1 MARKYTTSTELN
13 PTEYLLDQAKHSRF
27 YSPDKYSQL
36 VAAGDPEAIELY
48 VKEQAIF
55 ASQKPINSW
64 DESFYDDLRG
74 DEFAQEV
81 YRNAQY
87 FETDENEYAVTM
99 EALTEARAAA
109 VAERAYQAQT
119 GAKKFFTTIGY
130 ALGESLGVFAAAM
143 TDFVKSLVD
152 VGYYIGT
159 AISNGGEGEW
169 NSLADVEGYGE
180 NFSFTNYIMET
191 FEEKGRGKSPT
202 SMKWSG
208 LAEGYTVRSQTVEF
222 FQSLF
227 DNVAKMVPAIVGRAV
242 GSPGLVMMYAGEMF
256 GTIYESTIT
265 DPEFIK
271 LGEEGRTGE
280 QWALIAERLATE
292 YVPEMLFGGGA
303 YGVGFFDLAT
313 RVSNKILA
321 SGAITAGRKFAAG
334 AAKVILDAA
343 QEGTEE
349 AITEWLQCGLDS
361 VIIDGKWENV
371 DREDALMAFAVGA
384 LSSFLISGAQI
395 AAQQQITV
403 GDIKLNKFESWLAGD
418 GLNNLFRDTAVSKAA
433 AAANVTVDQFLTDTQ
448 YAKQAEKAKKQ
459 DDMAYRSTIAATAL
473 LESYI
478 SKSSPESYGTITEM
492 VSNSYEYRAR
502 KVREYITQKQN
513 QANWDA
519 VSQAVNKADPNLTF
533 TPVGP
538 SEHSQAIVSNISAVL
553 GMQTIVGEF
562 GAINM
567 ADGGAPF
574 KILTLDIADEN
585 GKVMPHQVCL
595 IDAQQIKDSRP
606 TQLLQHALSEQAFA
620 AGVAKMLPNLTV
632 RDRLSLENTL
642 RVVGRIGKAPWNRGY
657 KLETDIELAS
667 VALYSDVAMRAIARA
682 DRKVMTELSR
692 AVRKHVTDPNAEVL
706 KRTNFLTDQ
715 MLQDMYLTLSKYN
728 DLMYSELVRNGYDV
742 DAANLDG
749 KSVVEKNE
757 ILSEAYAEIPYSE
770 SVWSY
775 INELIDSYVSENGL
789 DVSDKDTQEFI
800 ADAFCDVQWDEKSK
814 KFVPLPQI
822 DPVTN
827 DQFIRTKIDL
837 RKDAL
842 VALGKSKADA
852 EAQVNSATT
861 VRFGASDIISNA
873 GMYACNGENAASVS
887 VVLNADPTATD
898 TTGKSTV
905 IKAGSTIA
913 NRFIKAFER
922 NLTDE
927 VMAEKYGK
935 FFPVLKTAEGPSLHT
950 ALTEI
955 YNKLS
960 SGQAYREITIT
971 SNGTSVSALNDVT
984 LIPVIYH
991 EFRHQVAD
999 IFGMDAGT
1007 NINVVRSIVAKM
1019 NETQVRTMMRNIYEH
1034 RKELLDAGVFGEDG
1048 KLVKKIEAQYD
1059 STNNFETVTK
1069 EVRGLLSQCIY
1080 QMNYGE
1086 IYARSGRA
1094 VLQENVPLWTTA
1106 KKSETGV
1113 NEFVANQTMKDL
1125 GFTDDMVEVQNTT
1138 SQYLPEDVK
1147 GLWEN
1152 IDTTDSDT
1160 QREIQAMD
1168 QMMKLFENDYARSI
1182 LGKLYTEIMGFDFDS
1197 QYAASAKN
1205 GTTVVDW
1212 FFIAFEGSNRA
1223 TQTFLK
1229 ALFVT
1234 DPQLFAEYT
1243 SILAR
1248 SSREQLR
1255 TLVPKNAIQNIFI
1268 DPLMRETYGDAFLE
1282 KFLDLGNRYPGY
1294 GFKST
1299 IEETIKSYSVEPPKA
1314 QQEAVPKFEN
1324 ILQWNAYLRERAKK
1338 NAAIVADA
1346 VKYGNDLTKPTD
1358 VDDPLATVGAF
1369 SGTQARQVAS
1379 YSFALKSTIRAAN
1392 ENIAGFLKDGDLNGI
1407 FDINAYSLEGID
1419 EIRSVLADKTNP
1431 KLHHEYNIT
1440 EDYFSGDT
1448 WSRTV
1453 NWYLMKRY
1461 SVMYDPVTKSFV
1473 PMFSMPTKLFDGV
1486 KTAYTTDGQKI
1497 EVNLAKNVEPTFG
1510 NILNLYGGEKSTP
1523 PFKYTNYLGNE
1534 IINKGDKLAE
1544 RAAIVLKAEDV
1555 IDLSKLPKELQVRYQ
1570 NMPVV
1575 FTTDIFHSFTIDGR
1589 PFGLRPNIP
1598 IDHGDFSYCDGEVIV
1613 VRVDSGE
1620 VNSYIPA
1627 LIAAHEFG
1635 HLITDIGDKAFT
1647 VDSMEEQIKL
1657 LVPEGPTRTALAEAV
1672 AAALGTPDD
1681 VKFYTDA
1688 HELAY
1693 AFYRVLYSERV
1704 TRSPYRVIT
1713 ERFPTRLETDLN
1725 TGKLTRVG
1733 KFADPLLDHFFNVML
1748 PSFTVGKI
1756 YFYTAKTN
1764 AQKATDV
1771 AYQVETDLGLSTSE
1785 TDSLRAYGFSDEF
1798 IDIYSTG
1805 RMTNNDV
1812 RRLIYSDNI
1821 GNADAWNFVTTVL
1834 YPNEHV
1840 SEALSGTIQRNLK
1853 DIPELLLIIY
1863 SMGDKKG
1870 TFKSSQDVMDAFN
1883 DVLAADPNV
1892 YTKYS
1897 KLVDKLLT
1905 NTNVASGTANVW
1917 LLSYD
1922 GPILTYDCA
1931 KAYVDQAK
1939 YGFTPDLKTTAIEV
1953 TTSEGKDVLITD
1965 INGKGVTES
1974 TEDIAIRN
1982 LEEQGVDDVIP
1993 STELG
1998 IPKDEFMKRYKEGIA
2013 RMSDKE
2019 RIHAWDVLE
2028 LRQAKADLKAKFGDE
2043 WNDVRKEMQQLLQPQ
2058 DPKYKLSTVHQHILN
2073 RIRAQISKARMA
2085 NIDVSGLPQKG
2096 VDYNLYTDTETLM
2109 LIEET
2114 YANYVKDRINAKE
2127 VAEVRSTLN
2136 IKPENEGVKAIK
2148 ESARKKAKK
2157 GAPDTQQTP
2166 IDNMEDVPVKDGVIP
2181 VVIPE
2186 DTDTDVDTK
2195 SESDTETKKV
2205 KKPKKP
2211 KPVSPF
2217 DLPPEWKKVFEP
2229 KPWKWGE
2236 EYDYVSPLRAMGFSD
2251 DFIEHL
2257 ETPVTSEGTVINK
2270 FWVEER
2276 INSYNGTNPEVI
2288 GNATAWAVVLQWLYP
2303 NSPFKTL
2310 DQLQQALYWLPRFA
2324 SLDTTSTGV
2333 RDMALDGSTVNEY
2346 FDEAQWTQMQTT
2358 IEGLIKDPSNKIP
2371 YHLINEMKLPLTVQN
2386 VYAFLLKLT
2395 RNLGH
2400 YSPLAAAIEIQQA
2413 TNKLTP
2419 EQRRQVY
2426 DQILLK
2432 TGKDA
2437 HDVEAMDQTAKRV
2450 AQKEVSE
2457 IEKRKEAYKL
2467 QQETNLANAV
2477 ENAKIR
2483 NAALAEAEEAYEANK
2498 NIKVE
2503 KSKKG
2508 GRLIEATNLTTGG
2521 PDVKSN
2527 RKPKDYVLSP
2537 NTKER
2542 FNKLKSWRPS
2552 RNLRPITDIE
2562 QFNNA
2567 FKAQLMEW
2575 SNESIVD
2582 FMDMVRAKYQNLS
2595 DYQRLAMFYTLATL
2609 YEFNKNMSLTT
2620 RDLVGQFRKRL
2631 SSSSGTLLA
2640 AQSHVENTQA
2650 DADRYREAARKMG
2663 IIADEELLAAF
2674 VDARRSG
2681 DYKKAM
2687 EVQQQLLLDMANKIP
2702 KIRELLKQKRYHEA
2716 LKIITR
2722 RINSFRYTAMLSNP
2736 ATHVR
2741 NLTSNIALSGINEI
2755 SERLAQRLAAK
2766 INEKLGIK
2774 GEFVLTA
2781 KRRKFKDIPSDVRS
2795 YIDQKL
2801 INNGRLEAILSGSKF
2816 NPTSDNVI
2824 ENITNAYPFFG
2835 DDVVNK
2841 ALQKWYTFTFDML
2854 SKGDAIFLGREIQIR
2869 LAQYLESLNKPLKD
2883 ISKDDFEMLLNMA
2896 LDDAQQLYLRKSNN
2910 FTKWYAK
2917 MSYEFPVLGLLFTSF
2932 LPFAK
2937 VTANITSFLIRF
2949 SPFNWVKV
2957 LADAAAYKY
2966 QTQTLFI
2973 ETVETR
2979 VDPITGKTYE
2989 ALIQKKVMRGGDAD
3003 KARQRGSQ
3011 LYDIVPQF
3019 ANIIG
3024 RDISSATIGTVLFA
3038 MGIAAGLSGVLDWDE
3053 DTYGNLVVRVGDYA
3067 ITIDLLSPGISA
3079 LLLGASITSK
3089 TKMNDK
3095 TWDTFADVLS
3105 NLTLLGTFDDIL
3117 RYNDNV
3123 GDVVASAWGTYLL
3136 QYVPAL
3142 FKSVARVIDPSLKKT
3157 GSKWYYR
3164 LAAALPGFTYLVPNR
3179 VDPYTGEYINDDGT
3193 HRWLNLMQIVLPTRI
3208 IKESTNYLELEAI
3221 RLGSTTTGPSG
3232 KLKFNDDE
3240 IKLTGKEK
3248 EHYEQRRGAYV
3259 RSLGNKM
3266 VSSKEYL
3273 EAPDELS
3280 TMMKKA
3286 TGKRDRKDM
3295 LEWVYSKA
3303 SKYAKIE
3310 YWLNKGNTYTT
3321 SDVNEYQELV
3331 AIFGPDKIKLR
3342 RGGKLLTKFTK

>member
-48 VKEQAIF
+48 VKEQAVF

-74 DEFAQEV
+74 DEFAQDV

-99 EALTEARAAA
+99 EALTEARSAAI
-109 VAERAYQAQT
+109 AERAYQAQS

-130 ALGESLGVFAAAM
+130 ALGEALGVFAAAM

-159 AISNGGEGEW
+159 AIMNEGEGEW
-169 NSLADVEGYGE
+169 NILSDVEGYGE

-208 LAEGYTVRSQTVEF
+208 LAEGYTVRSEAVEF

-227 DNVAKMVPAIVGRAV
+227 DNVAKMVPATVGRAV
-242 GSPGLVMMYAGEMF
+242 GSPSLVMLYAGEMF

-265 DPEFIK
+265 DPDFIK
-271 LGEEGRTGE
+271 LGDEGRTAE

-292 YVPEMLFGGGA
+292 YGPELLFGGGA

-321 SGAITAGRKFAAG
+321 SGAMTAGRKFAAA

-361 VIIDGKWENV
+361 VIVDGKWEKV
-371 DREDALMAFAVGA
+371 DPNDAFMAFAIGA

-395 AAQQQITV
+395 AVQQQITV

-448 YAKQAEKAKKQ
+448 YAKQAAKAQKQ
-459 DDMAYRSTIAATAL
+459 DAMVYRTTIAATAL

-478 SKSSPESYGTITEM
+478 SKSSPESYGTVTEM

-519 VSQAVNKADPNLTF
+519 ISQEVNKADPNLTF

-682 DRKVMTELSR
+682 DRKVMTELAR
-692 AVRKHVTDPNAEVL
+692 AIRKHVTDPNAEVL

-728 DLMYSELVRNGYDV
+728 DLMYSELVRNGYEV
-742 DAANLDG
+742 DTDQLDG
-749 KSVVEKNE
+749 KSVIEKSE

-775 INELIDSYVSENGL
+775 INELIDSYVSQNGL
-789 DVSDKDTQEFI
+789 DVSDKDTQELI

-827 DQFIRTKIDL
+827 DKFIRTKIDL
-837 RKDAL
+837 RTDAL
-842 VALGKSKADA
+842 KALGKSKADA
-852 EAQVNSATT
+852 EAQVNSTT
-861 VRFGASDIISNA
+861 TMRFGANDIISNA

-887 VVLNADPTATD
+887 VVLNADPAATA

-913 NRFIKAFER
+913 NRFVKAFER

-927 VMAEKYGK
+927 VMAEKYSK

-955 YNKLS
+955 YNQLS

-971 SNGTSVSALNDVT
+971 SNGASVSAFNDVT

-1019 NETQVRTMMRNIYEH
+1019 NETQVRTMMRNIYEN
-1034 RKELLDAGVFGEDG
+1034 RKALLDAGIFAEDG
-1048 KLVKKIEAQYD
+1048 KLVKKIEAQYE

-1094 VLQENVPLWTTA
+1094 VLQESVPLWTFA

-1125 GFTDDMVEVQNTT
+1125 GFTEDTVNVQNTT
-1138 SQYLPEDVK
+1138 AQYLPEDVK

-1160 QREIQAMD
+1160 QRDLQAMD
-1168 QMMKLFENDYARSI
+1168 QMAKLFENDYARSI
-1182 LGKLYTEIMGFDFDS
+1182 LGKLYTEIMGFDFNA

-1205 GTTVVDW
+1205 GASVVDW
-1212 FFIAFEGSNRA
+1212 FFTAFEGSTRA
-1223 TQTFLK
+1223 TQAFLK
-1229 ALFVT
+1229 TLFVT
-1234 DPQLFAEYT
+1234 DPELFAEYT
-1243 SILAR
+1243 SILSK
-1248 SSREQLR
+1248 SSRAQMR
-1255 TLVPKNAIQNIFI
+1255 ILVPKTAIQNIFV

-1299 IEETIKSYSVEPPKA
+1299 IEETLKDYSAYPTYGRVLTDPTFVE
-1314 QQEAVPKFEN
+1314 
-1324 ILQWNAYLRERAKK
+1324 
-1338 NAAIVADA
+1338 DA
-1346 VKYGNDLTKPTD
+1346 LTMT
-1358 VDDPLATVGAF
+1358 GAF
-1369 SGTQARQVAS
+1369 SGTQGKEVAAH
-1379 YSFALKSTIRAAN
+1379 SFALKTAIRMAS

-1431 KLHHEYNIT
+1431 KFHHEYNIT
-1440 EDYFSGDT
+1440 DAYFSKDT

-1453 NWYLMKRY
+1453 NWYLLKRY
-1461 SVMYDPVTKSFV
+1461 SVMYDPTMKAFT
-1473 PMFSMPTKLFDGV
+1473 PMFLMPTKLFSGV
-1486 KTAYTTDGQKI
+1486 KTAYTVDGKAIDVDLVQ
-1497 EVNLAKNVEPTFG
+1497 NVEPTFA
-1510 NILNLYGGEKSTP
+1510 NILNLFGDEDSIP
-1523 PFKYTNYLGNE
+1523 PFKYSNYFGNE
-1534 IINKGDKLAE
+1534 IIDQGNKRANQ
-1544 RAAIVLKAEDV
+1544 AAIVLKASDV
-1555 IDLSKLPKELQVRYQ
+1555 IDLSTLPKELQVRYE
-1570 NMPVV
+1570 NIPVV
-1575 FTTDIFHSFTIDGR
+1575 FTTEEVYEFTIDGR
-1589 PFGLRPNIP
+1589 PFGLRAKIP
-1598 IDHGDFSYCDGEVIV
+1598 IEPGKYSYYNGEVIV
-1613 VRVDSGE
+1613 VRVDAGE
-1620 VNSYIPA
+1620 KSDYVPA
-1627 LIAAHEFG
+1627 AAAAHEFG
-1635 HLITDIGDKAFT
+1635 HFITDIGDSSINIDIFEHYIDLFLPA
-1647 VDSMEEQIKL
+1647 
-1657 LVPEGPTRTALAEAV
+1657 GPARTALAEAV
-1672 AAALGTPDD
+1672 AAALGTPND
-1681 VKFYTDA
+1681 VNKFSTA
-1688 HELAY
+1688 HALAY
-1693 AFYRVLYSERV
+1693 AFYRVLYCERV
-1704 TRSPYRVIT
+1704 TRAPYRIIT

-1725 TGKLTRVG
+1725 TGKTTRVG
-1733 KFADPLLDHFFNVML
+1733 KFADPVLDPFFNLIL
-1748 PSFTVGKI
+1748 PQFTKSRI
-1756 YFYTAKTN
+1756 YFYTAKSN

-1771 AYQVETDLGLSTSE
+1771 AYQVETDLGLDVND

-1870 TFKSSQDVMDAFN
+1870 TFKSTQDVMDAFN

-1922 GPILTYDCA
+1922 GPILNYDCA

-1953 TTSEGKDVLITD
+1953 TTSEGKNVLVTD
-1965 INGKGVTES
+1965 ITGKGVTES

-1998 IPKDEFMKRYKEGIA
+1998 ITKEDFMKRYKEGIE
-2013 RMSDKE
+2013 RMSDKQ

-2058 DPKYKLSTVHQHILN
+2058 DPKYKLSTIHQHILN
-2073 RIRAQISKARMA
+2073 RIRGWISKARMK
-2085 NIDVSGLPQKG
+2085 NIDVTGLPQKG
-2096 VDYNLYTDTETLM
+2096 VDYNLYTDTDTLM

-2136 IKPENEGVKAIK
+2136 IKPENDKARAIK
-2148 ESARKKAKK
+2148 ESASKKAKK
-2157 GAPDTQQTP
+2157 GSPDTQQTP

-2236 EYDYVSPLRAMGFSD
+2236 EYDYASNLRAMGFSD

-2257 ETPVTSEGTVINK
+2257 ETPVTSDGTVINK

-2346 FDEAQWTQMQTT
+2346 FDEAQWKQMRTT
-2358 IEGLIKDPSNKIP
+2358 IEGLIKDPSNRMP
-2371 YHLINEMKLPLTVQN
+2371 ERLIDEMKLPLTVQN
-2386 VYAFLLKLT
+2386 VYAFLLKLV
-2395 RNLGH
+2395 RNMGH
-2400 YSPLAAAIEIQQA
+2400 HGPLAAAIEIQQA

-2457 IEKRKEAYKL
+2457 IEKRKDAYKL

-2477 ENAKIR
+2477 ENAKVR
-2483 NAALAEAEEAYEANK
+2483 NAALAEAQEAYEANK

-2552 RNLRPITDIE
+2552 KNLRPVTDIE

-2595 DYQRLAMFYTLATL
+2595 DYQRLAIFYTLATL
-2609 YEFNKNMSLTT
+2609 YEFNQNMSLTT
-2620 RDLVGQFRKRL
+2620 RDIVGRFRKQL

-2650 DADRYREAARKMG
+2650 DADRYRDAARKMG
-2663 IIADEELLAAF
+2663 IVADEELLAAF

-2741 NLTSNIALSGINEI
+2741 NLTSNIALSGINEV
-2755 SERLAQRLAAK
+2755 SERFAQYLATK

-2781 KRRKFKDIPSDVRS
+2781 KRRKFKDIPSDVRA
-2795 YIDQKL
+2795 YIDQKI
-2801 INNGRLEAILSGSKF
+2801 INNGRLDAILKGSKF

-2824 ENITNAYPFFG
+2824 ENISNAYPFFG

-2841 ALQKWYTFTFDML
+2841 ALQKWYSFTFDML
-2854 SKGDAIFLGREIQIR
+2854 EKGDVIFVGREIQIR
-2869 LAQYLESLNKPLKD
+2869 LAQYLESLNKDLKD
-2883 ISKDDFEMLLNMA
+2883 ITKDDFEMVFNMA
-2896 LDDAQQLYLRKSNN
+2896 VADSWELYLRKSNN

-2957 LADAAAYKY
+2957 LADLAAYKY

-2979 VDPITGKTYE
+2979 VDPMTGKTYE

-3053 DTYGNLVVRVGDYA
+3053 DTYGNLVIRVGDYA

-3123 GDVVASAWGTYLL
+3123 GDVIASAWGTYLL

-3179 VDPYTGEYINDDGT
+3179 VDPYTGEYVNDDGT

-3221 RLGSTTTGPSG
+3221 RLGTTTTGPSG
-3232 KLKFNDDE
+3232 RLQYNDDV
-3240 IKLTGKEK
+3240 IVLTGKEK
-3248 EHYEQRRGAYV
+3248 EQYEQRRGAYV

-3273 EAPDELS
+3273 DAPDELS
-3280 TMMKKA
+3280 KETKKA

-3321 SDVNEYQELV
+3321 SSAEEYQELV
-3331 AIFGPDKIKLR
+3331 AIFGPDKIKFR
-3342 RGGKLLTKFTK
+3342 KGGKLLTKFTK

>member
-99 EALTEARAAA
+99 EALTEARSAAI
-109 VAERAYQAQT
+109 AERAYQAQT
-119 GAKKFFTTIGY
+119 GAKKFFTAIGY
-130 ALGESLGVFAAAM
+130 ALGEALGVLAASM

-159 AISNGGEGEW
+159 AIMNDGEGEW
-169 NSLADVEGYGE
+169 NILADVEGYGE

-227 DNVAKMVPAIVGRAV
+227 DNVAKMVPAIVGHAV
-242 GSPGLVMMYAGEMF
+242 GSPGLVMLYAGEMF

-280 QWALIAERLATE
+280 QWALIAERLVTE
-292 YVPEMLFGGGA
+292 YGPELLFGGGA

-321 SGAITAGRKFAAG
+321 SGATTAGRKFAAG

-361 VIIDGKWENV
+361 VIIDGKWEKV

-448 YAKQAEKAKKQ
+448 YAEQAAKAQKQ
-459 DDMAYRSTIAATAL
+459 DAMAYRSTIAATAL

-502 KVREYITQKQN
+502 KVRQYITQKQN

-519 VSQAVNKADPNLTF
+519 ISEAVNKADPNLTF

-742 DAANLDG
+742 DTANLDG

-837 RKDAL
+837 HKDAL

-887 VVLNADPTATD
+887 VVLNADPAATA
-898 TTGKSTV
+898 TTGKSTI

-913 NRFIKAFER
+913 NRFVKAFER

-971 SNGTSVSALNDVT
+971 SNGTSVSAFNDVT

-1034 RKELLDAGVFGEDG
+1034 RKELLDAGVFAEDG

-1094 VLQENVPLWTTA
+1094 VLQESVPLWTFA

-1125 GFTDDMVEVQNTT
+1125 GFTDDTVEVQNTT

-1160 QREIQAMD
+1160 QRELQAME
-1168 QMMKLFENDYARSI
+1168 QMTKLFENDYARSI
-1182 LGKLYTEIMGFDFDS
+1182 LGKLYTEITGINFDAA
-1197 QYAASAKN
+1197 YAEGVKL
-1205 GTTVVDW
+1205 GTQVTDW
-1212 FFIAFEGSNRA
+1212 FFQVFGTNGSPL
-1223 TQTFLK
+1223 TLTFLK
-1229 ALFVT
+1229 SLFII
-1234 DPQLFAEYT
+1234 DPQLFSEYT
-1243 SILAR
+1243 SIL
-1248 SSREQLR
+1248 SKSE
-1255 TLVPKNAIQNIFI
+1255 TLCRHYLPRRAIQNIFV

-1282 KFLDLGNRYPGY
+1282 KHLGFDGRYPWYY
-1294 GFKST
+1294 GFKDTIKET
-1299 IEETIKSYSVEPPKA
+1299 IESYGDSDKL
-1314 QQEAVPKFEN
+1314 FGFDD
-1324 ILQWNAYLRERAKK
+1324 I
-1338 NAAIVADA
+1338 
-1346 VKYGNDLTKPTD
+1346 TD
-1358 VDDPLATVGAF
+1358 PSAVDDPLVTVGAF
-1369 SGTQARQVAS
+1369 SGTRARKVAASS
-1379 YSFALKSTIRAAN
+1379 YTLQSAMREASK
-1392 ENIAGFLKDGDLNGI
+1392 NISGFLKDGDLNGI
-1407 FDINAYSLEGID
+1407 FDINAYSSEGID
-1419 EIRSVLADKTNP
+1419 TIREVLADKTNP

-1473 PMFSMPTKLFDGV
+1473 PMFSMPTKLFSGV
-1486 KTAYTTDGQKI
+1486 KKVYTVDGQ
-1497 EVNLAKNVEPTFG
+1497 EVEIDLSKTVTPTWSNIMNLF
-1510 NILNLYGGEKSTP
+1510 GGEGSIP
-1523 PFKYTNYLGNE
+1523 PFRHSNRLGHT
-1534 IINKGDKLAE
+1534 IINKGDKTVDN
-1544 RAAIVLKAEDV
+1544 AAIILKAGDV
-1555 IDLSKLPKELQVRYQ
+1555 IDLSKLPQELRVKYE
-1570 NMPVV
+1570 NIPMV
-1575 FTTDIFHSFTIDGR
+1575 FTTDTTHKFTFDGR
-1589 PFGLRPNIP
+1589 PFGLSANMKV
-1598 IDHGDFSYCDGEVIV
+1598 DSVEGSYYDGQICVI
-1613 VRVDSGE
+1613 RVDWSE
-1620 VNSYIPA
+1620 TDINFVPA
-1627 LIAAHEFG
+1627 MVAAHEFG
-1635 HLITDIGDKAFT
+1635 HAITDIGDA
-1647 VDSMEEQIKL
+1647 SINIKNL
-1657 LVPEGPTRTALAEAV
+1657 AGSIENRVPEGPARTALTEAI
-1672 AAALGTPDD
+1672 AAALGTPNDI
-1681 VKFYTDA
+1681 KRYKDA
-1688 HELAY
+1688 YDLAY
-1693 AFYRVLYSERV
+1693 AFYRVVYSERT
-1704 TRSPYRVIT
+1704 TRAPYRIIT

-1725 TGKLTRVG
+1725 TGKTVRVG
-1733 KFADPLLDHFFNVML
+1733 KFADPLLDDFFNWFI
-1748 PSFTVGKI
+1748 PKAEKAKI
-1756 YFYTAKTN
+1756 CFYTAKSN

-1771 AYQVETDLGLSTSE
+1771 AYQVETDLGLGVNE

-1870 TFKSSQDVMDAFN
+1870 TFKSTQDVMDAFN

-1892 YTKYS
+1892 YTRYS

-1922 GPILTYDCA
+1922 GPILNYDCA

-1953 TTSEGKDVLITD
+1953 TTSEGKNVIVTD
-1965 INGKGVTES
+1965 ITGKGVTES

-1998 IPKDEFMKRYKEGIA
+1998 ITKEEFMKRYKEGIE
-2013 RMSDKE
+2013 RMSDKQ

-2073 RIRAQISKARMA
+2073 RIRAQASKARM
-2085 NIDVSGLPQKG
+2085 NDIDVSGLPQKG

-2127 VAEVRSTLN
+2127 VAEVRSTLK
-2136 IKPENEGVKAIK
+2136 IKPENEGARAIK

-2186 DTDTDVDTK
+2186 DTDTTVDTT
-2195 SESDTETKKV
+2195 EGETKKV

-2236 EYDYVSPLRAMGFSD
+2236 EYDYASNLRAMGFSD

-2257 ETPVTSEGTVINK
+2257 ETPVTSDGTVINK

-2276 INSYNGTNPEVI
+2276 INLYNGTNPEVI

-2346 FDEAQWTQMQTT
+2346 FDEAQWKQMQTT
-2358 IEGLIKDPSNKIP
+2358 IEGLIKDPSNRIP
-2371 YHLINEMKLPLTVQN
+2371 HHLIEDMKLPLTVQN
-2386 VYAFLLKLT
+2386 VYAFLLKLV
-2395 RNLGH
+2395 RNTGHHGPLG
-2400 YSPLAAAIEIQQA
+2400 AAIEIQQA

-2467 QQETNLANAV
+2467 QQETNLANAA

-2552 RNLRPITDIE
+2552 KKLRPVTDIE

-2595 DYQRLAMFYTLATL
+2595 DYQRLAIFYTLATL
-2609 YEFNKNMSLTT
+2609 YEFNQNMSLTT
-2620 RDLVGQFRKRL
+2620 RDLVGRFRKQL

-2650 DADRYREAARKMG
+2650 DADRYRDAARKMG
-2663 IIADEELLAAF
+2663 IVADEELLAAF

-2741 NLTSNIALSGINEI
+2741 NLTSNIALSGINEV
-2755 SERLAQRLAAK
+2755 SERFAQYLATK

-2781 KRRKFKDIPSDVRS
+2781 KRRKFKDIPSDVRA
-2795 YIDQKL
+2795 YIDQKI
-2801 INNGRLEAILSGSKF
+2801 INNGRLDAILKGSKF
-2816 NPTSDNVI
+2816 NPTSDNII
-2824 ENITNAYPFFG
+2824 ENISNAYPFFG

-2841 ALQKWYTFTFDML
+2841 ALQKWYSFTFDML
-2854 SKGDAIFLGREIQIR
+2854 EKGDVIFVGREIQIR
-2869 LAQYLESLNKPLKD
+2869 LAQYLESLNKDLKD
-2883 ISKDDFEMLLNMA
+2883 ITKDDFEMVFNMA
-2896 LDDAQQLYLRKSNN
+2896 VADSWELYLRKSNN

-2957 LADAAAYKY
+2957 LADLAAYKY

-2979 VDPITGKTYE
+2979 VDPVTGKTYE

-3038 MGIAAGLSGVLDWDE
+3038 MGIAAGLSGALDWDE
-3053 DTYGNLVVRVGDYA
+3053 NTYGNLVIRVGDYA

-3179 VDPYTGEYINDDGT
+3179 VDPYTGEYVNDDGT

-3221 RLGSTTTGPSG
+3221 RLGTTTTGPSG
-3232 KLKFNDDE
+3232 RLQYNDDV
-3240 IKLTGKEK
+3240 IVLTGKDK
-3248 EHYEQRRGAYV
+3248 EQYEQRRGAYV

-3280 TMMKKA
+3280 KETKKA

>member
-1 MARKYTTSTELN
+1 
-13 PTEYLLDQAKHSRF
+13 
-27 YSPDKYSQL
+27 
-36 VAAGDPEAIELY
+36 
-48 VKEQAIF
+48 
-55 ASQKPINSW
+55 
-64 DESFYDDLRG
+64 
-74 DEFAQEV
+74 
-81 YRNAQY
+81 
-87 FETDENEYAVTM
+87 
-99 EALTEARAAA
+99 
-109 VAERAYQAQT
+109 
-119 GAKKFFTTIGY
+119 
-130 ALGESLGVFAAAM
+130 
-143 TDFVKSLVD
+143 
-152 VGYYIGT
+152 
-159 AISNGGEGEW
+159 
-169 NSLADVEGYGE
+169 
-180 NFSFTNYIMET
+180 
-191 FEEKGRGKSPT
+191 
-202 SMKWSG
+202 
-208 LAEGYTVRSQTVEF
+208 
-222 FQSLF
+222 
-227 DNVAKMVPAIVGRAV
+227 
-242 GSPGLVMMYAGEMF
+242 
-256 GTIYESTIT
+256 
-265 DPEFIK
+265 
-271 LGEEGRTGE
+271 
-280 QWALIAERLATE
+280 
-292 YVPEMLFGGGA
+292 
-303 YGVGFFDLAT
+303 
-313 RVSNKILA
+313 
-321 SGAITAGRKFAAG
+321 
-334 AAKVILDAA
+334 
-343 QEGTEE
+343 
-349 AITEWLQCGLDS
+349 
-361 VIIDGKWENV
+361 
-371 DREDALMAFAVGA
+371 
-384 LSSFLISGAQI
+384 
-395 AAQQQITV
+395 
-403 GDIKLNKFESWLAGD
+403 
-418 GLNNLFRDTAVSKAA
+418 
-433 AAANVTVDQFLTDTQ
+433 
-448 YAKQAEKAKKQ
+448 
-459 DDMAYRSTIAATAL
+459 
-473 LESYI
+473 
-478 SKSSPESYGTITEM
+478 
-492 VSNSYEYRAR
+492 
-502 KVREYITQKQN
+502 
-513 QANWDA
+513 
-519 VSQAVNKADPNLTF
+519 
-533 TPVGP
+533 
-538 SEHSQAIVSNISAVL
+538 
-553 GMQTIVGEF
+553 
-562 GAINM
+562 
-567 ADGGAPF
+567 
-574 KILTLDIADEN
+574 
-585 GKVMPHQVCL
+585 
-595 IDAQQIKDSRP
+595 
-606 TQLLQHALSEQAFA
+606 
-620 AGVAKMLPNLTV
+620 
-632 RDRLSLENTL
+632 
-642 RVVGRIGKAPWNRGY
+642 
-657 KLETDIELAS
+657 
-667 VALYSDVAMRAIARA
+667 
-682 DRKVMTELSR
+682 
-692 AVRKHVTDPNAEVL
+692 
-706 KRTNFLTDQ
+706 
-715 MLQDMYLTLSKYN
+715 
-728 DLMYSELVRNGYDV
+728 
-742 DAANLDG
+742 
-749 KSVVEKNE
+749 
-757 ILSEAYAEIPYSE
+757 
-770 SVWSY
+770 
-775 INELIDSYVSENGL
+775 
-789 DVSDKDTQEFI
+789 
-800 ADAFCDVQWDEKSK
+800 
-814 KFVPLPQI
+814 
-822 DPVTN
+822 
-827 DQFIRTKIDL
+827 
-837 RKDAL
+837 
-842 VALGKSKADA
+842 
-852 EAQVNSATT
+852 
-861 VRFGASDIISNA
+861 
-873 GMYACNGENAASVS
+873 
-887 VVLNADPTATD
+887 
-898 TTGKSTV
+898 
-905 IKAGSTIA
+905 
-913 NRFIKAFER
+913 
-922 NLTDE
+922 
-927 VMAEKYGK
+927 MAEKYGK

-971 SNGTSVSALNDVT
+971 SNGNSVSELNDVT

-999 IFGMDAGT
+999 IYGIASGT

-1019 NETQVRTMMRNIYEH
+1019 NETQVRTMMRNIYER

-1094 VLQENVPLWTTA
+1094 VLQENVPLWTFA

-1125 GFTDDMVEVQNTT
+1125 GFTEDTVEVQNTT

-1160 QREIQAMD
+1160 QRELQAVA
-1168 QMMKLFENDYARSI
+1168 QLEKLFENDYARSI
-1182 LGKLYTEIMGFDFDS
+1182 LGKLYTEITGINFDTA
-1197 QYAASAKN
+1197 YAEGVKL
-1205 GTTVVDW
+1205 GTPVTDW
-1212 FFIAFEGSNRA
+1212 FFQVFETNGSPL
-1223 TQTFLK
+1223 TLTFLK
-1229 ALFVT
+1229 SLFII
-1234 DPQLFAEYT
+1234 DPQLFSEYT
-1243 SILAR
+1243 SIL
-1248 SSREQLR
+1248 SKSE
-1255 TLVPKNAIQNIFI
+1255 TLCRYYLPRRAIQNIFM

-1282 KFLDLGNRYPGY
+1282 KHLGFDGRYPWYY
-1294 GFKST
+1294 GFKDT
-1299 IEETIKSYSVEPPKA
+1299 IKETIDSYGDSDKL
-1314 QQEAVPKFEN
+1314 FGFDD
-1324 ILQWNAYLRERAKK
+1324 IT
-1338 NAAIVADA
+1338 D
-1346 VKYGNDLTKPTD
+1346 PTA
-1358 VDDPLATVGAF
+1358 VDDPLVTVGAF
-1369 SGTQARQVAS
+1369 SGTKAKEVAAHS
-1379 YSFALKSTIRAAN
+1379 YTLQSTIREAGK
-1392 ENIAGFLKDGDLNGI
+1392 NIAGFLKNGDLNGI
-1407 FDINAYSLEGID
+1407 FDINAYSSEGI
-1419 EIRSVLADKTNP
+1419 ETIREVLADKTNP

-1473 PMFSMPTKLFDGV
+1473 PMFSMPTKLFSGV
-1486 KTAYTTDGQKI
+1486 KKVYTVDGQ
-1497 EVNLAKNVEPTFG
+1497 EVEIDLSKTVTPTWSNIMNLF
-1510 NILNLYGGEKSTP
+1510 GGEGSIP
-1523 PFKYTNYLGNE
+1523 PFKHSNRLGHT
-1534 IINKGDKLAE
+1534 IINKGNKTVDN
-1544 RAAIVLKAEDV
+1544 AAIILKAGDV
-1555 IDLSKLPKELQVRYQ
+1555 IDLSELPQELRVRYE
-1570 NMPVV
+1570 NIPMV
-1575 FTTDIFHSFTIDGR
+1575 FTTDTTHTFTFDGR
-1589 PFGLRPNIP
+1589 PFGLSANTKVDPVE
-1598 IDHGDFSYCDGEVIV
+1598 GSYYNGEICVI
-1613 VRVDSGE
+1613 RVDWSE
-1620 VNSYIPA
+1620 TDINFVPA
-1627 LIAAHEFG
+1627 MVAAHEFG
-1635 HLITDIGDKAFT
+1635 HAITDIGDA
-1647 VDSMEEQIKL
+1647 SIKIKYL
-1657 LVPEGPTRTALAEAV
+1657 AGSIETRVPEGPARTALTEAI
-1672 AAALGTPDD
+1672 AAALGTPNDI
-1681 VKFYTDA
+1681 KRYKDA
-1688 HELAY
+1688 YDLAY
-1693 AFYRVLYSERV
+1693 AFYRVVYSERT
-1704 TRSPYRVIT
+1704 TRSPYRIIT

-1725 TGKLTRVG
+1725 TGKTVRVG
-1733 KFADPLLDHFFNVML
+1733 KFADPLLDDFFNWFI
-1748 PSFTVGKI
+1748 PKAEKANI
-1756 YFYTAKTN
+1756 CFYTAKSN

-1771 AYQVETDLGLSTSE
+1771 AYQVETDLGLGVNE

-1834 YPNEHV
+1834 YPNEQV
-1840 SEALSGTIQRNLK
+1840 SAALPGTIQRNLK

-1870 TFKSSQDVMDAFN
+1870 TFKSTQDVMDAFN

-1993 STELG
+1993 STQLG
-1998 IPKDEFMKRYKEGIA
+1998 VTKDEFMKRYKEGIA

-2073 RIRAQISKARMA
+2073 RIRAQISKARMY

-2127 VAEVRSTLN
+2127 VAEVRATLN
-2136 IKPENEGVKAIK
+2136 IKPENDKARTIK

-2166 IDNMEDVPVKDGVIP
+2166 VDNMEDVPVKDGVIP

-2186 DTDTDVDTK
+2186 DTETDVDTK

-2236 EYDYVSPLRAMGFSD
+2236 EYDYASNLRAMGFSD

-2358 IEGLIKDPSNKIP
+2358 IEGLIKDPSNRIP
-2371 YHLINEMKLPLTVQN
+2371 WHLINEMKLPLTVQN

-2395 RNLGH
+2395 RDMGRH
-2400 YSPLAAAIEIQQA
+2400 GPLAAAIEIQQA

-2419 EQRRQVY
+2419 EQRQQVY

-2467 QQETNLANAV
+2467 QQETNLANAA

-2508 GRLIEATNLTTGG
+2508 GRLIEATNLTTGQA
-2521 PDVKSN
+2521 DVKSN

-2595 DYQRLAMFYTLATL
+2595 DYQRLAIFYTLATL

-2620 RDLVGQFRKRL
+2620 RDLVGRFRKQL

-2650 DADRYREAARKMG
+2650 DADRYRDAARKMG

-2755 SERLAQRLAAK
+2755 SERLAQRLAVK

-2781 KRRKFKDIPSDVRS
+2781 KRRKFKDIPSDVRA

-2801 INNGRLEAILSGSKF
+2801 INNGRLDAILQGSKF
-2816 NPTSDNVI
+2816 NPTSDNII

-2841 ALQKWYTFTFDML
+2841 ALQKWYSFTFDML

-3053 DTYGNLVVRVGDYA
+3053 DTYGNLVIRVGDYA

-3123 GDVVASAWGTYLL
+3123 ADVAASAWGTYLL

-3142 FKSVARVIDPSLKKT
+3142 FKSIARVIDPSLKKT

-3179 VDPYTGEYINDDGT
+3179 VDPYTGEYVNDDGT

-3221 RLGSTTTGPSG
+3221 RLGTTTTGPSG
-3232 KLKFNDDE
+3232 RLQYNDDV
-3240 IKLTGKEK
+3240 IVLTGKDK
-3248 EHYEQRRGAYV
+3248 EQYEQRRGAYV

-3273 EAPDELS
+3273 DAPDELS
-3280 TMMKKA
+3280 KETKKL

>member
-55 ASQKPINSW
+55 ASQEPINSW

-130 ALGESLGVFAAAM
+130 GLGEALGVFAASM

-208 LAEGYTVRSQTVEF
+208 LAEGYTVRSNTVEF

-242 GSPGLVMMYAGEMF
+242 GSPGLVMLYAGEMF

-271 LGEEGRTGE
+271 LGEEGRTAA
-280 QWALIAERLATE
+280 QWALLAERLATE
-292 YVPEMLFGGGA
+292 YGPEMLFGGGA

-361 VIIDGKWENV
+361 VIIDGKWEKV
-371 DREDALMAFAVGA
+371 DREDALMAFAIGA

-448 YAKQAEKAKKQ
+448 YAKQAEKAQKQ
-459 DDMAYRSTIAATAL
+459 DAMAYRSTIAATAL

-620 AGVAKMLPNLTV
+620 AGIAKMLPNLSV

-742 DAANLDG
+742 DTANLDG

-789 DVSDKDTQEFI
+789 DVSDKDTQELI

-887 VVLNADPTATD
+887 VVLNADPTATA

-913 NRFIKAFER
+913 NRFVKAFER

-999 IFGMDAGT
+999 IFGMGAGT
-1007 NINVVRSIVAKM
+1007 NISVVRSIVAKM

-1034 RKELLDAGVFGEDG
+1034 RKELLDAGVFAEDG

-1094 VLQENVPLWTTA
+1094 VLQESVPLWTTA

-1125 GFTDDMVEVQNTT
+1125 GFTEDTVEVQNTT

-1152 IDTTDSDT
+1152 IDTTYPDT
-1160 QREIQAMD
+1160 YRELNAME
-1168 QMMKLFENDYARSI
+1168 QLNKLFEDDYARSV
-1182 LGKLYTEIMGFDFDS
+1182 LGKLYTEIMGFDFDA
-1197 QYAASAKN
+1197 QYAASAN
-1205 GTTVVDW
+1205 DEFVTISDW
-1212 FFIAFEGSNRA
+1212 FLRAFEGSTRA
-1223 TQTFLK
+1223 TNTFLK
-1229 ALFVT
+1229 TLFVT
-1234 DPQLFAEYT
+1234 DPELFAEYT
-1243 SILAR
+1243 SIL
-1248 SSREQLR
+1248 SRGSTEQRRILIPR
-1255 TLVPKNAIQNIFI
+1255 DGIQNIFM

-1299 IEETIKSYSVEPPKA
+1299 IKETLASYADSQYRPQYDSATFKD
-1314 QQEAVPKFEN
+1314 
-1324 ILQWNAYLRERAKK
+1324 ILQWNAHLREQAEANKF
-1338 NAAIVADA
+1338 
-1346 VKYGNDLTKPTD
+1346 GEDLGGATD
-1358 VDDPLATVGAF
+1358 VDDPVATIGAF
-1369 SGTQARQVAS
+1369 SGTQARQVAA
-1379 YSFALKSTIRAAN
+1379 YSFTLRSTLRAARK
-1392 ENIAGFLKDGDLNGI
+1392 NISSFLKNGDLSGI
-1407 FDINAYSLEGID
+1407 FDINSYSLEGID

-1440 EDYFSGDT
+1440 EGYFSGET

-1453 NWYLMKRY
+1453 NWYLLKRF

-1473 PMFSMPTKLFDGV
+1473 PMFSTPTQMFSGV
-1486 KTAYTTDGQKI
+1486 KKAYTVDGKEI
-1497 EVNLAKNVEPTFG
+1497 EVNFVKNVKPTFETLM
-1510 NILNLYGGEKSTP
+1510 NQNSVDVSVPSLQYD
-1523 PFKYTNYLGNE
+1523 NYVGDE
-1534 IINKGDKLAE
+1534 IINGGDKLAS
-1544 RAAIVLKAEDV
+1544 RAAIILKAGDV
-1555 IDLSKLPKELQVRYQ
+1555 IDLSTLPKELRVKYQ
-1570 NMPVV
+1570 DTPIV
-1575 FTTDIFHSFTIDGR
+1575 FTTEIFNSFTFDGR
-1589 PFGLRPNIP
+1589 PFGLRPNVP
-1598 IDHGDFSYCDGEVIV
+1598 VKAGNFSYCNGEMCV
-1613 VRVDSGE
+1613 VRVDTG
-1620 VNSYIPA
+1620 VFNNYIPA
-1627 LIAAHEFG
+1627 SIAAHEFG
-1635 HLITDIGDKAFT
+1635 HLITDIGDKMFNMDTLQKYIDDFAP
-1647 VDSMEEQIKL
+1647 K
-1657 LVPEGPTRTALAEAV
+1657 GPVRTALAEAV
-1672 AAALGTPDD
+1672 AAALGTPED
-1681 VKFYTDA
+1681 VKSFRNADQLT
-1688 HELAY
+1688 Y
-1693 AFYRVLYSERV
+1693 AFYRMLYSERT

-1725 TGKLTRVG
+1725 TGETIRVG
-1733 KFADPLLDHFFNVML
+1733 KFADPILDDFFRAFIAQA
-1748 PSFTVGKI
+1748 PAARIF
-1756 YFYTAKTN
+1756 FYTAKSN

-1771 AYQVETDLGLSTSE
+1771 AYQVETDLGLSVNE

-1834 YPNEHV
+1834 YPNEQV
-1840 SEALSGTIQRNLK
+1840 SAALPGTIQRNLK

-1870 TFKSSQDVMDAFN
+1870 TFKSTQDVMDAFN

-1982 LEEQGVDDVIP
+1982 LEEQGIDDVIP
-1993 STELG
+1993 STQLG
-1998 IPKDEFMKRYKEGIA
+1998 VTKEEFMKRYKEGIA

-2073 RIRAQISKARMA
+2073 RIRAQISKARMN

-2127 VAEVRSTLN
+2127 VAEVRATLN
-2136 IKPENEGVKAIK
+2136 IKPENDKARTIK
-2148 ESARKKAKK
+2148 ESARNKAKK
-2157 GAPDTQQTP
+2157 GSPDTQQTP
-2166 IDNMEDVPVKDGVIP
+2166 VDNMEDVPVKDGVIP

-2186 DTDTDVDTK
+2186 DTETDVDTK

-2395 RNLGH
+2395 RDLGR

-2477 ENAKIR
+2477 DNAKIR
-2483 NAALAEAEEAYEANK
+2483 NAALAEAQEAYEANK

-2567 FKAQLMEW
+2567 FKAQLVEW
-2575 SNESIVD
+2575 SNESIID

-2609 YEFNKNMSLTT
+2609 YEFNQNMSLTT
-2620 RDLVGQFRKRL
+2620 RDLVGQFKKRL

-2722 RINSFRYTAMLSNP
+2722 RVNSFRYTAMLSNP

-2741 NLTSNIALSGINEI
+2741 NLTSNIALSGINEV
-2755 SERLAQRLAAK
+2755 SERLAQRLAVK

-2781 KRRKFKDIPSDVRS
+2781 KRRNFKDIPSDIRS

-2816 NPTSDNVI
+2816 NPTSDNII

-3003 KARQRGSQ
+3003 KAHQRGSQ

-3019 ANIIG
+3019 TNIIG

-3142 FKSVARVIDPSLKKT
+3142 FKSIARVIDPSLKKT

-3221 RLGSTTTGPSG
+3221 RLGTTTTGPSG
-3232 KLKFNDDE
+3232 RLQYNDDV
-3240 IKLTGKEK
+3240 IVLTGKDK
-3248 EHYEQRRGAYV
+3248 EQYEQRRGAYV

-3273 EAPDELS
+3273 DAPDELS
-3280 TMMKKA
+3280 KETKKA

-3321 SDVNEYQELV
+3321 SDANEYQELV
-3331 AIFGPDKIKLR
+3331 AIFGPDKIKFR
-3342 RGGKLLTKFTK
+3342 KSGKLLTKFTK

>member
-99 EALTEARAAA
+99 EALTEARSAA

-119 GAKKFFTTIGY
+119 GAKKFFSTIGY
-130 ALGESLGVFAAAM
+130 GLGEALGVFAASM

-152 VGYYIGT
+152 IGYYIGT
-159 AISNGGEGEW
+159 AITNEGEGEW

-208 LAEGYTVRSQTVEF
+208 LAEGYTVRSKTVEF

-227 DNVAKMVPAIVGRAV
+227 DNVAKMAPAIVGRAV
-242 GSPGLVMMYAGEMF
+242 GSPGLVALYAGEMF

-271 LGEEGRTGE
+271 LGEEGRTAE

-292 YVPEMLFGGGA
+292 YGPEMLFGGGA
-303 YGVGFFDLAT
+303 YGVGFFDIAT

-321 SGAITAGRKFAAG
+321 SGAITAGRKFVAG
-334 AAKVILDAA
+334 AAKVILDTA

-361 VIIDGKWENV
+361 VIVDGKWEKV
-371 DREDALMAFAVGA
+371 DREDVLMAFTIGA

-395 AAQQQITV
+395 AVQQQITV

-448 YAKQAEKAKKQ
+448 YAKQAEKAQKQ
-459 DDMAYRSTIAATAL
+459 DAMAYRSTIAATAL

-742 DAANLDG
+742 DTANLDG

-837 RKDAL
+837 HKDAL

-887 VVLNADPTATD
+887 VVLNADPAATA
-898 TTGKSTV
+898 TTGKSTI

-913 NRFIKAFER
+913 NRFVKAFER

-927 VMAEKYGK
+927 AMAEKYGK

-971 SNGTSVSALNDVT
+971 SNGNSVSALNDVT

-1007 NINVVRSIVAKM
+1007 NISVVRSIVAKM

-1094 VLQENVPLWTTA
+1094 VLQESVPLWTTA

-1125 GFTDDMVEVQNTT
+1125 GFTGDTVEVQNTT

-1147 GLWEN
+1147 GLWED

-1160 QREIQAMD
+1160 QRERQAVA
-1168 QMMKLFENDYARSI
+1168 QLEKLFENDYARSI
-1182 LGKLYTEIMGFDFDS
+1182 LGKLYTEIIGFDFDT
-1197 QYAASAKN
+1197 QYAEGVKN
-1205 GTTVVDW
+1205 GVPVMSWFIPGFTVNPT
-1212 FFIAFEGSNRA
+1212 ISL
-1223 TQTFLK
+1223 TFLK
-1229 ALFVT
+1229 SLFIA
-1234 DPQLFAEYT
+1234 DPELFAEYT
-1243 SILAR
+1243 SIVAR
-1248 SSREQLR
+1248 GSTDLIR
-1255 TLVPKNAIQNIFI
+1255 TLIQKQAIQNIFA

-1282 KFLDLGNRYPGY
+1282 KFLDLENRYPASY

-1299 IEETIKSYSVEPPKA
+1299 IKETLAESNGV
-1314 QQEAVPKFEN
+1314 
-1324 ILQWNAYLRERAKK
+1324 
-1338 NAAIVADA
+1338 
-1346 VKYGNDLTKPTD
+1346 NDLTAAE
-1358 VDDPLATVGAF
+1358 VDDPLVTIGAF
-1369 SGTQARQVAS
+1369 SGTQAREVAK
-1379 YSFALKSTIRAAN
+1379 YSFTLGVTIREASK
-1392 ENIAGFLKDGDLNGI
+1392 NIAGFLKDGDLNGI

-1473 PMFSMPTKLFDGV
+1473 PMFSVPTQMFSGV
-1486 KTAYTTDGQKI
+1486 KKAYTIDGK
-1497 EVNLAKNVEPTFG
+1497 EVEIDFTQHVTPTAKNTMKPFG
-1510 NILNLYGGEKSTP
+1510 KS
-1523 PFKYTNYLGNE
+1523 PFEYTNYVGNDAVD
-1534 IINKGDKLAE
+1534 NFGQAVVV
-1544 RAAIVLKAEDV
+1544 RAEDI
-1555 IDLSKLPKELQVRYQ
+1555 IDLSNLPKELRVRYKDI
-1570 NMPVV
+1570 PIV
-1575 FTTDIFHSFTIDGR
+1575 FAKNDAKPFTIDGR
-1589 PFGLRPNIP
+1589 PFGLRANIP
-1598 IDHGDFSYCDGEVIV
+1598 IRTRESYYDGEVIV
-1613 VRVDSGE
+1613 VAVDTWFDEAG
-1620 VNSYIPA
+1620 NPA
-1627 LIAAHEFG
+1627 TTAAHEFG
-1635 HLITDIGDKAFT
+1635 HAITDIGSRSINITKFAERIDKY
-1647 VDSMEEQIKL
+1647 L
-1657 LVPEGPTRTALAEAV
+1657 PEGTSARTALAEAL
-1672 AAALGTPDD
+1672 AAALGTPDNVESYMD
-1681 VKFYTDA
+1681 SWQA
-1688 HELAY
+1688 AY
-1693 AFYRVLYSERV
+1693 AFYRILQCERT
-1704 TRSPYRVIT
+1704 TRAPYRIIA
-1713 ERFPTRLETDLN
+1713 ERFPTRLETDLS
-1725 TGKLTRVG
+1725 TGKITRVG
-1733 KFADPLLDHFFNVML
+1733 KFADPSLNMFFLGIL
-1748 PSFTVGKI
+1748 PAFTASGV
-1756 YFYTAKTN
+1756 YFYTAKSN

-1771 AYQVETDLGLSTSE
+1771 AYQVETDLGLNVNDM
-1785 TDSLRAYGFSDEF
+1785 DSLRAYGFSDEF

-1834 YPNEHV
+1834 YPNEQV
-1840 SEALSGTIQRNLK
+1840 SAALSGTIQRNLK

-1883 DVLAADPNV
+1883 DTLAADPNI

-2166 IDNMEDVPVKDGVIP
+2166 VDNMEDVPVKDGVIP

-2186 DTDTDVDTK
+2186 ETDTDVDTK

-2236 EYDYVSPLRAMGFSD
+2236 EYDYASNLRAMGFSD

-2333 RDMALDGSTVNEY
+2333 RDMALDESTVNEY

-2371 YHLINEMKLPLTVQN
+2371 YHLIEDMKLPLTVQN
-2386 VYAFLLKLT
+2386 VYAFLLKLV
-2395 RNLGH
+2395 RNTGH
-2400 YSPLAAAIEIQQA
+2400 HGPLAAAIEIQQA

-2508 GRLIEATNLTTGG
+2508 GRLIEATNLTTGQA
-2521 PDVKSN
+2521 DVKSN

-2595 DYQRLAMFYTLATL
+2595 DYQRLAIFYTLATL

-2650 DADRYREAARKMG
+2650 DADRYRDAARKMG
-2663 IIADEELLAAF
+2663 IVADEELLAAF

-2736 ATHVR
+2736 STHVR

-2755 SERLAQRLAAK
+2755 SERLAQRLAVK

-2781 KRRKFKDIPSDVRS
+2781 KRRKFKDIPSDVRA

-2801 INNGRLEAILSGSKF
+2801 INNGRLDAILNGSKF
-2816 NPTSDNVI
+2816 NPTSDNII

-2835 DDVVNK
+2835 DGVVNK
-2841 ALQKWYTFTFDML
+2841 ALQKWYSFTFDML

-2869 LAQYLESLNKPLKD
+2869 LAQYLESLNMELNKIDKD
-2883 ISKDDFEMLLNMA
+2883 TFEMVLNMA

-3179 VDPYTGEYINDDGT
+3179 VDPYTGEYVNDDGT

-3221 RLGSTTTGPSG
+3221 RLGTTTTGPSG
-3232 KLKFNDDE
+3232 RLQYNDDV
-3240 IKLTGKEK
+3240 IVLTGKDK
-3248 EHYEQRRGAYV
+3248 EQYEQRRGAYV

-3273 EAPDELS
+3273 DAPDELS
-3280 TMMKKA
+3280 KETKKA

-3331 AIFGPDKIKLR
+3331 AIFGPDKIKFR
-3342 RGGKLLTKFTK
+3342 KSGKLLTKFTK

>member
-130 ALGESLGVFAAAM
+130 GLGEALGVFAAAM

-152 VGYYIGT
+152 VGYYVGT

-208 LAEGYTVRSQTVEF
+208 LAEGYTVRSKTVEF

-242 GSPGLVMMYAGEMF
+242 GSPGLVMLYAGEMF

-271 LGEEGRTGE
+271 LGEEGRTAA
-280 QWALIAERLATE
+280 QWALLAERLATE
-292 YVPEMLFGGGA
+292 YGPEMLFGGGA

-361 VIIDGKWENV
+361 VIIDGNWEKV
-371 DREDALMAFAVGA
+371 DPDDALLAFAVGA
-384 LSSFLISGAQI
+384 LSSFIISGAQI
-395 AAQQQITV
+395 AAQPQITV

-433 AAANVTVDQFLTDTQ
+433 AAANVTVDTFLTDSKYSEQ
-448 YAKQAEKAKKQ
+448 AAKAQKQ
-459 DDMAYRSTIAATAL
+459 DNQAYRATIAATAL

-478 SKSSPESYGTITEM
+478 SKSSPESFGTIAEM
-492 VSNSYEYRAR
+492 VSNSYEHRAR

-519 VSQAVNKADPNLTF
+519 VSKAVNETYPLLTF
-533 TPVGP
+533 RPVTP
-538 SEHSQAIVSNISAVL
+538 SEHSQVIINNVSGVL
-553 GMQTIVGEF
+553 GMQVIVGEF
-562 GAINM
+562 GAVNM
-567 ADGGAPF
+567 TDAGRPF
-574 KILTLDIADEN
+574 KIVTIADEN
-585 GKVMPHQVCL
+585 GKVASRQVCL
-595 IDAQQIKDSRP
+595 IDAQQLKNDRP
-606 TQLLQHALSEQAFA
+606 TEFLQRSLSEQAFA
-620 AGVAKMLPNLTV
+620 AGVAKMLPSLTV
-632 RDRLSLENTL
+632 RERLSLENTL

-667 VALYSDVAMRAIARA
+667 VMLYSDVALGALARA
-682 DRKVMTELSR
+682 DRKIMVKLQR
-692 AVRKHVTDPNAEVL
+692 ATRKQVADVNAYVL
-706 KRTNFLTDQ
+706 KHTNFLTDQ
-715 MLQDMYLTLSKYN
+715 MLRDMYATLSKCN
-728 DLMYSELVRNGYDV
+728 DLMWSELVRNGYDV
-742 DAANLDG
+742 DADRLKG

-775 INELIDSYVSENGL
+775 ISDFIDAYIAELGL
-789 DVSDKDTQEFI
+789 DVTDKDAQELI

-822 DPVTN
+822 DPITN

-837 RKDAL
+837 SKRAL
-842 VALGKSKADA
+842 TALGKSKTDA

-887 VVLNADPTATD
+887 VVLNADPAARS

-905 IKAGSTIA
+905 VRAESTIA
-913 NRFIKAFER
+913 KRFVKAFER
-922 NLTDE
+922 NLPDE

-971 SNGTSVSALNDVT
+971 SNGNSVSELNDVT

-999 IFGMDAGT
+999 IYGIASGT

-1094 VLQENVPLWTTA
+1094 VLQENVPLWTFA

-1125 GFTDDMVEVQNTT
+1125 GFTEDTVEVQNTT

-1160 QREIQAMD
+1160 QRELQAVA
-1168 QMMKLFENDYARSI
+1168 QLEKLFENDYARSI
-1182 LGKLYTEIMGFDFDS
+1182 LGKLYTEITGINFDTA
-1197 QYAASAKN
+1197 YAEGVKL
-1205 GTTVVDW
+1205 GTPVTDW
-1212 FFIAFEGSNRA
+1212 FFQVFETNGSPL
-1223 TQTFLK
+1223 TLTFLK
-1229 ALFVT
+1229 SLFII
-1234 DPQLFAEYT
+1234 DPQLFSEYT
-1243 SILAR
+1243 SIL
-1248 SSREQLR
+1248 SKSE
-1255 TLVPKNAIQNIFI
+1255 TLCRNYLPRRAIQNIFM
-1268 DPLMRETYGDAFLE
+1268 DPLMRNTYGDAFLE
-1282 KFLDLGNRYPGY
+1282 KHLGFDGRYPWYY
-1294 GFKST
+1294 GFKDTIKET
-1299 IEETIKSYSVEPPKA
+1299 IESYGDSDKL
-1314 QQEAVPKFEN
+1314 FGFDD
-1324 ILQWNAYLRERAKK
+1324 IT
-1338 NAAIVADA
+1338 D
-1346 VKYGNDLTKPTD
+1346 PTA
-1358 VDDPLATVGAF
+1358 VDDPLVTVGAF
-1369 SGTQARQVAS
+1369 SGTKAKEVAAHS
-1379 YSFALKSTIRAAN
+1379 YTLQSTIREAGK
-1392 ENIAGFLKDGDLNGI
+1392 NIAGFLKNGDLSGI

-1431 KLHHEYNIT
+1431 KFHHEYNIT

-1473 PMFSMPTKLFDGV
+1473 PMFSMPTKLFSGV
-1486 KTAYTTDGQKI
+1486 KKVYTVDGQ
-1497 EVNLAKNVEPTFG
+1497 EVEIDLSKTVTPTWSNIMNLF
-1510 NILNLYGGEKSTP
+1510 GGEGSIP
-1523 PFKYTNYLGNE
+1523 PFKHSNRLGHT
-1534 IINKGDKLAE
+1534 IINKGDKTLDN
-1544 RAAIVLKAEDV
+1544 AAIILKAGDV
-1555 IDLSKLPKELQVRYQ
+1555 IDLSKLPQELRVRYE
-1570 NMPVV
+1570 NIPMV
-1575 FTTDIFHSFTIDGR
+1575 FTTDTTHTFTFDGR
-1589 PFGLRPNIP
+1589 PFGLSANMKVEPVE
-1598 IDHGDFSYCDGEVIV
+1598 GSYYNGEICVI
-1613 VRVDSGE
+1613 RVDWSE
-1620 VNSYIPA
+1620 TDINFVPA
-1627 LIAAHEFG
+1627 MVAAHEFG
-1635 HLITDIGDKAFT
+1635 HAITDIGDAAINVK
-1647 VDSMEEQIKL
+1647 KL
-1657 LVPEGPTRTALAEAV
+1657 AGSIENRVPEGPARTAFAEAV
-1672 AAALGTPDD
+1672 AAALGTPND
-1681 VKFYTDA
+1681 VKKYLGSY
-1688 HELAY
+1688 ELAY
-1693 AFYRVLYSERV
+1693 ALYRVLYSERT
-1704 TRSPYRVIT
+1704 TRSPYRVIM

-1725 TGKLTRVG
+1725 TGKTVRVG
-1733 KFADPLLDHFFNVML
+1733 KFADPLLDEFFNWFIPKVEK
-1748 PSFTVGKI
+1748 SKI
-1756 YFYTAKTN
+1756 YFYTAKSN

-1771 AYQVETDLGLSTSE
+1771 AYQVETDLGLNVND

-1834 YPNEHV
+1834 YPNEQV
-1840 SEALSGTIQRNLK
+1840 SAALPGTIQRNLK

-1870 TFKSSQDVMDAFN
+1870 TFKSTQDVMDAFN

-1993 STELG
+1993 STQLG
-1998 IPKDEFMKRYKEGIA
+1998 VTKDEFMKRYKEGIA

-2073 RIRAQISKARMA
+2073 RIRAQISKARMY

-2127 VAEVRSTLN
+2127 VAEVRATLN
-2136 IKPENEGVKAIK
+2136 IKPENDKARTIK

-2157 GAPDTQQTP
+2157 GSPDTQQTP

-2186 DTDTDVDTK
+2186 DTETDVDTK

-2217 DLPPEWKKVFEP
+2217 DLPPEWRKVFAP
-2229 KPWKWGE
+2229 KPWVYGKS
-2236 EYDYVSPLRAMGFSD
+2236 YDYASELRPMGFSD

-2257 ETPVTSEGTVINK
+2257 ETPMTDEGTVINRY
-2270 FWVEER
+2270 WVEER
-2276 INSYNGTNPEVI
+2276 VAMYNGTNPEVI
-2288 GNATAWAVVLQWLYP
+2288 GNATAWAVVLEWLY
-2303 NSPFKTL
+2303 STSQFKTL
-2310 DQLQQALYWLPRFA
+2310 DQIQQALYWLPRFA

-2333 RDMALDGSTVNEY
+2333 RDMALDESTVNEY
-2346 FDEAQWTQMQTT
+2346 FDEAQWKQMQTAV
-2358 IEGLIKDPSNKIP
+2358 EGLINDPKSNIVP
-2371 YHLINEMKLPLTVQN
+2371 WLINRMKLPFTVQN
-2386 VYAFLLKLT
+2386 VYAFLLEYT
-2395 RNLGH
+2395 RNTKNKAL
-2400 YSPLAAAIEIQQA
+2400 SAAIEIQQA

-2419 EQRRQVY
+2419 EQRQQVY
-2426 DQILLK
+2426 AKILLE
-2432 TGKDA
+2432 TGKAA
-2437 HDVEAMDQTAKRV
+2437 HDVEAMDMAAKRV

-2508 GRLIEATNLTTGG
+2508 GRLIEATNLTTGQA
-2521 PDVKSN
+2521 DVKSN

-2595 DYQRLAMFYTLATL
+2595 DYQRLAIFYTLATL

-2620 RDLVGQFRKRL
+2620 RDLVGRFRKQL

-2650 DADRYREAARKMG
+2650 DADRYRDAARKMG

-2755 SERLAQRLAAK
+2755 SERLAQRLAVK

-2781 KRRKFKDIPSDVRS
+2781 KRRKFKDIPSDVRA

-2801 INNGRLEAILSGSKF
+2801 INNGRLDAILQGSKF
-2816 NPTSDNVI
+2816 NPTSDNII

-2841 ALQKWYTFTFDML
+2841 ALQKWYSFTFDML

-3053 DTYGNLVVRVGDYA
+3053 DTYGNLVIRVGDYA

-3179 VDPYTGEYINDDGT
+3179 VDPYTGEYVNDDGT

-3221 RLGSTTTGPSG
+3221 RLGTTTTGPSG
-3232 KLKFNDDE
+3232 RLQYNDDV
-3240 IKLTGKEK
+3240 IVLTGKEK
-3248 EHYEQRRGAYV
+3248 EQYEQRRGAYV

-3273 EAPDELS
+3273 DAPDELS
-3280 TMMKKA
+3280 KEIKKA

>member
-130 ALGESLGVFAAAM
+130 GLGEALGVFAASM

-159 AISNGGEGEW
+159 AITNGGEGEW

-242 GSPGLVMMYAGEMF
+242 GSPGLVMLYAGEMF

-271 LGEEGRTGE
+271 LGEEGRTGA
-280 QWALIAERLATE
+280 QWALLAERLATE
-292 YVPEMLFGGGA
+292 YGPEMLFGGGA

-361 VIIDGKWENV
+361 VIIDGEWEKV
-371 DREDALMAFAVGA
+371 DREDALLAFAVGA
-384 LSSFLISGAQI
+384 LSSFIISGAQI
-395 AAQQQITV
+395 AAQPQITV
-403 GDIKLNKFESWLAGD
+403 GDIKLSKFESWLAGD
-418 GLNNLFRDTAVSKAA
+418 GLNNLFHDTAVSKAA
-433 AAANVTVDQFLTDTQ
+433 AAANVTVETFLTDEK
-448 YAKQAEKAKKQ
+448 YSKQAAKAQKQ
-459 DDMAYRSTIAATAL
+459 DAMAYRSTIAATAL

-478 SKSSPESYGTITEM
+478 SKSSPESFGTIAEM

-519 VSQAVNKADPNLTF
+519 ISKAVNETYPLLTF
-533 TPVGP
+533 RPVTP
-538 SEHSQAIVSNISAVL
+538 SEHSQVIINNVSGVL
-553 GMQTIVGEF
+553 GMQVIVGEF
-562 GAINM
+562 GAVNM
-567 ADGGAPF
+567 TDAGRPF
-574 KILTLDIADEN
+574 KIVTIADEN
-585 GKVMPHQVCL
+585 GKVASRKVCL
-595 IDAQQIKDSRP
+595 IDAQQLKNDRP
-606 TQLLQHALSEQAFA
+606 TEFLQRALSEQAFA
-620 AGVAKMLPNLTV
+620 AGIAKMLPSLTV
-632 RDRLSLENTL
+632 RERLSLENTL

-667 VALYSDVAMRAIARA
+667 VMLYSDVALGALARA
-682 DRKVMTELSR
+682 DRKIMVKLQR
-692 AVRKHVTDPNAEVL
+692 ATRKQVADVNEYVL
-706 KRTNFLTDQ
+706 KHTNFLTDQ
-715 MLQDMYLTLSKYN
+715 MLKDMYATLSKCN
-728 DLMYSELVRNGYDV
+728 DLMWSELVRNGYDV
-742 DAANLDG
+742 DADRLKG
-749 KSVVEKNE
+749 KSVIEKNE

-775 INELIDSYVSENGL
+775 ISDFIDAYIAELGL
-789 DVSDKDTQEFI
+789 DVTDKDAQELI

-837 RKDAL
+837 SKRAL
-842 VALGKSKADA
+842 TALGKSKTDA

-887 VVLNADPTATD
+887 VVLNADPAATA

-905 IKAGSTIA
+905 VRAESTIA
-913 NRFIKAFER
+913 KRFVKAFER
-922 NLTDE
+922 NLPDE

-999 IFGMDAGT
+999 IFGIASGT

-1034 RKELLDAGVFGEDG
+1034 RKELLDAGIFAEDG
-1048 KLVKKIEAQYD
+1048 KLVKKIEAQYN

-1125 GFTDDMVEVQNTT
+1125 GFTDDTVEVQNTT

-1160 QREIQAMD
+1160 QRELQAME
-1168 QMMKLFENDYARSI
+1168 QMTKLFENDYARSI
-1182 LGKLYTEIMGFDFDS
+1182 LGKLYTEITGINFDAA
-1197 QYAASAKN
+1197 YAEGVKL
-1205 GTTVVDW
+1205 GTQVTDW
-1212 FFIAFEGSNRA
+1212 FFQVFDTNGSPLML
-1223 TQTFLK
+1223 TFLK
-1229 ALFVT
+1229 SLFII
-1234 DPQLFAEYT
+1234 DPQLFSEYT
-1243 SILAR
+1243 SIL
-1248 SSREQLR
+1248 SKSE
-1255 TLVPKNAIQNIFI
+1255 TLCRHYLPRRAIQNIFM
-1268 DPLMRETYGDAFLE
+1268 DPLMRNTYGDAFLE
-1282 KFLDLGNRYPGY
+1282 KHLGFDGRYPWYY
-1294 GFKST
+1294 GFKDT
-1299 IEETIKSYSVEPPKA
+1299 IEETIESYSDSDKL
-1314 QQEAVPKFEN
+1314 FGFDD
-1324 ILQWNAYLRERAKK
+1324 I
-1338 NAAIVADA
+1338 
-1346 VKYGNDLTKPTD
+1346 TD
-1358 VDDPLATVGAF
+1358 PSAVDDPLVTVGAF
-1369 SGTQARQVAS
+1369 SGTKAKEVAAHS
-1379 YSFALKSTIRAAN
+1379 YTLQSTIREAGK
-1392 ENIAGFLKDGDLNGI
+1392 NIAGFLKDGDLNGI

-1419 EIRSVLADKTNP
+1419 TIREVLADKTNP

-1473 PMFSMPTKLFDGV
+1473 PMFSMPTNLFSGV
-1486 KTAYTTDGQKI
+1486 KKVYTVDGQ
-1497 EVNLAKNVEPTFG
+1497 EVEIDLSKTVTPTWANIMNLF
-1510 NILNLYGGEKSTP
+1510 GGEGSIP
-1523 PFKYTNYLGNE
+1523 PFKHSNRLGHT
-1534 IINKGDKLAE
+1534 IINKGNKTADN
-1544 RAAIVLKAEDV
+1544 AAIILKAGDV
-1555 IDLSKLPKELQVRYQ
+1555 IDLSKLPQELRVRYE
-1570 NMPVV
+1570 NIPMV
-1575 FTTDIFHSFTIDGR
+1575 FTTDTTHKFTFDGR
-1589 PFGLRPNIP
+1589 PFGLSANMQV
-1598 IDHGDFSYCDGEVIV
+1598 DSVEGSYYDGQICVI
-1613 VRVDSGE
+1613 RVDWSE
-1620 VNSYIPA
+1620 TDINFVPA
-1627 LIAAHEFG
+1627 MVAAHEFG
-1635 HLITDIGDKAFT
+1635 HAITDIGDKGINVKNLT
-1647 VDSMEEQIKL
+1647 GSIENR
-1657 LVPEGPTRTALAEAV
+1657 VPEGPARTAFAEAV
-1672 AAALGTPDD
+1672 AAALGTPND
-1681 VKFYTDA
+1681 VKKYLGSY
-1688 HELAY
+1688 ELAY
-1693 AFYRVLYSERV
+1693 ALYRVLYSERT

-1725 TGKLTRVG
+1725 TGKTVRVG
-1733 KFADPLLDHFFNVML
+1733 KFADPLLDDFFNWFIPKVE
-1748 PSFTVGKI
+1748 KANI
-1756 YFYTAKTN
+1756 CFYTAKSN

-1771 AYQVETDLGLSTSE
+1771 AYQVETDLGLSVNE

-1834 YPNEHV
+1834 YPNEQV
-1840 SEALSGTIQRNLK
+1840 SAALPGTIQRNLK

-1870 TFKSSQDVMDAFN
+1870 TFKSTQDVMDAFN
-1883 DVLAADPNV
+1883 DTLAADPNV

-1998 IPKDEFMKRYKEGIA
+1998 ITKDEFMKRYKEGIA

-2157 GAPDTQQTP
+2157 GSPDTQQTP
-2166 IDNMEDVPVKDGVIP
+2166 VDNMEDVPVKDGVIP

-2186 DTDTDVDTK
+2186 ETDTDVDTK
-2195 SESDTETKKV
+2195 SESETETEKV

-2217 DLPPEWKKVFEP
+2217 DLPPEWRKVFAP
-2229 KPWKWGE
+2229 KPWVYGKS
-2236 EYDYVSPLRAMGFSD
+2236 YDYASELRPMGFSD

-2257 ETPVTSEGTVINK
+2257 ETPMTDEGTVINRY
-2270 FWVEER
+2270 WVEER
-2276 INSYNGTNPEVI
+2276 VAMYNGTNPEVI
-2288 GNATAWAVVLQWLYP
+2288 GNATAWAVVLEWLYP
-2303 NSPFKTL
+2303 TSQFKTL
-2310 DQLQQALYWLPRFA
+2310 DQIQQALYWLPRFA

-2333 RDMALDGSTVNEY
+2333 RDMALDESTANEY
-2346 FDEAQWTQMQTT
+2346 FDEAQWKQMQTAV
-2358 IEGLIKDPSNKIP
+2358 EGLINDPKSKIVP
-2371 YHLINEMKLPLTVQN
+2371 WLIIRMKLPFTVQN
-2386 VYAFLLKLT
+2386 VYAFLLDYTKNTKNKAL
-2395 RNLGH
+2395 
-2400 YSPLAAAIEIQQA
+2400 SAAIEIQQA

-2419 EQRRQVY
+2419 EQRQQVY
-2426 DQILLK
+2426 AKILLE
-2432 TGKDA
+2432 TGKAA
-2437 HDVEAMDQTAKRV
+2437 HDVEAMDMAAKRI
-2450 AQKEVSE
+2450 AQKEVTE

-2477 ENAKIR
+2477 DNAKIR

-2595 DYQRLAMFYTLATL
+2595 DYQRLAIFYTLATL

-2650 DADRYREAARKMG
+2650 DADRYRDAARKMG
-2663 IIADEELLAAF
+2663 IVADEELLAAF

-2755 SERLAQRLAAK
+2755 SERLAQRLAVK

-2781 KRRKFKDIPSDVRS
+2781 KRHKFKDIPSDVRA

-2801 INNGRLEAILSGSKF
+2801 INNGRLDAILQGSKF
-2816 NPTSDNVI
+2816 NPTSDNII
-2824 ENITNAYPFFG
+2824 ENITNAYPFFS

-2917 MSYEFPVLGLLFTSF
+2917 MSYEFPMLGLLFTSF

-2937 VTANITSFLIRF
+2937 VTANITSYLIRF

-3123 GDVVASAWGTYLL
+3123 ADVAASAWGTYLL

-3142 FKSVARVIDPSLKKT
+3142 FKSIARVIDPSLKKT

-3179 VDPYTGEYINDDGT
+3179 VDPYTGEYVNDDGT

-3221 RLGSTTTGPSG
+3221 RLGTTTTGPSG
-3232 KLKFNDDE
+3232 KLQFNDDE

-3273 EAPDELS
+3273 DAPDELS
-3280 TMMKKA
+3280 KETKKL

-3321 SDVNEYQELV
+3321 SSAEEYQELV
-3331 AIFGPDKIKLR
+3331 AIFGPDKIKFR
-3342 RGGKLLTKFTK
+3342 KGGKLLTKFTK

>member
-130 ALGESLGVFAAAM
+130 GLGEALGVFAASM

-242 GSPGLVMMYAGEMF
+242 GSPGLVMLYAGEMF

-271 LGEEGRTGE
+271 LGEEGRTGA
-280 QWALIAERLATE
+280 QWALLAERLATE
-292 YVPEMLFGGGA
+292 YGPEMLFGGGA

-361 VIIDGKWENV
+361 VIIDGEWEKV
-371 DREDALMAFAVGA
+371 DREDALLAFAVGA
-384 LSSFLISGAQI
+384 LSSFIISGAQI
-395 AAQQQITV
+395 AAQPQITV
-403 GDIKLNKFESWLAGD
+403 GDIKLSKFESWLAGD
-418 GLNNLFRDTAVSKAA
+418 GLNNLFHDTAVSKAA
-433 AAANVTVDQFLTDTQ
+433 AAANVTVETFLTDEK
-448 YAKQAEKAKKQ
+448 YSKQAAKAQKQ
-459 DDMAYRSTIAATAL
+459 DAMAYRSTIAATAL

-478 SKSSPESYGTITEM
+478 SKSSPESFGTIAEM

-519 VSQAVNKADPNLTF
+519 ISKAVNETYPLLTF
-533 TPVGP
+533 RPVTP
-538 SEHSQAIVSNISAVL
+538 SEHSQVIINNVSGVL
-553 GMQTIVGEF
+553 GMQVIVGEF
-562 GAINM
+562 GAVNM
-567 ADGGAPF
+567 TDAGRPF
-574 KILTLDIADEN
+574 KIVTIADEN
-585 GKVMPHQVCL
+585 GKVASRKVCL
-595 IDAQQIKDSRP
+595 IDAQQLKNDRP
-606 TQLLQHALSEQAFA
+606 TEFLQRSLSEQAFA
-620 AGVAKMLPNLTV
+620 AGVAKMLPSLTV
-632 RDRLSLENTL
+632 RERLSLENTL

-667 VALYSDVAMRAIARA
+667 VMLYSDVALGALARA
-682 DRKVMTELSR
+682 DRKIMVKLQKAT
-692 AVRKHVTDPNAEVL
+692 RKQVADVNEYVL
-706 KRTNFLTDQ
+706 EHTNFLTDQ
-715 MLQDMYLTLSKYN
+715 MLRDMYATLSKCN
-728 DLMYSELVRNGYDV
+728 DLMWSELVRNGYDV
-742 DAANLDG
+742 DADRLKG

-775 INELIDSYVSENGL
+775 ISDFIDAYIAELGL
-789 DVSDKDTQEFI
+789 DVTDKDAQELI

-837 RKDAL
+837 SKRAL
-842 VALGKSKADA
+842 TALGKSKTDA

-887 VVLNADPTATD
+887 VVLNADPAATA

-905 IKAGSTIA
+905 VRAESTIA
-913 NRFIKAFER
+913 KRFVKAFER
-922 NLTDE
+922 NLPDE

-1094 VLQENVPLWTTA
+1094 VLQESVPLWTFA

-1125 GFTDDMVEVQNTT
+1125 GFTDDTVEVQNTT

-1147 GLWEN
+1147 GLWED

-1160 QREIQAMD
+1160 QRESQAMN
-1168 QMMKLFENDYARSI
+1168 QMLKLFENDYARSV

-1234 DPQLFAEYT
+1234 DQQLFVEYT

-1299 IEETIKSYSVEPPKA
+1299 IEETIKSYSVEPTKA

-1324 ILQWNAYLRERAKK
+1324 ILQWNAYLREKAKK
-1338 NAAIVADA
+1338 DAAIVADA

-1379 YSFALKSTIRAAN
+1379 YSFALKSTIRAAS
-1392 ENIAGFLKDGDLNGI
+1392 ENITGFLKDGDLNGI

-1419 EIRSVLADKTNP
+1419 MIREVLADKTNP
-1431 KLHHEYNIT
+1431 TLHHEYNIT

-1486 KTAYTTDGQKI
+1486 KTAYTPDGQKI

-1544 RAAIVLKAEDV
+1544 RAAIVLKAGDV

-1598 IDHGDFSYCDGEVIV
+1598 IDYGDFSYCDGEVIV

-1647 VDSMEEQIKL
+1647 VESMEEQIKL

-1748 PSFTVGKI
+1748 PTFTAGKI
-1756 YFYTAKTN
+1756 YFYTAKSN

-1870 TFKSSQDVMDAFN
+1870 TFKSLQDVMDAFN

-2073 RIRAQISKARMA
+2073 RIRAQISKARMN

-2096 VDYNLYTDTETLM
+2096 VDYNLYTDTDTLM

-2186 DTDTDVDTK
+2186 ETDADVDTK
-2195 SESDTETKKV
+2195 PESDTETKKV

-2333 RDMALDGSTVNEY
+2333 RDMALDESTVNEY

-2395 RNLGH
+2395 RDLGR

-2419 EQRRQVY
+2419 EQRQQVY

-2508 GRLIEATNLTTGG
+2508 GRLIEATNLTTGQA
-2521 PDVKSN
+2521 DVKSN

-2537 NTKER
+2537 STKER

-2595 DYQRLAMFYTLATL
+2595 DYQRLAIFYTLATL

-2650 DADRYREAARKMG
+2650 DADRYRDAARKMG

-2736 ATHVR
+2736 STHVR

-2755 SERLAQRLAAK
+2755 SERLAQRLAVK

-2781 KRRKFKDIPSDVRS
+2781 KRHKFKDIPSDVRA

-2801 INNGRLEAILSGSKF
+2801 INNGRLDAILQGSKF
-2816 NPTSDNVI
+2816 NPTSDNII
-2824 ENITNAYPFFG
+2824 ENITNAYPFFS

-2883 ISKDDFEMLLNMA
+2883 VSKDDFEMLLNMA

-2937 VTANITSFLIRF
+2937 VTANITSYLIRF

-3179 VDPYTGEYINDDGT
+3179 VDPYTGEYVNDDGT

-3221 RLGSTTTGPSG
+3221 RLGTTTTGPSG
-3232 KLKFNDDE
+3232 RLQYNDDV
-3240 IKLTGKEK
+3240 IVLTGKEK
-3248 EHYEQRRGAYV
+3248 EQYEQRRGAYV

-3273 EAPDELS
+3273 DAPDELS
-3280 TMMKKA
+3280 KETKKA

>member
-99 EALTEARAAA
+99 EALTEARSAA
-109 VAERAYQAQT
+109 VAERAYQAQSWS
-119 GAKKFFTTIGY
+119 KKFWSTIGY
-130 ALGESLGVFAAAM
+130 GLGESLGVFAAAM
-143 TDFVKSLVD
+143 TDFVKSLAD
-152 VGYYIGT
+152 IGYYIGT
-159 AISNGGEGEW
+159 AITNEGEGEW

-208 LAEGYTVRSQTVEF
+208 LAEGYTVRSKAVEF

-227 DNVAKMVPAIVGRAV
+227 DNVAKMTPAIVGRAV

-265 DPEFIK
+265 DPDFIK
-271 LGEEGRTGE
+271 LGEEGRTAA
-280 QWALIAERLATE
+280 QWALLAERLATE
-292 YVPEMLFGGGA
+292 YGPEMLFGGGA

-321 SGAITAGRKFAAG
+321 SGAITAGRKFVAG

-361 VIIDGKWENV
+361 VIIDGDWEKV
-371 DREDALMAFAVGA
+371 DPSDVLMAFAVGA
-384 LSSFLISGAQI
+384 LSSFIISGAQI
-395 AAQQQITV
+395 AAQPQITV

-433 AAANVTVDQFLTDTQ
+433 AAANVTVDTFLTDSK
-448 YAKQAEKAKKQ
+448 YSEQAAKAKKQ

-478 SKSSPESYGTITEM
+478 SKSSPESFGTIAEM

-519 VSQAVNKADPNLTF
+519 ISKVVNETYPLLTF
-533 TPVGP
+533 RPVTP
-538 SEHSQAIVSNISAVL
+538 SEHSQVIINNVSGVL
-553 GMQTIVGEF
+553 GMQVIVGEF
-562 GAINM
+562 GAVNM
-567 ADGGAPF
+567 TDAGRPF
-574 KILTLDIADEN
+574 KIVTIADEN
-585 GKVMPHQVCL
+585 GKVASRKVCL
-595 IDAQQIKDSRP
+595 IDAQQLKNDRP
-606 TQLLQHALSEQAFA
+606 TEFLQRSLSEQAFA
-620 AGVAKMLPNLTV
+620 AGVAKMLPSLTV
-632 RDRLSLENTL
+632 RERLSLENTL

-667 VALYSDVAMRAIARA
+667 VMLYSDVALGALARA
-682 DRKVMTELSR
+682 DRKIMVKLQKAT
-692 AVRKHVTDPNAEVL
+692 RKQVADVNEYVL
-706 KRTNFLTDQ
+706 KHTNFLTDQ
-715 MLQDMYLTLSKYN
+715 MLRDMYSTLSKCN
-728 DLMYSELVRNGYDV
+728 DLMWSELVRNGYDV
-742 DAANLDG
+742 DADRLKG

-775 INELIDSYVSENGL
+775 ISDFIDAYIAELGL
-789 DVSDKDTQEFI
+789 DVTDKDAQELI

-837 RKDAL
+837 SKRAL
-842 VALGKSKADA
+842 IALGKSKADT

-887 VVLNADPTATD
+887 VVLNADPTATA

-913 NRFIKAFER
+913 NRFVKAFER
-922 NLTDE
+922 NLPDE

-960 SGQAYREITIT
+960 TGQTYREITIT
-971 SNGTSVSALNDVT
+971 SNGNSVSALNDVT

-999 IFGMDAGT
+999 IFGIASGT

-1113 NEFVANQTMKDL
+1113 NEFIANQTMKDL
-1125 GFTDDMVEVQNTT
+1125 GFTDDTVEVQNTT

-1160 QREIQAMD
+1160 QRELQAME
-1168 QMMKLFENDYARSI
+1168 QMTKLFENDYARSI
-1182 LGKLYTEIMGFDFDS
+1182 LGKLYTEITGINFDAA
-1197 QYAASAKN
+1197 YAEGVKL
-1205 GTTVVDW
+1205 GTQVTDW
-1212 FFIAFEGSNRA
+1212 FFQVFETNGSPL
-1223 TQTFLK
+1223 TLTFLK
-1229 ALFVT
+1229 SLFII
-1234 DPQLFAEYT
+1234 DPQLFSEYT
-1243 SILAR
+1243 SIL
-1248 SSREQLR
+1248 SKSE
-1255 TLVPKNAIQNIFI
+1255 TLCRNYLPRRAIQNIFM
-1268 DPLMRETYGDAFLE
+1268 DPLMRNTYGDAFLE
-1282 KFLDLGNRYPGY
+1282 KHLGFDGRYPWYY
-1294 GFKST
+1294 GFKDTIKET
-1299 IEETIKSYSVEPPKA
+1299 IESYGDSDKL
-1314 QQEAVPKFEN
+1314 FSFDD
-1324 ILQWNAYLRERAKK
+1324 I
-1338 NAAIVADA
+1338 
-1346 VKYGNDLTKPTD
+1346 TD
-1358 VDDPLATVGAF
+1358 PSAVDDPLVTVGAF
-1369 SGTQARQVAS
+1369 SGTRARKVAASS
-1379 YSFALKSTIRAAN
+1379 YALQSAMREASK
-1392 ENIAGFLKDGDLNGI
+1392 NISGFLKDGDLSGI
-1407 FDINAYSLEGID
+1407 FDINAYSSEGID
-1419 EIRSVLADKTNP
+1419 TIREVLADKTNP

-1473 PMFSMPTKLFDGV
+1473 PMFSMPTNLFSGV
-1486 KTAYTTDGQKI
+1486 KKVYTVDGQ
-1497 EVNLAKNVEPTFG
+1497 EVEIDLSKTVTPTWANIMNLF
-1510 NILNLYGGEKSTP
+1510 GGEGSIP
-1523 PFKYTNYLGNE
+1523 PFKHSNRLGHT
-1534 IINKGDKLAE
+1534 IINKGNKTADN
-1544 RAAIVLKAEDV
+1544 AAIILKAGDV
-1555 IDLSKLPKELQVRYQ
+1555 IDLSKLPQELRVNYE
-1570 NMPVV
+1570 NIPMV
-1575 FTTDIFHSFTIDGR
+1575 FTTDLTHSFTFDGR
-1589 PFGLRPNIP
+1589 PFGLSANMKVDPVE
-1598 IDHGDFSYCDGEVIV
+1598 GSYYDGQICVI
-1613 VRVDSGE
+1613 RVDWSE
-1620 VNSYIPA
+1620 TDINFVPA
-1627 LIAAHEFG
+1627 MVAAHEFG
-1635 HLITDIGDKAFT
+1635 HAITDIGDA
-1647 VDSMEEQIKL
+1647 SIKIKSL
-1657 LVPEGPTRTALAEAV
+1657 AGSIENRVPEGPARTALTEAI
-1672 AAALGTPDD
+1672 AAALGTPND
-1681 VKFYTDA
+1681 VKRYKDA
-1688 HELAY
+1688 YDLAY
-1693 AFYRVLYSERV
+1693 AFYRIVYSERT
-1704 TRSPYRVIT
+1704 TRSPYRIIM

-1725 TGKLTRVG
+1725 TGKTVRVG
-1733 KFADPLLDHFFNVML
+1733 KFADPLLDDFFNWFI
-1748 PSFTVGKI
+1748 PKAEKANI
-1756 YFYTAKTN
+1756 CFYTAKSN

-1771 AYQVETDLGLSTSE
+1771 AYQVETDLGLNVND

-1834 YPNEHV
+1834 YPNEQV
-1840 SEALSGTIQRNLK
+1840 SAALPGTIQRNLK

-1870 TFKSSQDVMDAFN
+1870 TFKSTQDVMDAFN

-1993 STELG
+1993 STQLG
-1998 IPKDEFMKRYKEGIA
+1998 VTKEEFMKRYKEGIA

-2157 GAPDTQQTP
+2157 GAPETQQTP
-2166 IDNMEDVPVKDGVIP
+2166 VDNMEDVPVKDGVIP

-2195 SESDTETKKV
+2195 SESDTETEKV

-2217 DLPPEWKKVFEP
+2217 DLPPEWRKVFAP
-2229 KPWKWGE
+2229 KPWVYGKS
-2236 EYDYVSPLRAMGFSD
+2236 YDYASELRPMGFSD

-2257 ETPVTSEGTVINK
+2257 ETPMTDEGTVINRY
-2270 FWVEER
+2270 WVEER
-2276 INSYNGTNPEVI
+2276 VAMYNGTNPEVI
-2288 GNATAWAVVLQWLYP
+2288 GNATAWAVVLEWLYP
-2303 NSPFKTL
+2303 TSQFKTL
-2310 DQLQQALYWLPRFA
+2310 DQIQQALYWLPRFA

-2333 RDMALDGSTVNEY
+2333 RDMALDESTVNEY
-2346 FDEAQWTQMQTT
+2346 FDEAQWKQMQTAV
-2358 IEGLIKDPSNKIP
+2358 EGLINDPKSKIVP
-2371 YHLINEMKLPLTVQN
+2371 WLIHKMKLPFTVQN
-2386 VYAFLLKLT
+2386 VYAFLLDYTKNTKNKALST
-2395 RNLGH
+2395 
-2400 YSPLAAAIEIQQA
+2400 AIEIQQA

-2419 EQRRQVY
+2419 EQRQQVY
-2426 DQILLK
+2426 AKILLE
-2432 TGKDA
+2432 TGKAA
-2437 HDVEAMDQTAKRV
+2437 HDVEAMDMAAKRI
-2450 AQKEVSE
+2450 AQKEVTE

-2595 DYQRLAMFYTLATL
+2595 DYQRLAIFYTLATL

-2650 DADRYREAARKMG
+2650 DADRYRDAARKMG
-2663 IIADEELLAAF
+2663 IVADEELLAAF

-2687 EVQQQLLLDMANKIP
+2687 EIQQQLLLDMANKIP

-2755 SERLAQRLAAK
+2755 SERLAQRLAVK

-2781 KRRKFKDIPSDVRS
+2781 KRRKFKDIPSDVRA
-2795 YIDQKL
+2795 YIDQKI
-2801 INNGRLEAILSGSKF
+2801 INNGRLDAVLKGSKF
-2816 NPTSDNVI
+2816 NPTSDNII

-2841 ALQKWYTFTFDML
+2841 ALQKWYSFTFDML
-2854 SKGDAIFLGREIQIR
+2854 EKGDVIFVGREIQIR
-2869 LAQYLESLNKPLKD
+2869 LAQYLESLNMELNKIDKD
-2883 ISKDDFEMLLNMA
+2883 TFEMVFNMA
-2896 LDDAQQLYLRKSNN
+2896 IADSWELYLRKSNN

-2917 MSYEFPVLGLLFTSF
+2917 MSYEFPMLGLLFTSF

-2937 VTANITSFLIRF
+2937 VTANITSYLIRF

-3280 TMMKKA
+3280 TMTKKA

-3331 AIFGPDKIKLR
+3331 AIFGPDKIKLK

>member
-13 PTEYLLDQAKHSRF
+13 PTEYLLDQAKQSRF

-48 VKEQAIF
+48 VKEQAVF
-55 ASQKPINSW
+55 ANQKPINAW

-99 EALTEARAAA
+99 EALTEARSAA
-109 VAERAYQAQT
+109 VAERAYQEQSD
-119 GAKKFFTTIGY
+119 AKKFFTAVGY
-130 ALGESLGVFAAAM
+130 GLGEALGVFAAAM

-159 AISNGGEGEW
+159 AIMNEGEGEW

-191 FEEKGRGKSPT
+191 FEEIGRGKSPT

-208 LAEGYTVRSQTVEF
+208 LAEGYTVRSNTIEF

-227 DNVAKMVPAIVGRAV
+227 DNVAKMVPAIVGQAI
-242 GSPGLVMMYAGEMF
+242 GAPGLTMLYAGEMF

-271 LGEEGRTGE
+271 LGEEGKTGE
-280 QWALIAERLATE
+280 QWALIAERLVTE
-292 YVPEMLFGGGA
+292 YGPELLFGGGA

-334 AAKVILDAA
+334 VAKVILDAA

-361 VIIDGKWENV
+361 VIIDGKWEKV
-371 DREDALMAFAVGA
+371 DPNDALMAFTIGA

-433 AAANVTVDQFLTDTQ
+433 AAANVTVDQFLTDSK
-448 YAKQAEKAKKQ
+448 YSEQAAKAKKQ
-459 DDMAYRSTIAATAL
+459 DDRAYRSTIAATAL

-478 SKSSPESYGTITEM
+478 SKSSPESFGTIAEM

-595 IDAQQIKDSRP
+595 VDAQQIKDSRP

-620 AGVAKMLPNLTV
+620 AGIAKMLPNLSV

-682 DRKVMTELSR
+682 DRKVMTELAR

-742 DAANLDG
+742 DTANLDG

-775 INELIDSYVSENGL
+775 INELIDAYVSQNGL
-789 DVSDKDTQEFI
+789 DVTDKDTQELI

-822 DPVTN
+822 DPITN

-837 RKDAL
+837 SKNAL

-887 VVLNADPTATD
+887 VVLIADPAARS

-905 IKAGSTIA
+905 VRAESTIA
-913 NRFIKAFER
+913 KRFVKAFER
-922 NLTDE
+922 NLPDE

-960 SGQAYREITIT
+960 SGQTYREITIT
-971 SNGTSVSALNDVT
+971 SNGDSVSALNDVT

-991 EFRHQVAD
+991 EFRHQIAD
-999 IFGMDAGT
+999 IFGIASGT

-1019 NETQVRTMMRNIYEH
+1019 NETQVRTMMRNIYER
-1034 RKELLDAGVFGEDG
+1034 RKELLDAGVFAEDG

-1094 VLQENVPLWTTA
+1094 VLQENVPLWTFA
-1106 KKSETGV
+1106 KKSETGT

-1125 GFTDDMVEVQNTT
+1125 GFTDDTVEVQNTT

-1147 GLWEN
+1147 GLWED

-1160 QREIQAMD
+1160 QRERQAVA
-1168 QMMKLFENDYARSI
+1168 QLEKLFENDYARSI
-1182 LGKLYTEIMGFDFDS
+1182 LGKLYTEIIGFDFDT
-1197 QYAASAKN
+1197 QYAEGAKN
-1205 GTTVVDW
+1205 GVPVMSW
-1212 FFIAFEGSNRA
+1212 FIPGFTANPTISL
-1223 TQTFLK
+1223 TFLK
-1229 ALFVT
+1229 SLFIA
-1234 DPQLFAEYT
+1234 DPELFAEYT
-1243 SILAR
+1243 SIVAR
-1248 SSREQLR
+1248 GSKALIR
-1255 TLVPKNAIQNIFI
+1255 TLIQKQAIQNIFT

-1282 KFLDLGNRYPGY
+1282 KFLDLENRYPASY
-1294 GFKST
+1294 GFKR
-1299 IEETIKSYSVEPPKA
+1299 TIKETLAESNDV
-1314 QQEAVPKFEN
+1314 
-1324 ILQWNAYLRERAKK
+1324 
-1338 NAAIVADA
+1338 
-1346 VKYGNDLTKPTD
+1346 NDLTAAE
-1358 VDDPLATVGAF
+1358 VDDPLITIGAF
-1369 SGTQARQVAS
+1369 SGTQAREVAK
-1379 YSFALKSTIRAAN
+1379 YSFTLGVTIREASK
-1392 ENIAGFLKDGDLNGI
+1392 NISGFLKDGDLNGI
-1407 FDINAYSLEGID
+1407 FDINAYSSEGID
-1419 EIRSVLADKTNP
+1419 TIREVLADKTNP

-1473 PMFSMPTKLFDGV
+1473 PMFSMPTQMFSGV
-1486 KTAYTTDGQKI
+1486 KKAYTVDGK
-1497 EVNLAKNVEPTFG
+1497 EVEINFTQHVTPTAKNTAKPFG
-1510 NILNLYGGEKSTP
+1510 ES
-1523 PFKYTNYLGNE
+1523 PFEYTNYVGNDAVD
-1534 IINKGDKLAE
+1534 NFGQAVVV
-1544 RAAIVLKAEDV
+1544 RAEDI
-1555 IDLSKLPKELQVRYQ
+1555 IDLSNLPKELRVRYKDI
-1570 NMPVV
+1570 PVV
-1575 FTTDIFHSFTIDGR
+1575 FAKNDAKPFTIDGR
-1589 PFGLRPNIP
+1589 PFGLRANIP
-1598 IDHGDFSYCDGEVIV
+1598 IRTRESYYDGEVIV
-1613 VRVDSGE
+1613 VAVDTWFDEAG
-1620 VNSYIPA
+1620 NPA
-1627 LIAAHEFG
+1627 TTAAHEFG
-1635 HLITDIGDKAFT
+1635 HAITDIGSRSINIKEFAKRIDKY
-1647 VDSMEEQIKL
+1647 
-1657 LVPEGPTRTALAEAV
+1657 VPEGTSTRTVLAEAL
-1672 AAALGTPDD
+1672 AAALGTPND
-1681 VKFYTDA
+1681 VDSYMDSWQA
-1688 HELAY
+1688 AN
-1693 AFYRVLYSERV
+1693 AFYRILQCERT
-1704 TRSPYRVIT
+1704 TRAPYRVIT
-1713 ERFPTRLETDLN
+1713 ERFPTRLETDLS
-1725 TGKLTRVG
+1725 TGKITRVG
-1733 KFADPLLDHFFNVML
+1733 KFADPSLNMFFLGTL
-1748 PSFTVGKI
+1748 PAFTAAGV

-1771 AYQVETDLGLSTSE
+1771 AYQVETDLGLDVND

-1798 IDIYSTG
+1798 VDIYSTG

-1840 SEALSGTIQRNLK
+1840 SEALPGTIQRNLK
-1853 DIPELLLIIY
+1853 DIPELLLVIY

-1883 DVLAADPNV
+1883 DTLAADPNV

-1905 NTNVASGTANVW
+1905 YTNVASGTANVW

-1922 GPILTYDCA
+1922 GPILNYECA
-1931 KAYVDQAK
+1931 KAYVDQAR

-1953 TTSEGKDVLITD
+1953 TTSDGKDVLITD
-1965 INGKGVTES
+1965 ITEKGVTES

-1993 STELG
+1993 SAQLG
-1998 IPKDEFMKRYKEGIA
+1998 ITKEDFMKTFKDGVE
-2013 RMSDKE
+2013 RMSE
-2019 RIHAWDVLE
+2019 QQRIHAWDVLE

-2043 WNDVRKEMQQLLQPQ
+2043 WNDVRKEMQRLLQPQ

-2073 RIRAQISKARMA
+2073 RIRAWISKARTN
-2085 NIDVSGLPQKG
+2085 NIDISGLPQKG

-2109 LIEET
+2109 LIEDT

-2136 IKPENEGVKAIK
+2136 IKSENDKARNIK

-2166 IDNMEDVPVKDGVIP
+2166 VDNMEDVPVKDGVVP

-2186 DTDTDVDTK
+2186 EIDTDTEVIPET
-2195 SESDTETKKV
+2195 DTETKKT

-2211 KPVSPF
+2211 KTVSPF
-2217 DLPPEWKKVFEP
+2217 DLPPEWKSVFAP
-2229 KPWKWGE
+2229 KPWTSDGP
-2236 EYDYVSPLRAMGFSD
+2236 YDYASALRPMGFSE

-2257 ETPVTSEGTVINK
+2257 ETPTTDVGTVINQY
-2270 FWVEER
+2270 WIEER
-2276 INSYNGTNPEVI
+2276 IAMYNGTNPEVI
-2288 GNATAWAVVLQWLYP
+2288 GNATAWAVVLQLLYP
-2303 NSPFKTL
+2303 RSQFKTL
-2310 DQLQQALYWLPRFA
+2310 DQIQQALYWLPRFA

-2333 RDMALDGSTVNEY
+2333 RDMALDESTVNEY
-2346 FDEAQWTQMQTT
+2346 FDEAQWKQMQTAV
-2358 IEGLIKDPSNKIP
+2358 EGLINDPKSKIVLW
-2371 YHLINEMKLPLTVQN
+2371 LIEKMSLPFTIQN
-2386 VYAFLLKLT
+2386 VYAFLLDYT
-2395 RNLGH
+2395 RNTKN
-2400 YSPLAAAIEIQQA
+2400 AALSAAFEIQQA
-2413 TNKLTP
+2413 TNQLTP
-2419 EQRRQVY
+2419 EQRQQVY
-2426 DQILLK
+2426 AKILLE
-2432 TGKDA
+2432 TGKAA
-2437 HDVEAMDQTAKRV
+2437 HDVEAMDMAAKRV
-2450 AQKEVSE
+2450 AQKEVTE

-2467 QQETNLANAV
+2467 QQEQNLANAV
-2477 ENAKIR
+2477 DKAKIR
-2483 NAALAEAEEAYEANK
+2483 NAALAEAEEAYQANK

-2503 KSKKG
+2503 KPKKG
-2508 GRLIEATNLTTGG
+2508 GLLIEATNLTTGQA
-2521 PDVKSN
+2521 DVKSN

-2552 RNLRPITDIE
+2552 KNLRPITDIE

-2575 SNESIVD
+2575 SNESIID
-2582 FMDMVRAKYQNLS
+2582 FMDMVRANYQKLS
-2595 DYQRLAMFYTLATL
+2595 DYQRLAIFYTLATL
-2609 YEFNKNMSLTT
+2609 YEFNQNMSLAV
-2620 RDLVGQFRKRL
+2620 RDIVGRFRKQL

-2650 DADRYREAARKMG
+2650 DADRYRDAARKMG
-2663 IIADEELLAAF
+2663 IVADEELLAAF

-2736 ATHVR
+2736 STHVR
-2741 NLTSNIALSGINEI
+2741 NLTSNIALSGINEL
-2755 SERLAQRLAAK
+2755 SERLAQRLAVK
-2766 INEKLGIK
+2766 INEKIGVK

-2781 KRRKFKDIPSDVRS
+2781 KRRKFKDIPSDVRA

-2801 INNGRLEAILSGSKF
+2801 INNGRLDAILQGNKF
-2816 NPTSDNVI
+2816 NPTSDNII

-2835 DDVVNK
+2835 DSIVNR
-2841 ALQKWYTFTFDML
+2841 ALQKWYSFTFSML

-2869 LAQYLESLNKPLKD
+2869 LAQYLESLNMELNKIDKD
-2883 ISKDDFEMLLNMA
+2883 TFEMVLNMA

-2917 MSYEFPVLGLLFTSF
+2917 MSYEFPMLGLLFTSF

-2957 LADAAAYKY
+2957 LADFAAYKY

-3003 KARQRGSQ
+3003 KAHKRGSQ

-3067 ITIDLLSPGISA
+3067 ITIDLLSPAISA

-3123 GDVVASAWGTYLL
+3123 ADVAASAWGTYLL

-3142 FKSVARVIDPSLKKT
+3142 FKSIARVIDPSLKKT

-3221 RLGSTTTGPSG
+3221 RLGTTTTGPSG
-3232 KLKFNDDE
+3232 RLQYNDDV
-3240 IKLTGKEK
+3240 IVLTGKEK
-3248 EHYEQRRGAYV
+3248 EQYEQRRGAYV

-3273 EAPDELS
+3273 EAPDDLS
-3280 TMMKKA
+3280 KETKKA

-3321 SDVNEYQELV
+3321 SSVEEYQELV
-3331 AIFGPDKIKLR
+3331 AIFGPDKIKLKR
-3342 RGGKLLTKFTK
+3342 TGKLLTKFTK

>member
-152 VGYYIGT
+152 VGYYVGT

-242 GSPGLVMMYAGEMF
+242 GSPGLVMLYAGEMF

-271 LGEEGRTGE
+271 LGEEGRTAE

-292 YVPEMLFGGGA
+292 YGPELLFGGGA

-361 VIIDGKWENV
+361 VIIDGKWEKV
-371 DREDALMAFAVGA
+371 DREDALMAFTIGA

-448 YAKQAEKAKKQ
+448 YAKQAEKAQKQ
-459 DDMAYRSTIAATAL
+459 DAMAYRSTIAATAL

-620 AGVAKMLPNLTV
+620 AGIAKMLPSLTV
-632 RDRLSLENTL
+632 RERLSLENTL

-742 DAANLDG
+742 DTANLDG

-775 INELIDSYVSENGL
+775 INELIGSYVSENGL

-842 VALGKSKADA
+842 VALGKSKAEA

-887 VVLNADPTATD
+887 VILNADPATTA

-913 NRFIKAFER
+913 NRFVKAFER

-960 SGQAYREITIT
+960 SGQAYREINIT
-971 SNGTSVSALNDVT
+971 SNGTSVSAFNDVT

-1094 VLQENVPLWTTA
+1094 VLQESVPLWTNA

-1125 GFTDDMVEVQNTT
+1125 GFTDDTVEVQNTT
-1138 SQYLPEDVK
+1138 SQYLSEDAK

-1152 IDTTDSDT
+1152 IDETDSDIY
-1160 QREIQAMD
+1160 RELDAME
-1168 QMMKLFENDYARSI
+1168 QLNKLFEDDYARSV
-1182 LGKLYTEIMGFDFDS
+1182 LGKLYTEIMGFDFDA
-1197 QYAASAKN
+1197 QYAASAN
-1205 GTTVVDW
+1205 NEYITISDW
-1212 FFIAFEGSNRA
+1212 FLRAFEGSTRA
-1223 TQTFLK
+1223 THTFLK
-1229 ALFVT
+1229 TLFVT
-1234 DPQLFAEYT
+1234 DPELFAEYT
-1243 SILAR
+1243 SILSR
-1248 SSREQLR
+1248 SSTAQRR
-1255 TLVPKNAIQNIFI
+1255 TLIPKDGIQNIFM

-1299 IEETIKSYSVEPPKA
+1299 IEETLASYSDSQYRPQDDSTV
-1314 QQEAVPKFEN
+1314 FEN
-1324 ILQWNAYLRERAKK
+1324 MLQWNAHLREQAEANKFGDSLEG
-1338 NAAIVADA
+1338 VS
-1346 VKYGNDLTKPTD
+1346 Y
-1358 VDDPLATVGAF
+1358 VDDPLVTVGAF
-1369 SGTQARQVAS
+1369 SGKQARQIAS
-1379 YSFALKSTIRAAN
+1379 YSFTLRLTLRAARK
-1392 ENIAGFLKDGDLNGI
+1392 NISSFLKDGDLNGI

-1440 EDYFSGDT
+1440 EGYFSGET

-1453 NWYLMKRY
+1453 NWYLLKRY

-1473 PMFSMPTKLFDGV
+1473 PMFSTPTQMFSGV
-1486 KTAYTTDGQKI
+1486 KKAYTVDGKEI
-1497 EVNLAKNVEPTFG
+1497 EVNFVKNVKPTVETLM
-1510 NILNLYGGEKSTP
+1510 NQNSVDVSVPSLQYD
-1523 PFKYTNYLGNE
+1523 NYVGDE
-1534 IINKGDKLAE
+1534 IINGGDKLAR
-1544 RAAIVLKAEDV
+1544 RAAIILKAGDV
-1555 IDLSKLPKELQVRYQ
+1555 IDLSNLPKELRVRYQ
-1570 NMPVV
+1570 DTPIV
-1575 FTTDIFHSFTIDGR
+1575 FTTEIFNTFTFDGR
-1589 PFGLRPNIP
+1589 PFGLRPNVP
-1598 IDHGDFSYCDGEVIV
+1598 VSRGDFSYYNGEIIV
-1613 VRVDSGE
+1613 VRVDSGTT
-1620 VNSYIPA
+1620 SRYIPA
-1627 LIAAHEFG
+1627 AIAAHEFG
-1635 HLITDIGDKAFT
+1635 HLITDIGDRIFKMDALERYIET
-1647 VDSMEEQIKL
+1647 HA
-1657 LVPEGPTRTALAEAV
+1657 PEGPVRTALSEAV

-1681 VKFYTDA
+1681 VKSFRNADQLT
-1688 HELAY
+1688 Y
-1693 AFYRVLYSERV
+1693 AFYRMLWSERT
-1704 TRSPYRVIT
+1704 TRSPYRVIA
-1713 ERFPTRLETDLN
+1713 ERFPTRLESDLN
-1725 TGKLTRVG
+1725 TAKLTRVG
-1733 KFADPLLDHFFNVML
+1733 KFADPLLDDFFDTFEKRVEA
-1748 PSFTVGKI
+1748 SRIF
-1756 YFYTAKTN
+1756 FYTAKSN

-1771 AYQVETDLGLSTSE
+1771 AYQVETDLGLGVNE

-1834 YPNEHV
+1834 YPNEQV
-1840 SEALSGTIQRNLK
+1840 SAALPGTIQRNLK

-1870 TFKSSQDVMDAFN
+1870 TFKSTQDVMDAFN

-1974 TEDIAIRN
+1974 TEDVAIRN

-2073 RIRAQISKARMA
+2073 RIRAQISKARMY

-2127 VAEVRSTLN
+2127 VAEVRATLN
-2136 IKPENEGVKAIK
+2136 IKPENDKTRTIK
-2148 ESARKKAKK
+2148 ESAHKKAKK

-2166 IDNMEDVPVKDGVIP
+2166 VDNMEDVPVKDGVIP

-2186 DTDTDVDTK
+2186 ETDTDVDTK

-2236 EYDYVSPLRAMGFSD
+2236 EYDYASNLRAMGFSD

-2270 FWVEER
+2270 FWIEER

-2358 IEGLIKDPSNKIP
+2358 IEGLIKDPSNRMP
-2371 YHLINEMKLPLTVQN
+2371 WHLINEMKLPLTVQN

-2395 RNLGH
+2395 RDMGRH
-2400 YSPLAAAIEIQQA
+2400 GPLAAAIEIQQA

-2508 GRLIEATNLTTGG
+2508 GRLIEATNLTTGQA
-2521 PDVKSN
+2521 DVKSN

-2595 DYQRLAMFYTLATL
+2595 DYQRLAIFYTLATL

-2620 RDLVGQFRKRL
+2620 RDLVGRFRKQL

-2650 DADRYREAARKMG
+2650 DADRYRDAARKMG

-2755 SERLAQRLAAK
+2755 SERLAQRLAVK

-2781 KRRKFKDIPSDVRS
+2781 KRRKFKDIPSDVRA

-2801 INNGRLEAILSGSKF
+2801 INNGRLDAILQGSKF
-2816 NPTSDNVI
+2816 NPTSDNII

-2841 ALQKWYTFTFDML
+2841 ALQKWYSFTFDML

-3053 DTYGNLVVRVGDYA
+3053 DTYGNLVIRVGDYA

-3123 GDVVASAWGTYLL
+3123 ADVAASAWGTYLL

-3142 FKSVARVIDPSLKKT
+3142 FKSIARVIDPSLKKT

-3179 VDPYTGEYINDDGT
+3179 VDPYTGEYVNDDGT

-3221 RLGSTTTGPSG
+3221 RLGTTTTGPSG
-3232 KLKFNDDE
+3232 RLQYNDDV
-3240 IKLTGKEK
+3240 IVLTGKEK
-3248 EHYEQRRGAYV
+3248 EQYEQRRGAYV

-3273 EAPDELS
+3273 DAPDELS
-3280 TMMKKA
+3280 KETKKA

>member
-130 ALGESLGVFAAAM
+130 GLGEALGVFAASM

-208 LAEGYTVRSQTVEF
+208 LAEGYTVRSNTVEF

-242 GSPGLVMMYAGEMF
+242 GSPGLVMLYAGEMF

-265 DPEFIK
+265 DPKFIK

-280 QWALIAERLATE
+280 QWALLAERLATE
-292 YVPEMLFGGGA
+292 YGPEMLFGGGA

-361 VIIDGKWENV
+361 VIIDGEWEKV
-371 DREDALMAFAVGA
+371 DREDALLAFAVGA
-384 LSSFLISGAQI
+384 LSSFIISGAQI
-395 AAQQQITV
+395 AAQPQITV
-403 GDIKLNKFESWLAGD
+403 GDIKLSKFESWLAGD
-418 GLNNLFRDTAVSKAA
+418 GLNNLFHDTAVSKAA
-433 AAANVTVDQFLTDTQ
+433 AAANVTVDTFLTDSKYSEQ
-448 YAKQAEKAKKQ
+448 AAKAQKQ
-459 DDMAYRSTIAATAL
+459 DNQAYRATIAATAL

-478 SKSSPESYGTITEM
+478 SKSSPESFGTIAEM

-519 VSQAVNKADPNLTF
+519 VSKAVNETYPLLTF
-533 TPVGP
+533 RPVTP
-538 SEHSQAIVSNISAVL
+538 SEHSQVIINNISGVL
-553 GMQTIVGEF
+553 GMQVIVGEF
-562 GAINM
+562 GAVNM
-567 ADGGAPF
+567 TDAGRPF
-574 KILTLDIADEN
+574 KIVTIADEN
-585 GKVMPHQVCL
+585 GKVASRKVCL
-595 IDAQQIKDSRP
+595 IDAQQLKNDRP
-606 TQLLQHALSEQAFA
+606 TEFLQRSLSEQAFA
-620 AGVAKMLPNLTV
+620 AGVAKMLPSLTV
-632 RDRLSLENTL
+632 RERLSLENTL

-667 VALYSDVAMRAIARA
+667 VMLYSDVALGALARA
-682 DRKVMTELSR
+682 DRKIMVKLQR
-692 AVRKHVTDPNAEVL
+692 ATRKQVADVNEYVL
-706 KRTNFLTDQ
+706 KHTNFLTDQ
-715 MLQDMYLTLSKYN
+715 MFKDMYATLSKCN
-728 DLMYSELVRNGYDV
+728 DLMWSELVRNGYDV
-742 DAANLDG
+742 DADRLKG

-775 INELIDSYVSENGL
+775 ISDFIDTYVAELGL
-789 DVSDKDTQEFI
+789 DVTDKDAQELI

-827 DQFIRTKIDL
+827 DRFIRTKIDL
-837 RKDAL
+837 IKRAL
-842 VALGKSKADA
+842 TALGKSKTDA

-887 VVLNADPTATD
+887 VVLNADPTATT
-898 TTGKSTV
+898 TTGKSTI

-913 NRFIKAFER
+913 NRFVKAFER
-922 NLTDE
+922 NLPDE

-1034 RKELLDAGVFGEDG
+1034 RKELLDAGVFAEDG

-1094 VLQENVPLWTTA
+1094 VLQENVPLWTSA

-1125 GFTDDMVEVQNTT
+1125 GFTEDTVEVQNTT

-1147 GLWEN
+1147 GLWED

-1160 QREIQAMD
+1160 QRERQAVT
-1168 QMMKLFENDYARSI
+1168 QLEKLFENDYARSI
-1182 LGKLYTEIMGFDFDS
+1182 LGKLYTEIIGFDFDT
-1197 QYAASAKN
+1197 QYAEGVKN
-1205 GTTVVDW
+1205 GVPVMSWFIPGFTVNPT
-1212 FFIAFEGSNRA
+1212 ISL
-1223 TQTFLK
+1223 TFLK
-1229 ALFVT
+1229 SLFIT
-1234 DPQLFAEYT
+1234 DPELFAEYT
-1243 SILAR
+1243 SIVAR
-1248 SSREQLR
+1248 GSTDLIR
-1255 TLVPKNAIQNIFI
+1255 TLLQKQAIQNIFA
-1268 DPLMRETYGDAFLE
+1268 DPLMRETYGDTFLE
-1282 KFLDLGNRYPGY
+1282 KFLDLENRYPASY

-1299 IEETIKSYSVEPPKA
+1299 IKETLAESNGV
-1314 QQEAVPKFEN
+1314 
-1324 ILQWNAYLRERAKK
+1324 
-1338 NAAIVADA
+1338 
-1346 VKYGNDLTKPTD
+1346 NDLTAAE
-1358 VDDPLATVGAF
+1358 VDDPLVTIGAF
-1369 SGTQARQVAS
+1369 SGTQAREVAK
-1379 YSFALKSTIRAAN
+1379 YSFTLGVTIREASK
-1392 ENIAGFLKDGDLNGI
+1392 NIAGFLKDGDLNGI

-1473 PMFSMPTKLFDGV
+1473 PMFSMPTQMFSGV
-1486 KTAYTTDGQKI
+1486 KKAYTVDGK
-1497 EVNLAKNVEPTFG
+1497 EVEIDFTQHVTPTAKNTMKPFS
-1510 NILNLYGGEKSTP
+1510 KS
-1523 PFKYTNYLGNE
+1523 PFEYTNYVGNDAVD
-1534 IINKGDKLAE
+1534 NFGQAVVV
-1544 RAAIVLKAEDV
+1544 RAEDI
-1555 IDLSKLPKELQVRYQ
+1555 IDLSNLPKELRVRYKDI
-1570 NMPVV
+1570 PIV
-1575 FTTDIFHSFTIDGR
+1575 FAKNDAKPFTIDGR
-1589 PFGLRPNIP
+1589 PFGLRANIP
-1598 IDHGDFSYCDGEVIV
+1598 IRTRESYYDGEVIV
-1613 VRVDSGE
+1613 VAVDTWFDEAG
-1620 VNSYIPA
+1620 NPA
-1627 LIAAHEFG
+1627 ATAAHEFG
-1635 HLITDIGDKAFT
+1635 HAITDIGSRSINITKFAERIDKY
-1647 VDSMEEQIKL
+1647 L
-1657 LVPEGPTRTALAEAV
+1657 PEGTSARTALAEAL
-1672 AAALGTPDD
+1672 AAALGTPDNVESYMD
-1681 VKFYTDA
+1681 SWQA
-1688 HELAY
+1688 AY
-1693 AFYRVLYSERV
+1693 AFYRILQCERT
-1704 TRSPYRVIT
+1704 TRAPYRIIA
-1713 ERFPTRLETDLN
+1713 ERFPTRLETDLS
-1725 TGKLTRVG
+1725 TGKITRAG
-1733 KFADPLLDHFFNVML
+1733 KFADPSLNMFFLGIL
-1748 PSFTVGKI
+1748 PAFTASGV
-1756 YFYTAKTN
+1756 YFYTAKSN

-1771 AYQVETDLGLSTSE
+1771 AYQVETDLGLGVNE

-1805 RMTNNDV
+1805 RMTNNDI

-1834 YPNEHV
+1834 YPNEQV
-1840 SEALSGTIQRNLK
+1840 SAALSGTIQRNLK

-1998 IPKDEFMKRYKEGIA
+1998 ITKEEFMKRYKEGIA

-2127 VAEVRSTLN
+2127 VAEVRATLN
-2136 IKPENEGVKAIK
+2136 IKPENEGVKVIK

-2157 GAPDTQQTP
+2157 GSPDTQQTP
-2166 IDNMEDVPVKDGVIP
+2166 VDNMEDVPVKDGVIP

-2186 DTDTDVDTK
+2186 ETDTDVDTK

-2395 RNLGH
+2395 RDLGR

-2457 IEKRKEAYKL
+2457 IEKRKEAHKL

-2477 ENAKIR
+2477 DNAKIR

-2508 GRLIEATNLTTGG
+2508 GRLIEATNLTTGQA
-2521 PDVKSN
+2521 DVKSN

-2575 SNESIVD
+2575 SNESIID

-2609 YEFNKNMSLTT
+2609 YEFNQNMSLTT
-2620 RDLVGQFRKRL
+2620 RDLVGQFKKRL

-2650 DADRYREAARKMG
+2650 DADRYRDAARKMG

-2736 ATHVR
+2736 STHVR
-2741 NLTSNIALSGINEI
+2741 NLTSNIALSGINEV
-2755 SERLAQRLAAK
+2755 SERLAQRLAVK

-2781 KRRKFKDIPSDVRS
+2781 KRRSFKDIPSDIRA

-2816 NPTSDNVI
+2816 NPTSDNII

-3142 FKSVARVIDPSLKKT
+3142 FKSIARVIDPSLKKT

-3179 VDPYTGEYINDDGT
+3179 VDPYTGEYVNDDGT

-3221 RLGSTTTGPSG
+3221 RLGTTTTGPSG
-3232 KLKFNDDE
+3232 RLQYNDDV
-3240 IKLTGKEK
+3240 IVLTGKDK
-3248 EHYEQRRGAYV
+3248 EQYEQRRGAYV

-3273 EAPDELS
+3273 DAPDELS
-3280 TMMKKA
+3280 KETKKA

-3321 SDVNEYQELV
+3321 SDANEYQELV
-3331 AIFGPDKIKLR
+3331 AIFGPDKIKFR
-3342 RGGKLLTKFTK
+3342 KSGKLLTKFTK

>member
-13 PTEYLLDQAKHSRF
+13 PTEYLLDQAKQSRF

-48 VKEQAIF
+48 VKEQAVF
-55 ASQKPINSW
+55 ANQKPINSW

-130 ALGESLGVFAAAM
+130 GLGEALGVFAASM

-208 LAEGYTVRSQTVEF
+208 LAEGYTVRSKTVEF

-242 GSPGLVMMYAGEMF
+242 GSPGLVMLYAGEMF

-271 LGEEGRTGE
+271 LGEEGRTAA
-280 QWALIAERLATE
+280 QWALLAERLATE
-292 YVPEMLFGGGA
+292 YGPEMLFGGGA

-361 VIIDGKWENV
+361 VIIDGNWEKV
-371 DREDALMAFAVGA
+371 DPDDALLAFAVGA
-384 LSSFLISGAQI
+384 LSSFIISGAQI
-395 AAQQQITV
+395 AAQPQITV

-433 AAANVTVDQFLTDTQ
+433 AAANVTVDTFLTDSKYSEQ
-448 YAKQAEKAKKQ
+448 AAKAQKQ
-459 DDMAYRSTIAATAL
+459 DNQAYRATIAATAL

-478 SKSSPESYGTITEM
+478 SKSSPESFGTIAEM

-519 VSQAVNKADPNLTF
+519 VSKAVNETYPLLTF
-533 TPVGP
+533 RPVTP
-538 SEHSQAIVSNISAVL
+538 SEHSQVIINNVSGVL
-553 GMQTIVGEF
+553 GMQVIVGEF
-562 GAINM
+562 GAVNM
-567 ADGGAPF
+567 TDAGRPF
-574 KILTLDIADEN
+574 KIVTIADEN
-585 GKVMPHQVCL
+585 GKVASRKVCL
-595 IDAQQIKDSRP
+595 IDAQQLKNDRP
-606 TQLLQHALSEQAFA
+606 TEFLQRSLSEQAFA
-620 AGVAKMLPNLTV
+620 AGIAKMLPSLTV
-632 RDRLSLENTL
+632 RERLSLENTL

-667 VALYSDVAMRAIARA
+667 VMLYSDVALGALARA
-682 DRKVMTELSR
+682 DRKIMVKLQR
-692 AVRKHVTDPNAEVL
+692 ATRKQVADVNKYVL
-706 KRTNFLTDQ
+706 KHTNFLTDQ
-715 MLQDMYLTLSKYN
+715 MLRDMYATLSKCN
-728 DLMYSELVRNGYDV
+728 DLMWSELVRNGYDV
-742 DAANLDG
+742 DADRLKG

-770 SVWSY
+770 SIWSY
-775 INELIDSYVSENGL
+775 ISDFIDAYIAELGL
-789 DVSDKDTQEFI
+789 DVTDKDAQELI

-837 RKDAL
+837 SKNAL

-887 VVLNADPTATD
+887 VVLIADPAARS

-905 IKAGSTIA
+905 VRAESTIA
-913 NRFIKAFER
+913 KRFVKAFER

-927 VMAEKYGK
+927 AMAEKYGK
-935 FFPVLKTAEGPSLHT
+935 FFPVLKTAKGPSLHT

-960 SGQAYREITIT
+960 SGQTYREITIT
-971 SNGTSVSALNDVT
+971 SNGNSVSALNDVT

-999 IFGMDAGT
+999 IFGIASGT

-1019 NETQVRTMMRNIYEH
+1019 NETQVRTMMRNIYEN
-1034 RKELLDAGVFGEDG
+1034 RKALLDAGVFGEDG
-1048 KLVKKIEAQYD
+1048 KLVKKIEVQYD

-1094 VLQENVPLWTTA
+1094 VLQESVPLWTFA

-1125 GFTDDMVEVQNTT
+1125 GFTDDIVEVQNTT

-1147 GLWEN
+1147 GLWED

-1160 QREIQAMD
+1160 QRESQAMD
-1168 QMMKLFENDYARSI
+1168 QMLKLFENDYARSV

-1234 DPQLFAEYT
+1234 DPQLFVEYT

-1282 KFLDLGNRYPGY
+1282 KFLDLENRYPGY

-1324 ILQWNAYLRERAKK
+1324 ILQWNAYLREKAKK
-1338 NAAIVADA
+1338 DAAIVADA

-1431 KLHHEYNIT
+1431 NFHHEYNIT

-1544 RAAIVLKAEDV
+1544 RAAIVLKAGDV

-1613 VRVDSGE
+1613 VRVGSGE

-1647 VDSMEEQIKL
+1647 VESMEEQIKL

-1713 ERFPTRLETDLN
+1713 ERFQTRLETDLN

-1748 PSFTVGKI
+1748 PTFTAGKI
-1756 YFYTAKTN
+1756 YFYTAKSN

-1870 TFKSSQDVMDAFN
+1870 TFKSLQDVMDAFN
-1883 DVLAADPNV
+1883 DTLAADPNV

-2073 RIRAQISKARMA
+2073 RIRAQISKARMN

-2157 GAPDTQQTP
+2157 GSPDTQQTP
-2166 IDNMEDVPVKDGVIP
+2166 VDNMEDVPVKDGVIP

-2186 DTDTDVDTK
+2186 ETDTDVDTK

-2217 DLPPEWKKVFEP
+2217 DLPPEWRKVFAP
-2229 KPWKWGE
+2229 KPWVYGKS
-2236 EYDYVSPLRAMGFSD
+2236 YDYASELRPMGFSD

-2257 ETPVTSEGTVINK
+2257 ETPMTDEGTVINRY
-2270 FWVEER
+2270 WVEER
-2276 INSYNGTNPEVI
+2276 VAMYNGTNPEVI
-2288 GNATAWAVVLQWLYP
+2288 GNATAWAVVLEWLYP
-2303 NSPFKTL
+2303 TSQFKTL
-2310 DQLQQALYWLPRFA
+2310 DQIQQALYWLPRFA

-2333 RDMALDGSTVNEY
+2333 RDMALDESTVNEY
-2346 FDEAQWTQMQTT
+2346 FDEAQWKQMQTAV
-2358 IEGLIKDPSNKIP
+2358 EGLINDPKSKIVP
-2371 YHLINEMKLPLTVQN
+2371 WLIHKMKLPFTVQN
-2386 VYAFLLKLT
+2386 VYAFLLDYTKNTKNKAL
-2395 RNLGH
+2395 
-2400 YSPLAAAIEIQQA
+2400 SAAIEIQQA

-2419 EQRRQVY
+2419 EQRQQVY
-2426 DQILLK
+2426 AKILLE
-2432 TGKDA
+2432 TGKAA
-2437 HDVEAMDQTAKRV
+2437 HDVEAMDMAAKRI

-2508 GRLIEATNLTTGG
+2508 GRLIEATNLTTGQA
-2521 PDVKSN
+2521 DVKSN

-2537 NTKER
+2537 STKER

-2595 DYQRLAMFYTLATL
+2595 DYQRLAIFYTLATL

-2650 DADRYREAARKMG
+2650 DADRYRDAARKMG

-2736 ATHVR
+2736 STHVR

-2755 SERLAQRLAAK
+2755 SERLAQRLAVK

-2781 KRRKFKDIPSDVRS
+2781 KRRKFKDIPSDVRA

-2801 INNGRLEAILSGSKF
+2801 INNGRLDAILNGSKF
-2816 NPTSDNVI
+2816 NPTSDNII

-2835 DDVVNK
+2835 DGIVNK
-2841 ALQKWYTFTFDML
+2841 ALQKWYSFTFDML

-2869 LAQYLESLNKPLKD
+2869 LAQYLESLNMELNKIDKD
-2883 ISKDDFEMLLNMA
+2883 TFEMVLNMA

-3142 FKSVARVIDPSLKKT
+3142 FKSIARVIDPSLKKT

-3179 VDPYTGEYINDDGT
+3179 VDPYTGEYVNDDGT

-3221 RLGSTTTGPSG
+3221 RLGTTTTGPSG
-3232 KLKFNDDE
+3232 RLQYNDDV
-3240 IKLTGKEK
+3240 IVLTGKDK
-3248 EHYEQRRGAYV
+3248 EQYEQRRGAYV

-3280 TMMKKA
+3280 KETKKL

-3331 AIFGPDKIKLR
+3331 AIFGPDKIKFR
-3342 RGGKLLTKFTK
+3342 KSGKLLTKFTK

>member
-152 VGYYIGT
+152 VGYYVGT

-242 GSPGLVMMYAGEMF
+242 GSPGLVMLYAGEMF

-271 LGEEGRTGE
+271 LGEEGRTAE

-292 YVPEMLFGGGA
+292 YGPELLFGGGA

-361 VIIDGKWENV
+361 VIIDGNWEKV
-371 DREDALMAFAVGA
+371 DPDDALMAFAIGA

-448 YAKQAEKAKKQ
+448 YAKQAEKAQKQ
-459 DDMAYRSTIAATAL
+459 DAMAYRSTIAATAL

-620 AGVAKMLPNLTV
+620 AGIAKMLPNLTV

-742 DAANLDG
+742 DTANLDG

-822 DPVTN
+822 DPITN

-842 VALGKSKADA
+842 VALGKSKAEA

-887 VVLNADPTATD
+887 VILNADSAATT

-913 NRFIKAFER
+913 NRFVKAFER

-955 YNKLS
+955 YDKLS
-960 SGQAYREITIT
+960 SGQAYREINIT
-971 SNGTSVSALNDVT
+971 SNGTSVSAFNDVT

-1034 RKELLDAGVFGEDG
+1034 RKELLEAGVFGEDG
-1048 KLVKKIEAQYD
+1048 KLVKKIEEQYD

-1094 VLQENVPLWTTA
+1094 VLQENVPLWTNA

-1125 GFTDDMVEVQNTT
+1125 GFTDDTVEVQNTT
-1138 SQYLPEDVK
+1138 SQYLSEDAK

-1152 IDTTDSDT
+1152 IDATDSDIYN
-1160 QREIQAMD
+1160 ELNAME
-1168 QMMKLFENDYARSI
+1168 QLNKLFEDDYARSV
-1182 LGKLYTEIMGFDFDS
+1182 LGKLYTEIMGFDFDA
-1197 QYAASAKN
+1197 QYAASAN
-1205 GTTVVDW
+1205 DEYITISDW
-1212 FFIAFEGSNRA
+1212 FLRAFEGSTRA
-1223 TQTFLK
+1223 TNTFLK
-1229 ALFVT
+1229 TLFVT
-1234 DPQLFAEYT
+1234 DPELFAEYT
-1243 SILAR
+1243 SILSR
-1248 SSREQLR
+1248 SSTAHRR
-1255 TLVPKNAIQNIFI
+1255 TLIPKDGIQNIFM

-1299 IEETIKSYSVEPPKA
+1299 IKETLASYADSQYRPQDDSTV
-1314 QQEAVPKFEN
+1314 FEN
-1324 ILQWNAYLRERAKK
+1324 MLQWNAHLREQAEANKFGDSLEG
-1338 NAAIVADA
+1338 VS
-1346 VKYGNDLTKPTD
+1346 Y
-1358 VDDPLATVGAF
+1358 VDDPLVTVGAF
-1369 SGTQARQVAS
+1369 SGKQARQIAS
-1379 YSFALKSTIRAAN
+1379 YSFTLRLTLRAARK
-1392 ENIAGFLKDGDLNGI
+1392 NISSFLKDGDLNGI

-1440 EDYFSGDT
+1440 EGYFSGET

-1453 NWYLMKRY
+1453 NWYLLKRY

-1473 PMFSMPTKLFDGV
+1473 PMFSTPTQMFSGV
-1486 KTAYTTDGQKI
+1486 KKAYTVDGKEI
-1497 EVNLAKNVEPTFG
+1497 EVNFVKNVKPTVETLM
-1510 NILNLYGGEKSTP
+1510 NQNSVDVSVPSLQYD
-1523 PFKYTNYLGNE
+1523 NYVGDE
-1534 IINKGDKLAE
+1534 IINGGDKLAR
-1544 RAAIVLKAEDV
+1544 RAAIILKAGDV
-1555 IDLSKLPKELQVRYQ
+1555 IDLSNLPKELRVRYQ
-1570 NMPVV
+1570 DTPIV
-1575 FTTDIFHSFTIDGR
+1575 FTTEIFNTFTFDGR
-1589 PFGLRPNIP
+1589 PFGLRPNVP
-1598 IDHGDFSYCDGEVIV
+1598 VSRGDFSYYNGEIIV
-1613 VRVDSGE
+1613 VRVDSGTT
-1620 VNSYIPA
+1620 SRYIPA
-1627 LIAAHEFG
+1627 AIAAHEFG
-1635 HLITDIGDKAFT
+1635 HLITDIGDRIFKMDALERYIET
-1647 VDSMEEQIKL
+1647 HA
-1657 LVPEGPTRTALAEAV
+1657 PEGPVRTALSEAV

-1681 VKFYTDA
+1681 VKSFRNADQLT
-1688 HELAY
+1688 Y
-1693 AFYRVLYSERV
+1693 AFYRMLWSERT
-1704 TRSPYRVIT
+1704 TRSPYRVIA
-1713 ERFPTRLETDLN
+1713 ERFPTRLESDLN
-1725 TGKLTRVG
+1725 TAKLTRVG
-1733 KFADPLLDHFFNVML
+1733 KFADPLLDDFFDTFEKRVEA
-1748 PSFTVGKI
+1748 SRIF
-1756 YFYTAKTN
+1756 FYTAKSN

-1771 AYQVETDLGLSTSE
+1771 AYQVETDLGLGVNE

-1834 YPNEHV
+1834 YPNEQV
-1840 SEALSGTIQRNLK
+1840 SAALPGTIQRNLK

-1870 TFKSSQDVMDAFN
+1870 TFKSTQDVMDAFN

-2043 WNDVRKEMQQLLQPQ
+2043 WNDVRKELQQLLQPQ

-2073 RIRAQISKARMA
+2073 RIRAQISKARMY

-2136 IKPENEGVKAIK
+2136 IKPENDKARTIK
-2148 ESARKKAKK
+2148 ESAHKKAKK

-2166 IDNMEDVPVKDGVIP
+2166 VDNMEDVPVKDGVIP

-2186 DTDTDVDTK
+2186 DTETDVDTK

-2236 EYDYVSPLRAMGFSD
+2236 EYDYASNLRAMGFSD

-2358 IEGLIKDPSNKIP
+2358 IEGLIKDPSNRMP
-2371 YHLINEMKLPLTVQN
+2371 WHLINEMKLPLTVQN

-2395 RNLGH
+2395 RDMGRH
-2400 YSPLAAAIEIQQA
+2400 GPLAAAIEIQQA

-2419 EQRRQVY
+2419 EQRQQVY

-2508 GRLIEATNLTTGG
+2508 GRLIEATNLTTGQA
-2521 PDVKSN
+2521 DVKSN

-2595 DYQRLAMFYTLATL
+2595 DYQRLAIFYTLATL

-2620 RDLVGQFRKRL
+2620 RDLVGRFRKQL

-2650 DADRYREAARKMG
+2650 DADRYRDAARKMG

-2755 SERLAQRLAAK
+2755 SERLAQRLAVK

-2781 KRRKFKDIPSDVRS
+2781 KRRKFKDIPSDVRA

-2801 INNGRLEAILSGSKF
+2801 INNGRLDAILQGSKF
-2816 NPTSDNVI
+2816 NPTSDNII

-2841 ALQKWYTFTFDML
+2841 ALQKWYSFTFDML
-2854 SKGDAIFLGREIQIR
+2854 SKGDAIFLGREVQIR

-3038 MGIAAGLSGVLDWDE
+3038 MGIAAGLGGVLDWDE
-3053 DTYGNLVVRVGDYA
+3053 DTYGNLVIRVGDYA

-3123 GDVVASAWGTYLL
+3123 ADVAASAWGTYLL

-3142 FKSVARVIDPSLKKT
+3142 FKSIARVIDPSLKKT

-3179 VDPYTGEYINDDGT
+3179 VDPYTGEYVNDDGT

-3221 RLGSTTTGPSG
+3221 RLGTTTTGPSG
-3232 KLKFNDDE
+3232 RLQYNDDV
-3240 IKLTGKEK
+3240 IVLTSKDKEQ
-3248 EHYEQRRGAYV
+3248 YEQRRGAYV

-3273 EAPDELS
+3273 DAPDELS
-3280 TMMKKA
+3280 KETKKA

>member
-99 EALTEARAAA
+99 EALTEARAAT

-152 VGYYIGT
+152 VGYYVGT

-242 GSPGLVMMYAGEMF
+242 GSPGLVMLYAGEMF

-292 YVPEMLFGGGA
+292 YGPELLFGGGA

-361 VIIDGKWENV
+361 VIIDGKWEKV

-448 YAKQAEKAKKQ
+448 YAKQAAKAQKQ
-459 DDMAYRSTIAATAL
+459 DAMAYRSTIAATAL

-742 DAANLDG
+742 DTANLDG

-842 VALGKSKADA
+842 IALGKSKADA

-913 NRFIKAFER
+913 NRFVKAFER

-935 FFPVLKTAEGPSLHT
+935 FFPALKTAEGPSLHT

-1019 NETQVRTMMRNIYEH
+1019 NETQVRTMMRNIYER
-1034 RKELLDAGVFGEDG
+1034 RKELLDAGVFAEDG

-1094 VLQENVPLWTTA
+1094 VLQDNVPLWTNA

-1125 GFTDDMVEVQNTT
+1125 GFTEDTVEVQNTT

-1147 GLWEN
+1147 GLWED

-1160 QREIQAMD
+1160 QRERQAVA
-1168 QMMKLFENDYARSI
+1168 QLEKLFENDYARSI
-1182 LGKLYTEIMGFDFDS
+1182 LGKLYTEIIGFDFDT
-1197 QYAASAKN
+1197 QYAEGVKN
-1205 GTTVVDW
+1205 GVPVMSWFIPGFTVNPT
-1212 FFIAFEGSNRA
+1212 ISL
-1223 TQTFLK
+1223 TFLK
-1229 ALFVT
+1229 SLFIA
-1234 DPQLFAEYT
+1234 DPELFAEYT
-1243 SILAR
+1243 SIVAR
-1248 SSREQLR
+1248 GSTDLIR
-1255 TLVPKNAIQNIFI
+1255 TLIQKQAIQNIFA

-1282 KFLDLGNRYPGY
+1282 KFLDLENRYPASY

-1299 IEETIKSYSVEPPKA
+1299 IKETLAESNGV
-1314 QQEAVPKFEN
+1314 
-1324 ILQWNAYLRERAKK
+1324 
-1338 NAAIVADA
+1338 
-1346 VKYGNDLTKPTD
+1346 NDLTAAE
-1358 VDDPLATVGAF
+1358 VDDPLVTIGAF
-1369 SGTQARQVAS
+1369 SGTRAREVAK
-1379 YSFALKSTIRAAN
+1379 YSFTLGVTIREAGK
-1392 ENIAGFLKDGDLNGI
+1392 NISGFLKDGDLNGI
-1407 FDINAYSLEGID
+1407 FDINAYSSEGID
-1419 EIRSVLADKTNP
+1419 TIREVLADKTNP

-1473 PMFSMPTKLFDGV
+1473 PMFSMPTQMFSGV
-1486 KTAYTTDGQKI
+1486 KKAYTVDGK
-1497 EVNLAKNVEPTFG
+1497 EVEINFTQHVTPTAKNTMKPFG
-1510 NILNLYGGEKSTP
+1510 KS
-1523 PFKYTNYLGNE
+1523 PFEYTNYVGNDAVD
-1534 IINKGDKLAE
+1534 NFGQAVVV
-1544 RAAIVLKAEDV
+1544 RAEDI
-1555 IDLSKLPKELQVRYQ
+1555 IDLSNLPKELRVRYKDI
-1570 NMPVV
+1570 PIV
-1575 FTTDIFHSFTIDGR
+1575 FTKNDAKPFTIDGR
-1589 PFGLRPNIP
+1589 PFGLRANIP
-1598 IDHGDFSYCDGEVIV
+1598 IRTRESYYDGEVIV
-1613 VRVDSGE
+1613 VAVDTWFDEAG
-1620 VNSYIPA
+1620 NPA
-1627 LIAAHEFG
+1627 TTAAHEFG
-1635 HLITDIGDKAFT
+1635 HAITDIGSRSINITQFAERIDKY
-1647 VDSMEEQIKL
+1647 L
-1657 LVPEGPTRTALAEAV
+1657 PEGTSARTALAEAL
-1672 AAALGTPDD
+1672 AAALGTPDNVESYMD
-1681 VKFYTDA
+1681 SWQA
-1688 HELAY
+1688 AY
-1693 AFYRVLYSERV
+1693 AFYRILQCERT
-1704 TRSPYRVIT
+1704 TRAPYRIIA
-1713 ERFPTRLETDLN
+1713 ERFPTRLETDLS
-1725 TGKLTRVG
+1725 TGKITRVG
-1733 KFADPLLDHFFNVML
+1733 KFADPSLNMFFLGIL
-1748 PSFTVGKI
+1748 PAFTASGV
-1756 YFYTAKTN
+1756 YFYTAKSN

-1771 AYQVETDLGLSTSE
+1771 AYQVETDLGLSVNE

-1870 TFKSSQDVMDAFN
+1870 AFKSSQDVMDAFN
-1883 DVLAADPNV
+1883 DTLAADPNV

-2166 IDNMEDVPVKDGVIP
+2166 VDNMEDVPVKDGVIP

-2186 DTDTDVDTK
+2186 ETDTDVDTK
-2195 SESDTETKKV
+2195 SESDTETEKV

-2236 EYDYVSPLRAMGFSD
+2236 EYDYTSNLRAMGFSD

-2395 RNLGH
+2395 RDIGH
-2400 YSPLAAAIEIQQA
+2400 HSPLAAAIEIQQA

-2508 GRLIEATNLTTGG
+2508 GRLIEATNLTTGQA
-2521 PDVKSN
+2521 DVKSN

-2537 NTKER
+2537 STKER

-2595 DYQRLAMFYTLATL
+2595 DYQRLAIFYTLATL

-2650 DADRYREAARKMG
+2650 DADRYRDAARKMG
-2663 IIADEELLAAF
+2663 IVADEELLAAF

-2755 SERLAQRLAAK
+2755 SERFAQYLATK
-2766 INEKLGIK
+2766 INEKIGVK

-2781 KRRKFKDIPSDVRS
+2781 KRRKFKDIPSDVRA
-2795 YIDQKL
+2795 YIDQKI
-2801 INNGRLEAILSGSKF
+2801 INNGRLDAVLKGSKF
-2816 NPTSDNVI
+2816 NPTSDNII

-2841 ALQKWYTFTFDML
+2841 ALQKWYSFTFDML
-2854 SKGDAIFLGREIQIR
+2854 EKGDVIFVGREIQIR
-2869 LAQYLESLNKPLKD
+2869 LAQYLESLNMELSKIDKD
-2883 ISKDDFEMLLNMA
+2883 TFEMVFNMA
-2896 LDDAQQLYLRKSNN
+2896 IADSWELYLRKSNN

-2917 MSYEFPVLGLLFTSF
+2917 MSYEFPMLGLLFTSF

-3038 MGIAAGLSGVLDWDE
+3038 MGIAAGLGGVLDWDE
-3053 DTYGNLVVRVGDYA
+3053 DTYGNLVIRVGDYA

-3123 GDVVASAWGTYLL
+3123 ADVVASAWGTYLL

-3142 FKSVARVIDPSLKKT
+3142 FKSIARVIDPSLKKT

-3179 VDPYTGEYINDDGT
+3179 VDPYTGEYVNDDGT
-3193 HRWLNLMQIVLPTRI
+3193 HRWLNLMQIALPTRI

-3221 RLGSTTTGPSG
+3221 RLGTTTTGPSG
-3232 KLKFNDDE
+3232 RLQYNDDV
-3240 IKLTGKEK
+3240 IVLTGKDK
-3248 EHYEQRRGAYV
+3248 EQYEQRRGAYV

-3273 EAPDELS
+3273 DAPDELS
-3280 TMMKKA
+3280 KETKKA

-3331 AIFGPDKIKLR
+3331 AIFGPDKIKFR
-3342 RGGKLLTKFTK
+3342 KSGKLLTKFTK

>member
-130 ALGESLGVFAAAM
+130 GLGEALGVFAASM

-159 AISNGGEGEW
+159 AITNEGKGEW

-242 GSPGLVMMYAGEMF
+242 GSPGLVMLYAGEMF

-271 LGEEGRTGE
+271 LGEEGRTGA
-280 QWALIAERLATE
+280 QWALLAERLATE

-361 VIIDGKWENV
+361 VIIDGNWENV
-371 DREDALMAFAVGA
+371 DPNDALLAFAIGA
-384 LSSFLISGAQI
+384 LSSFIISGAQI
-395 AAQQQITV
+395 AAQPQITV

-418 GLNNLFRDTAVSKAA
+418 GLNNLFHDTAVSKAA
-433 AAANVTVDQFLTDTQ
+433 AAANVTVDTFLTDSK
-448 YAKQAEKAKKQ
+448 YSEQAAKAKKQ

-478 SKSSPESYGTITEM
+478 SKSSPESFGTIAEM

-519 VSQAVNKADPNLTF
+519 VSKAVNKADPNLTF

-606 TQLLQHALSEQAFA
+606 TELLQHALSEQAFA
-620 AGVAKMLPNLTV
+620 AGIAKMLPNLTV
-632 RDRLSLENTL
+632 RERLSLENTL

-742 DAANLDG
+742 DTANLDG

-775 INELIDSYVSENGL
+775 INELIDAYVSENGL

-837 RKDAL
+837 HKDAL

-873 GMYACNGENAASVS
+873 GMYACNGENATSVS
-887 VVLNADPTATD
+887 VVLNADPAATT

-913 NRFIKAFER
+913 NRFVKAFER

-971 SNGTSVSALNDVT
+971 SNGDSVSALNDVT

-1034 RKELLDAGVFGEDG
+1034 RKELLDTGVFAEDG

-1094 VLQENVPLWTTA
+1094 VLQENVPLWTNA

-1125 GFTDDMVEVQNTT
+1125 GFTDDTVEVQNTT

-1160 QREIQAMD
+1160 QRELQAMD
-1168 QMMKLFENDYARSI
+1168 QMEKLFENEYARSI
-1182 LGKLYTEIMGFDFDS
+1182 LGKLYTEITGINFDAA
-1197 QYAASAKN
+1197 YAEGVKL
-1205 GTTVVDW
+1205 GTRVTDW
-1212 FFIAFEGSNRA
+1212 FFQVFETNGSPL
-1223 TQTFLK
+1223 TLTFLK
-1229 ALFVT
+1229 SLFII
-1234 DPQLFAEYT
+1234 DPQLFSEYT
-1243 SILAR
+1243 SIL
-1248 SSREQLR
+1248 SKSE
-1255 TLVPKNAIQNIFI
+1255 TLCRNYLPRRAIQNIFV

-1282 KFLDLGNRYPGY
+1282 KHLGFDGRYPWYY
-1294 GFKST
+1294 GFKDTIKET
-1299 IEETIKSYSVEPPKA
+1299 IESYGDSDKL
-1314 QQEAVPKFEN
+1314 FSFDD
-1324 ILQWNAYLRERAKK
+1324 I
-1338 NAAIVADA
+1338 
-1346 VKYGNDLTKPTD
+1346 TD
-1358 VDDPLATVGAF
+1358 PSAVDDPLVTVGAF
-1369 SGTQARQVAS
+1369 SGTQARKVAASS
-1379 YSFALKSTIRAAN
+1379 YTLQSAMREAGK
-1392 ENIAGFLKDGDLNGI
+1392 NIAGFLKNGDLSGI

-1473 PMFSMPTKLFDGV
+1473 PMFSMPTKLFSGV
-1486 KTAYTTDGQKI
+1486 KKVYTVDGQ
-1497 EVNLAKNVEPTFG
+1497 EVEIDLSKTVTPTWSNIMNLF
-1510 NILNLYGGEKSTP
+1510 GGEGSIP
-1523 PFKYTNYLGNE
+1523 PFKHSNRLGHT
-1534 IINKGDKLAE
+1534 IINKGNKTVDN
-1544 RAAIVLKAEDV
+1544 AAIILKAGDV
-1555 IDLSKLPKELQVRYQ
+1555 IDLSKLPQELRVKYE
-1570 NMPVV
+1570 NIPMV
-1575 FTTDIFHSFTIDGR
+1575 FTTDLTHSFTFDGR
-1589 PFGLRPNIP
+1589 PFGLSANMKV
-1598 IDHGDFSYCDGEVIV
+1598 DSVEGSYYDGQICVI
-1613 VRVDSGE
+1613 RVDWSE
-1620 VNSYIPA
+1620 TDINFVPA
-1627 LIAAHEFG
+1627 MVAAHEFG
-1635 HLITDIGDKAFT
+1635 HAITDIGDA
-1647 VDSMEEQIKL
+1647 SIKIKFL
-1657 LVPEGPTRTALAEAV
+1657 AGSIETRVPEGPARTALTEAI
-1672 AAALGTPDD
+1672 AAALGTPNDI
-1681 VKFYTDA
+1681 KRYRDA
-1688 HELAY
+1688 YDLAY
-1693 AFYRVLYSERV
+1693 AFYRVVYSERT
-1704 TRSPYRVIT
+1704 TRSPYRIIT

-1725 TGKLTRVG
+1725 TGKTVRVG
-1733 KFADPLLDHFFNVML
+1733 KFADPLLDDFFNWFI
-1748 PSFTVGKI
+1748 PKAEKAKI
-1756 YFYTAKTN
+1756 CFYTAKSN

-1771 AYQVETDLGLSTSE
+1771 AYQVETDLGLSVNE

-1834 YPNEHV
+1834 YPNEQV
-1840 SEALSGTIQRNLK
+1840 SAALPGTIQRNLK

-1870 TFKSSQDVMDAFN
+1870 TFKSTQDVMDAFN

-1993 STELG
+1993 STQLG
-1998 IPKDEFMKRYKEGIA
+1998 VTKEEFMKRYKEGIA

-2073 RIRAQISKARMA
+2073 RIRAQISKARMN

-2127 VAEVRSTLN
+2127 VAEVRATLN
-2136 IKPENEGVKAIK
+2136 IKPENEGVKVIK

-2157 GAPDTQQTP
+2157 GSPDTQQTP
-2166 IDNMEDVPVKDGVIP
+2166 VDNMEDVPVKDGVIP

-2186 DTDTDVDTK
+2186 DTETDVDTK
-2195 SESDTETKKV
+2195 SENETETKKV

-2236 EYDYVSPLRAMGFSD
+2236 EYDYASNLRAMGFSD

-2395 RNLGH
+2395 RDLGH

-2477 ENAKIR
+2477 DNAKIR
-2483 NAALAEAEEAYEANK
+2483 NAALAEAEEEYEANK

-2508 GRLIEATNLTTGG
+2508 GRLIEATNLTTGT

-2609 YEFNKNMSLTT
+2609 YEFNQNMSLTT
-2620 RDLVGQFRKRL
+2620 RDLVGQFKKRL

-2650 DADRYREAARKMG
+2650 DADRYRDAARKMG
-2663 IIADEELLAAF
+2663 IVADEELLAAF

-2687 EVQQQLLLDMANKIP
+2687 EIQQQLLLDMANKIP

-2755 SERLAQRLAAK
+2755 SERLAQRLAVK

-2781 KRRKFKDIPSDVRS
+2781 KRRKFKDIPSDVRA

-2801 INNGRLEAILSGSKF
+2801 INNGRLDAILNGSKF
-2816 NPTSDNVI
+2816 NPTSDNII

-3142 FKSVARVIDPSLKKT
+3142 FKSIARVIDPSLKKT

-3179 VDPYTGEYINDDGT
+3179 VDPYTGEYVNDDGT

-3221 RLGSTTTGPSG
+3221 RLGTTTTGPSG
-3232 KLKFNDDE
+3232 RLQYNDDV
-3240 IKLTGKEK
+3240 IVLTGKDK
-3248 EHYEQRRGAYV
+3248 EQYEQRRGAYV

-3273 EAPDELS
+3273 DAPDELS
-3280 TMMKKA
+3280 KETKKA

-3321 SDVNEYQELV
+3321 SDANEYQELV
-3331 AIFGPDKIKLR
+3331 AIFGPDKIKFR
-3342 RGGKLLTKFTK
+3342 KSGKLLTKFTK

>member
-13 PTEYLLDQAKHSRF
+13 PTEYLLDQAKQSRF

-48 VKEQAIF
+48 VKEQAVF
-55 ASQKPINSW
+55 ANQKPINAW
-64 DESFYDDLRG
+64 DEAFYDDLRG

-99 EALTEARAAA
+99 EALTEARSAA
-109 VAERAYQAQT
+109 VAERAYQEQSD
-119 GAKKFFTTIGY
+119 AKKFFTAVGY
-130 ALGESLGVFAAAM
+130 GLGEALGVFAAAM

-159 AISNGGEGEW
+159 AIMNEGEGEW

-191 FEEKGRGKSPT
+191 FEEIGRGKSPT

-208 LAEGYTVRSQTVEF
+208 LAEGYTVRSNTIEF

-227 DNVAKMVPAIVGRAV
+227 DNIAKMTPTIIGQAI
-242 GSPGLVMMYAGEMF
+242 GSPGLTMLYAGEMF

-265 DPEFIK
+265 DPDFIK
-271 LGEEGRTGE
+271 LGEEGKTGK

-292 YVPEMLFGGGA
+292 YGPELLFGGGA

-321 SGAITAGRKFAAG
+321 SGAITAGRKFAAA

-361 VIIDGKWENV
+361 VIIDGNWENV
-371 DREDALMAFAVGA
+371 DPSDALMAFAIGA
-384 LSSFLISGAQI
+384 LSSFIISGAQI
-395 AAQQQITV
+395 AAQPQITV
-403 GDIKLNKFESWLAGD
+403 GDIKLSKFESWLAGD

-433 AAANVTVDQFLTDTQ
+433 AAANVTVETFLTDEK
-448 YAKQAEKAKKQ
+448 YSEQATKARKQ
-459 DDMAYRSTIAATAL
+459 DDRAYRATIAATAL

-478 SKSSPESYGTITEM
+478 SKSSPESFGTIAEM
-492 VSNSYEYRAR
+492 VSNSYEHRAR

-519 VSQAVNKADPNLTF
+519 VSKAVNETYPLLTF
-533 TPVGP
+533 RPVTP
-538 SEHSQAIVSNISAVL
+538 SEHSQVIINNVSGVL
-553 GMQTIVGEF
+553 GMQVIVGEF
-562 GAINM
+562 GAVNM
-567 ADGGAPF
+567 TDAGRPF
-574 KILTLDIADEN
+574 KIVTIADEN
-585 GKVMPHQVCL
+585 GKVASRKVCL
-595 IDAQQIKDSRP
+595 IDAQQLKNDRP
-606 TQLLQHALSEQAFA
+606 TEFLQRSLSEQAFA
-620 AGVAKMLPNLTV
+620 AGVAKMLPSLTV
-632 RDRLSLENTL
+632 RERLSLENTL

-667 VALYSDVAMRAIARA
+667 AMLYSDVALGALARA
-682 DRKVMTELSR
+682 DRKIMVKLQR
-692 AVRKHVTDPNAEVL
+692 ATRKQVADVNEYVL
-706 KRTNFLTDQ
+706 EHTNFLTDQ
-715 MLQDMYLTLSKYN
+715 MLKDMYATLSKCN
-728 DLMYSELVRNGYDV
+728 DLMWSELVRNGYDV
-742 DAANLDG
+742 DADRLKG

-757 ILSEAYAEIPYSE
+757 IISEAYAEIPYSE

-775 INELIDSYVSENGL
+775 ISDFIDAYIAELGL
-789 DVSDKDTQEFI
+789 DVTDKDAQELI

-837 RKDAL
+837 NKNAL

-873 GMYACNGENAASVS
+873 GIYACNGENAASVS
-887 VVLNADPTATD
+887 VVLIADPAARS

-905 IKAGSTIA
+905 VRAESTIA
-913 NRFIKAFER
+913 KRFVKAFER

-960 SGQAYREITIT
+960 SGQTYREITIT
-971 SNGTSVSALNDVT
+971 SNGDSVSALNDVT

-999 IFGMDAGT
+999 IFGIASGT

-1094 VLQENVPLWTTA
+1094 VLQENVPLWTFA

-1125 GFTDDMVEVQNTT
+1125 GFTDDTVEVQNTT

-1147 GLWEN
+1147 GLWED

-1160 QREIQAMD
+1160 QRESQAMN
-1168 QMMKLFENDYARSI
+1168 QMLKLFENDYARSV

-1234 DPQLFAEYT
+1234 DQELFVEYT

-1282 KFLDLGNRYPGY
+1282 KFLDLENRYPGY

-1299 IEETIKSYSVEPPKA
+1299 IEETIKSYSVEPSKA

-1324 ILQWNAYLRERAKK
+1324 ILQWNAYLREKAKK
-1338 NAAIVADA
+1338 DAAIVADA

-1379 YSFALKSTIRAAN
+1379 YSFALKSTIRAAS
-1392 ENIAGFLKDGDLNGI
+1392 ENITGFLKDGDLNGI
-1407 FDINAYSLEGID
+1407 FDINAYSLEGINT
-1419 EIRSVLADKTNP
+1419 IREVLADKTNP
-1431 KLHHEYNIT
+1431 TLHHEYNIT

-1486 KTAYTTDGQKI
+1486 KTAYTPDGQKI

-1534 IINKGDKLAE
+1534 IINKGDKLAD
-1544 RAAIVLKAEDV
+1544 RAAIVLKAGDV

-1570 NMPVV
+1570 DMPVV

-1598 IDHGDFSYCDGEVIV
+1598 IDPGDFSYCNGEVIV

-1635 HLITDIGDKAFT
+1635 HLITDIGDKAFSIE
-1647 VDSMEEQIKL
+1647 SMEEQIEL

-1704 TRSPYRVIT
+1704 TRAPYRVIT

-1733 KFADPLLDHFFNVML
+1733 KFADPLLDHFFDVML
-1748 PSFTVGKI
+1748 PTFTAGRI
-1756 YFYTAKTN
+1756 FFYTAKSN

-1771 AYQVETDLGLSTSE
+1771 AYQVETDLGLGVNDI
-1785 TDSLRAYGFSDEF
+1785 DSLRAYGFSDEF

-1840 SEALSGTIQRNLK
+1840 SEALPGTIQRNLK
-1853 DIPELLLIIY
+1853 DIPELLLVIY

-1883 DVLAADPNV
+1883 DTLAADPNV

-1905 NTNVASGTANVW
+1905 YTNVASGTANVW

-1922 GPILTYDCA
+1922 GPILNYECA
-1931 KAYVDQAK
+1931 KAYVDQAR

-1953 TTSEGKDVLITD
+1953 TTSDGKDVLITD
-1965 INGKGVTES
+1965 ITEKGVTES

-1993 STELG
+1993 STQLG
-1998 IPKDEFMKRYKEGIA
+1998 ITKEDFMKTFKEGVG
-2013 RMSDKE
+2013 RMSE
-2019 RIHAWDVLE
+2019 QQRIHAWDVLE

-2073 RIRAQISKARMA
+2073 RIRAWISKARTN
-2085 NIDVSGLPQKG
+2085 NIDISGLPQKG

-2109 LIEET
+2109 LIEDT

-2127 VAEVRSTLN
+2127 VAEVRSTLK
-2136 IKPENEGVKAIK
+2136 IKPENEGVRAIK

-2157 GAPDTQQTP
+2157 GAPETQQTP
-2166 IDNMEDVPVKDGVIP
+2166 VDNMEDVPVENGVIP

-2186 DTDTDVDTK
+2186 EVDTTTDTT
-2195 SESDTETKKV
+2195 SEDETKKV

-2211 KPVSPF
+2211 KTVSPF
-2217 DLPPEWKKVFEP
+2217 DLPPEWKSVFAP
-2229 KPWKWGE
+2229 KPWTSDGP
-2236 EYDYVSPLRAMGFSD
+2236 YDYASALRPMGFSE

-2257 ETPVTSEGTVINK
+2257 ETPTTDVGTVINEY
-2270 FWVEER
+2270 WIEER
-2276 INSYNGTNPEVI
+2276 IAMYNGTNPEVI
-2288 GNATAWAVVLQWLYP
+2288 GNATAWAVVLQLLYP
-2303 NSPFKTL
+2303 NSQFKTL
-2310 DQLQQALYWLPRFA
+2310 DQIQQALYWLPRFA

-2333 RDMALDGSTVNEY
+2333 RDMALDESTVNEY
-2346 FDEAQWTQMQTT
+2346 FDEAQWKQMQTAV
-2358 IEGLIKDPSNKIP
+2358 EGLINDPKSKIVLW
-2371 YHLINEMKLPLTVQN
+2371 LIEKMSLPFTVQN
-2386 VYAFLLKLT
+2386 VYAFLLDYT
-2395 RNLGH
+2395 RNTKN
-2400 YSPLAAAIEIQQA
+2400 AALSAAFEIQQA
-2413 TNKLTP
+2413 TNQLTP
-2419 EQRRQVY
+2419 EQRQQVY
-2426 DQILLK
+2426 ARILLE
-2432 TGKDA
+2432 TGKAA
-2437 HDVEAMDQTAKRV
+2437 HDVEAMDMAAKRV
-2450 AQKEVSE
+2450 AQKEVTE

-2467 QQETNLANAV
+2467 QQEQNLANAV
-2477 ENAKIR
+2477 DKAKIR
-2483 NAALAEAEEAYEANK
+2483 EAALAEAEEAYQANK

-2503 KSKKG
+2503 KPKKG
-2508 GRLIEATNLTTGG
+2508 GLLIEATNLTTGQA
-2521 PDVKSN
+2521 DVKSN

-2552 RNLRPITDIE
+2552 KNLRPITDIE

-2575 SNESIVD
+2575 SNESIID
-2582 FMDMVRAKYQNLS
+2582 FMDMVRANYQKLS
-2595 DYQRLAMFYTLATL
+2595 DYQRLAIFYTLATL
-2609 YEFNKNMSLTT
+2609 YEFNQNMSLAV
-2620 RDLVGQFRKRL
+2620 RDIVGRFRKQL

-2640 AQSHVENTQA
+2640 AQSHVENVQA

-2663 IIADEELLAAF
+2663 IVADEELLAAF

-2736 ATHVR
+2736 STHVR
-2741 NLTSNIALSGINEI
+2741 NLTSNIALSGINEL
-2755 SERLAQRLAAK
+2755 SERLAQRLTVK
-2766 INEKLGIK
+2766 INEKIGVK

-2781 KRRKFKDIPSDVRS
+2781 KRRKFKDIPSDVRA

-2801 INNGRLEAILSGSKF
+2801 INNGRLDAILNGSKF

-2835 DDVVNK
+2835 DGVVNK
-2841 ALQKWYTFTFDML
+2841 ALQKWYSFTFSML

-2869 LAQYLESLNKPLKD
+2869 LAQYLESLNMELNKIDKD
-2883 ISKDDFEMLLNMA
+2883 TFEMVLNMA

-2917 MSYEFPVLGLLFTSF
+2917 MSYEFPMLGLLFTSF

-2957 LADAAAYKY
+2957 LADFAAYKY

-3003 KARQRGSQ
+3003 KAHKRGSQ

-3038 MGIAAGLSGVLDWDE
+3038 MGIAAGLGGVLDWDE

-3067 ITIDLLSPGISA
+3067 ITIDLLSPAISA

-3179 VDPYTGEYINDDGT
+3179 VDPYTGEYVNDDGT

-3221 RLGSTTTGPSG
+3221 RLGTTTTGPSG
-3232 KLKFNDDE
+3232 RLQYNDDV
-3240 IKLTGKEK
+3240 IVLTGKDK
-3248 EHYEQRRGAYV
+3248 EQYEQRRGAYV

-3273 EAPDELS
+3273 DAPDELS
-3280 TMMKKA
+3280 KETKKA

>member
-130 ALGESLGVFAAAM
+130 GLGEALGVFAAAM

-152 VGYYIGT
+152 VGYYVGT

-208 LAEGYTVRSQTVEF
+208 LAEGYTVRSKTVEF

-242 GSPGLVMMYAGEMF
+242 GSPGLVMLYAGEMF

-271 LGEEGRTGE
+271 LGEEGRTAA
-280 QWALIAERLATE
+280 QWALLAERLATE
-292 YVPEMLFGGGA
+292 YGPEMLFGGGA

-361 VIIDGKWENV
+361 VIIDGNWEKV
-371 DREDALMAFAVGA
+371 DPDDALLAFAVGA
-384 LSSFLISGAQI
+384 LSSFIISGAQI
-395 AAQQQITV
+395 AAQPQITV

-433 AAANVTVDQFLTDTQ
+433 AAANVTVDTFLTDSKYSEQ
-448 YAKQAEKAKKQ
+448 AAKAQKQ
-459 DDMAYRSTIAATAL
+459 DNQAYRATIAATAL

-478 SKSSPESYGTITEM
+478 SKSSPESFGTIAEM
-492 VSNSYEYRAR
+492 VSNSYEHRAR

-519 VSQAVNKADPNLTF
+519 VSKAVNETYPLLTF
-533 TPVGP
+533 RPVTP
-538 SEHSQAIVSNISAVL
+538 SEHSQVIINNVSGVL
-553 GMQTIVGEF
+553 GMQVIVGEF
-562 GAINM
+562 GAVNM
-567 ADGGAPF
+567 TDAGRPF
-574 KILTLDIADEN
+574 KIVTIADEN
-585 GKVMPHQVCL
+585 GKVASRQVCL
-595 IDAQQIKDSRP
+595 IDAQQLKNDRP
-606 TQLLQHALSEQAFA
+606 TEFLQRSLSEQAFA
-620 AGVAKMLPNLTV
+620 AGVAKMLPSLTV
-632 RDRLSLENTL
+632 RERLSLENTL

-667 VALYSDVAMRAIARA
+667 VMLYSDVALGALARA
-682 DRKVMTELSR
+682 DRKIMVKLQR
-692 AVRKHVTDPNAEVL
+692 ATRKQVADVNAYVL
-706 KRTNFLTDQ
+706 KHTNFLTDQ
-715 MLQDMYLTLSKYN
+715 MLRDMYATLSKCN
-728 DLMYSELVRNGYDV
+728 DLMWSELVRNGYDV
-742 DAANLDG
+742 DADRLKG

-775 INELIDSYVSENGL
+775 ISDFIDAYIAELGL
-789 DVSDKDTQEFI
+789 DVTDKDAQELI

-822 DPVTN
+822 DPITN

-837 RKDAL
+837 SKRAL
-842 VALGKSKADA
+842 TALGKSKTDA

-887 VVLNADPTATD
+887 VVLNADPAARS

-905 IKAGSTIA
+905 VRAESTIA
-913 NRFIKAFER
+913 KRFVKAFER
-922 NLTDE
+922 NLPDE

-971 SNGTSVSALNDVT
+971 SNGNSVSELNDVT

-999 IFGMDAGT
+999 IYGIASGT

-1019 NETQVRTMMRNIYEH
+1019 NETQVRTMMRNIYER

-1094 VLQENVPLWTTA
+1094 VLQENVPLWTFA

-1125 GFTDDMVEVQNTT
+1125 GFTEDTVEVQNTT

-1160 QREIQAMD
+1160 QRELQAVA
-1168 QMMKLFENDYARSI
+1168 QLEKLFENDYARSI
-1182 LGKLYTEIMGFDFDS
+1182 LGKLYTEITGINFDTA
-1197 QYAASAKN
+1197 YAEGVKL
-1205 GTTVVDW
+1205 GTPVTDW
-1212 FFIAFEGSNRA
+1212 FFQVFETNGSPL
-1223 TQTFLK
+1223 TLTFLK
-1229 ALFVT
+1229 SLFII
-1234 DPQLFAEYT
+1234 DPQLFSEYT
-1243 SILAR
+1243 SIL
-1248 SSREQLR
+1248 SKSE
-1255 TLVPKNAIQNIFI
+1255 TLCRYYLPRRAIQNIFM

-1282 KFLDLGNRYPGY
+1282 KHLGFDGRYPWYY
-1294 GFKST
+1294 GFKDT
-1299 IEETIKSYSVEPPKA
+1299 IKETIDSYGDSDKL
-1314 QQEAVPKFEN
+1314 FGFDD
-1324 ILQWNAYLRERAKK
+1324 IT
-1338 NAAIVADA
+1338 D
-1346 VKYGNDLTKPTD
+1346 PTA
-1358 VDDPLATVGAF
+1358 VDDPLVTVGAF
-1369 SGTQARQVAS
+1369 SGTKAKEVAAHS
-1379 YSFALKSTIRAAN
+1379 YTLQSTIREAGK
-1392 ENIAGFLKDGDLNGI
+1392 NIAGFLKNGDLNGI
-1407 FDINAYSLEGID
+1407 FDINAYSSEGI
-1419 EIRSVLADKTNP
+1419 ETIREVLADKTNP

-1473 PMFSMPTKLFDGV
+1473 PMFSMPTKLFSGV
-1486 KTAYTTDGQKI
+1486 KKVYTVDGQ
-1497 EVNLAKNVEPTFG
+1497 EVEIDLSKTVTPTWSNIMNLF
-1510 NILNLYGGEKSTP
+1510 GGEGSIP
-1523 PFKYTNYLGNE
+1523 PFKHSNRLGHT
-1534 IINKGDKLAE
+1534 IINKGNKTVDN
-1544 RAAIVLKAEDV
+1544 AAIILKAGDV
-1555 IDLSKLPKELQVRYQ
+1555 IDLSKLPQELRVRYE
-1570 NMPVV
+1570 NIPMV
-1575 FTTDIFHSFTIDGR
+1575 FTTDTTHTFTFDGR
-1589 PFGLRPNIP
+1589 PFGLSANTKVDPVE
-1598 IDHGDFSYCDGEVIV
+1598 GSYYNGEICVI
-1613 VRVDSGE
+1613 RVDWSE
-1620 VNSYIPA
+1620 TDINFVPA
-1627 LIAAHEFG
+1627 MVAAHEFG
-1635 HLITDIGDKAFT
+1635 HAITDIGDA
-1647 VDSMEEQIKL
+1647 SIKIKYL
-1657 LVPEGPTRTALAEAV
+1657 AGSIETRVPEGPARTALTEAI
-1672 AAALGTPDD
+1672 AAALGTPNDI
-1681 VKFYTDA
+1681 KRYKDA
-1688 HELAY
+1688 YDLAY
-1693 AFYRVLYSERV
+1693 AFYRVVYSERT
-1704 TRSPYRVIT
+1704 TRSPYRIIT

-1725 TGKLTRVG
+1725 TGKTVRVG
-1733 KFADPLLDHFFNVML
+1733 KFADPLLDDFFNWFI
-1748 PSFTVGKI
+1748 PKAEKANI
-1756 YFYTAKTN
+1756 CFYTAKSN

-1771 AYQVETDLGLSTSE
+1771 AYQVETDLGLGVNE

-1834 YPNEHV
+1834 YPNEQV
-1840 SEALSGTIQRNLK
+1840 SAALPGTIQRNLK

-1870 TFKSSQDVMDAFN
+1870 TFKSTQDVMDAFN

-1993 STELG
+1993 STQLG
-1998 IPKDEFMKRYKEGIA
+1998 VTKDEFMKRYKEGIA

-2136 IKPENEGVKAIK
+2136 IKPEKDKARTIK
-2148 ESARKKAKK
+2148 ESAHKKAKK

-2166 IDNMEDVPVKDGVIP
+2166 VDNMEDVPVKDGVIP

-2186 DTDTDVDTK
+2186 DTETDVDTK

-2236 EYDYVSPLRAMGFSD
+2236 EYDYASNLRAMGFSD

-2358 IEGLIKDPSNKIP
+2358 IEGLIKDPSNRIP
-2371 YHLINEMKLPLTVQN
+2371 WHLINEMKLPLTVQN

-2395 RNLGH
+2395 RDMGRH
-2400 YSPLAAAIEIQQA
+2400 GPLAAAIEIQQA

-2467 QQETNLANAV
+2467 QQETNLANAA

-2508 GRLIEATNLTTGG
+2508 GRLIEATNLTTGQA
-2521 PDVKSN
+2521 DVKSN

-2575 SNESIVD
+2575 SNESIID

-2595 DYQRLAMFYTLATL
+2595 DYQRLAIFYTLATL

-2620 RDLVGQFRKRL
+2620 RDLVGRFRKQL

-2650 DADRYREAARKMG
+2650 DADRYRDAARKMG

-2755 SERLAQRLAAK
+2755 SERLAQRLAVK

-2781 KRRKFKDIPSDVRS
+2781 KRHKFKDIPSDVRA

-2801 INNGRLEAILSGSKF
+2801 INNGRLDAILQGSKF
-2816 NPTSDNVI
+2816 NPTSDNII

-2841 ALQKWYTFTFDML
+2841 ALQKWYSFTFDML

-3053 DTYGNLVVRVGDYA
+3053 DTYGNLVIRVGDYA

-3179 VDPYTGEYINDDGT
+3179 VDPYTGEYVNDDGT

-3221 RLGSTTTGPSG
+3221 RLGTTTTGPSG
-3232 KLKFNDDE
+3232 RLQYNDDV
-3240 IKLTGKEK
+3240 IVLTGKDK
-3248 EHYEQRRGAYV
+3248 EQYEQRRGAYV

-3273 EAPDELS
+3273 DAPDELS
-3280 TMMKKA
+3280 KETKKA

>member
-36 VAAGDPEAIELY
+36 IAAGDPEAIELY
-48 VKEQAIF
+48 VKEQAVF
-55 ASQKPINSW
+55 ANQKPLNAW
-64 DESFYDDLRG
+64 DEEFYDDLRG
-74 DEFAQEV
+74 DAFAQEV

-109 VAERAYQAQT
+109 VAERAYQAQS
-119 GAKKFFTTIGY
+119 GAKKFFTAVGY
-130 ALGESLGVFAAAM
+130 GLGEALGVFAAAM
-143 TDFVKSLVD
+143 TDFVKALVD
-152 VGYYIGT
+152 FGYYIGS
-159 AISNGGEGEW
+159 AIINDGEGQW

-180 NFSFTNYIMET
+180 DFSFTNYIMET
-191 FEEKGRGKSPT
+191 FEERGRGTSPT

-208 LAEGYTVRSQTVEF
+208 LAEGYTVRSNAVEF

-227 DNVAKMVPAIVGRAV
+227 DNVAKMIPAIVGRAI
-242 GSPGLVMMYAGEMF
+242 GSPGLVMLYAGEMF

-271 LGEEGRTGE
+271 LGEEGRTFD
-280 QWALIAERLATE
+280 QWSLIAERLITE
-292 YVPEMLFGGGA
+292 YGPEMLFGGGA
-303 YGVGFFDLAT
+303 YGIGFFDLAT

-321 SGAITAGRKFAAG
+321 SGAMTAGRKFAAA

-361 VIIDGKWENV
+361 VIIDGEWEKV
-371 DREDALMAFAVGA
+371 DRKDVLMSFAIGA

-433 AAANVTVDQFLTDTQ
+433 AAANVTVDTFLTDSKYSEQ
-448 YAKQAEKAKKQ
+448 AAKARKQ
-459 DDMAYRSTIAATAL
+459 DDMAYRTTIAATAL

-478 SKSSPESYGTITEM
+478 SKSSPESYGTVTEM

-519 VSQAVNKADPNLTF
+519 VSQAVNEANPNLTF
-533 TPVGP
+533 TPTAV
-538 SEHSQAIVSNISAVL
+538 SDNSQVIISNISAVL

-595 IDAQQIKDSRP
+595 VDAQQIKDSRP
-606 TQLLQHALSEQAFA
+606 TEFLQHALSEQAFA
-620 AGVAKMLPNLTV
+620 AGIAKMLPNLTV

-682 DRKVMTELSR
+682 DRKVMAELAR
-692 AVRKHVTDPNAEVL
+692 AVRNHVANPNAEVL

-715 MLQDMYLTLSKYN
+715 MLQDMSLTLSKYN

-742 DAANLDG
+742 DTDQLDG
-749 KSVVEKNE
+749 KSVVEKSE

-775 INELIDSYVSENGL
+775 INELIDSYVSQNGL
-789 DVSDKDTQEFI
+789 DVSDKDTQELI

-827 DQFIRTKIDL
+827 DKFIRTKIDL

-852 EAQVNSATT
+852 DAQVNSATT
-861 VRFGASDIISNA
+861 MRFGANDIISNA

-887 VVLNADPTATD
+887 VVLNADPAATA

-913 NRFIKAFER
+913 NRFVKAFER

-950 ALTEI
+950 ALTET
-955 YNKLS
+955 YSKLS
-960 SGQAYREITIT
+960 LGQAYREITIT
-971 SNGTSVSALNDVT
+971 SNGTSVSAFNDVT

-1019 NETQVRTMMRNIYEH
+1019 NETQVRTMMRNIYEN
-1034 RKELLDAGVFGEDG
+1034 RKALLDAGVFAEDG

-1059 STNNFETVTK
+1059 STNNFETITK

-1094 VLQENVPLWTTA
+1094 VLQESVPLWTTA

-1125 GFTDDMVEVQNTT
+1125 GFAEDTVNVQNTT
-1138 SQYLPEDVK
+1138 AQYLPEDVK
-1147 GLWEN
+1147 GLWED
-1152 IDTTDSDT
+1152 IEETGSDEYDDL
-1160 QREIQAMD
+1160 QVMD
-1168 QMMKLFENDYARSI
+1168 RMLSLFENDYARSI
-1182 LGKLYTEIMGFDFDS
+1182 LGKLYTEIMGFDFDA
-1197 QYAASAKN
+1197 QYAASIKD
-1205 GTTVVDW
+1205 GIDVVDW
-1212 FFIAFEGSNRA
+1212 FFIAFNRSAKA
-1223 TQTFLK
+1223 TDTFLK
-1229 ALFVT
+1229 SLFII
-1234 DPQLFAEYT
+1234 DPELFAEYT
-1243 SILAR
+1243 TIVSKASPTLR
-1248 SSREQLR
+1248 R
-1255 TLVPKNAIQNIFI
+1255 TLVPKRALQNIFL
-1268 DPLMRETYGDAFLE
+1268 DPLMRNTYGDAFLE
-1282 KFLDLGNRYPGY
+1282 KFLDLENRFPTY
-1294 GFKST
+1294 GFEST
-1299 IEETIKSYSVEPPKA
+1299 IEATIRKSG
-1314 QQEAVPKFEN
+1314 Q
-1324 ILQWNAYLRERAKK
+1324 
-1338 NAAIVADA
+1338 
-1346 VKYGNDLTKPTD
+1346 YGTRSATD
-1358 VDDPLATVGAF
+1358 VEDPLVTIGAF
-1369 SGTQARQVAS
+1369 TGTQANEVAAHS
-1379 YSFALKSTIRAAN
+1379 YTLKSTIRAATK
-1392 ENIAGFLKDGDLNGI
+1392 NISGFLKDGDLNGI

-1419 EIRSVLADKTNP
+1419 TIREVLADKTTPN
-1431 KLHHEYNIT
+1431 LHHEYNIT

-1473 PMFSMPTKLFDGV
+1473 PMFSMPTQMFSGT
-1486 KTAYTTDGQKI
+1486 KTAYTTDGRKI
-1497 EVNLAKNVEPTFG
+1497 ELDFAKNVESIGKAHTADF
-1510 NILNLYGGEKSTP
+1510 E
-1523 PFKYTNYLGNE
+1523 YTNYLGNE
-1534 IINKGDKLAE
+1534 LLKNDST
-1544 RAAIVLKAEDV
+1544 IVLKAGDI
-1555 IDLSKLPKELQVRYQ
+1555 IDLSKLPQELRVRYQ
-1570 NMPVV
+1570 NTPIV
-1575 FTTDIFHSFTIDGR
+1575 FTTELRNAFTFDGR
-1589 PFGLRPNIP
+1589 PFGLRANVPVEPGN
-1598 IDHGDFSYCDGEVIV
+1598 FSYCNGEICV
-1613 VRVDSGE
+1613 VRVDTGDR
-1620 VNSYIPA
+1620 NTYISSA
-1627 LIAAHEFG
+1627 TAAHEFG
-1635 HLITDIGDKAFT
+1635 HLITDTGDASLSIEGTENFI
-1647 VDSMEEQIKL
+1647 EL
-1657 LVPEGPTRTALAEAV
+1657 WAPEGPVRTALAEAV

-1681 VKFYTDA
+1681 VSKYLDA
-1688 HELAY
+1688 HEAAY

-1704 TRSPYRVIT
+1704 TRAPYRIIT

-1725 TGKLTRVG
+1725 TGKTARVG
-1733 KFADPLLDHFFNVML
+1733 KFANPLLDEFFSVFL
-1748 PSFTVGKI
+1748 PITEQSKV

-1771 AYQVETDLGLSTSE
+1771 AYQVETDLGLNVND

-1821 GNADAWNFVTTVL
+1821 GNTDAWNFVTTVL

-1870 TFKSSQDVMDAFN
+1870 TFKSTQDVMDAFN

-1922 GPILTYDCA
+1922 GPILNYECA

-1953 TTSEGKDVLITD
+1953 TTSEGKNVLVTD
-1965 INGKGVTES
+1965 ITGKGVTES

-1998 IPKDEFMKRYKEGIA
+1998 ITKEEFMKRYKEGIE
-2013 RMSDKE
+2013 RMSDKQ

-2073 RIRAQISKARMA
+2073 RIRGWISKARM
-2085 NIDVSGLPQKG
+2085 NDIDVSGLPQKG
-2096 VDYNLYTDTETLM
+2096 ADYNLYTDTETLM

-2127 VAEVRSTLN
+2127 VAEVRSTLK
-2136 IKPENEGVKAIK
+2136 IKPENEGAKAIK

-2186 DTDTDVDTK
+2186 DTDVTVDTT
-2195 SESDTETKKV
+2195 EGETKKV

-2217 DLPPEWKKVFEP
+2217 DLPPEWSKVFAP
-2229 KPWKWGE
+2229 KPWVYGKS
-2236 EYDYVSPLRAMGFSD
+2236 YDYASDLRAMGFSE

-2257 ETPVTSEGTVINK
+2257 ETPMTDEGTVINRY
-2270 FWVEER
+2270 WVEER
-2276 INSYNGTNPEVI
+2276 VAMYNGTNPEVI
-2288 GNATAWAVVLQWLYP
+2288 GNATAWAVVLQWLYS
-2303 NSPFKTL
+2303 NSQFKTL
-2310 DQLQQALYWLPRFA
+2310 DQIQQALYWLPRFA

-2346 FDEAQWTQMQTT
+2346 FDEAQWKQMQTAV
-2358 IEGLIKDPSNKIP
+2358 EGLINDPKSRIVP
-2371 YHLINEMKLPLTVQN
+2371 WLINKMKLPFTVQN
-2386 VYAFLLKLT
+2386 VYAFLLDYTKNTKNKAL
-2395 RNLGH
+2395 
-2400 YSPLAAAIEIQQA
+2400 SAAIEIQQS
-2413 TNKLTP
+2413 TNQLTP
-2419 EQRRQVY
+2419 EQRQQVY
-2426 DQILLK
+2426 AKILLE
-2432 TGKDA
+2432 TGKAA
-2437 HDVEAMDQTAKRV
+2437 HDVEAMDMAAKRV
-2450 AQKEVSE
+2450 AQKEATE

-2467 QQETNLANAV
+2467 QQETNLANAA
-2477 ENAKIR
+2477 EKAKIR

-2503 KSKKG
+2503 KAKKG

-2552 RNLRPITDIE
+2552 KNLRPVTDIE

-2595 DYQRLAMFYTLATL
+2595 DYQRLAIFYTLATL
-2609 YEFNKNMSLTT
+2609 YEFNTNMSLTT
-2620 RDLVGQFRKRL
+2620 RDLVGRFRKQL

-2650 DADRYREAARKMG
+2650 DADRYRDAARKMG
-2663 IIADEELLAAF
+2663 IVADEELLAAF

-2741 NLTSNIALSGINEI
+2741 NLTSNIALSGINEV
-2755 SERLAQRLAAK
+2755 SERFAQYLATK

-2781 KRRKFKDIPSDVRS
+2781 KRRKFKDIPSDVRA
-2795 YIDQKL
+2795 YIDQKI
-2801 INNGRLEAILSGSKF
+2801 INNGRLDAILKGSKF
-2816 NPTSDNVI
+2816 NPTSDNII
-2824 ENITNAYPFFG
+2824 ENISNAYPFFG

-2841 ALQKWYTFTFDML
+2841 ALQKWYSFTFDML
-2854 SKGDAIFLGREIQIR
+2854 EKGDVIFVGREIQIR
-2869 LAQYLESLNKPLKD
+2869 LAQYLESLNKDLKD
-2883 ISKDDFEMLLNMA
+2883 ITKDDFEMVFNMA
-2896 LDDAQQLYLRKSNN
+2896 VADSWELYLRKSNN

-2957 LADAAAYKY
+2957 LADLAAYKY

-2979 VDPITGKTYE
+2979 VDPVTGKTYE

-3003 KARQRGSQ
+3003 KARQRGSA

-3038 MGIAAGLSGVLDWDE
+3038 MGIAAGLSGALDWDE
-3053 DTYGNLVVRVGDYA
+3053 DTYGNLVIRVGNYA

-3179 VDPYTGEYINDDGT
+3179 VDPYTGEYVNDDGT

-3221 RLGSTTTGPSG
+3221 RLGTTTTGPSG
-3232 KLKFNDDE
+3232 KLQFNDDV
-3240 IKLTGKEK
+3240 IVLTGKEK
-3248 EHYEQRRGAYV
+3248 EQYEQRRGAYV
-3259 RSLGNKM
+3259 RSIGNKM

-3273 EAPDELS
+3273 DAPDELS
-3280 TMMKKA
+3280 KETKKL

-3321 SDVNEYQELV
+3321 SSVEEYQELV
-3331 AIFGPDKIKLR
+3331 AIFGPDKIRLR
-3342 RGGKLLTKFTK
+3342 RGGKLLTKFTN

>member
-130 ALGESLGVFAAAM
+130 GLGEALGVFAASM

-152 VGYYIGT
+152 IGYYIGT

-208 LAEGYTVRSQTVEF
+208 LAEGYTVRSNTVEF

-242 GSPGLVMMYAGEMF
+242 GSPGLVMLYAGEMF

-271 LGEEGRTGE
+271 LGEEGRTAA
-280 QWALIAERLATE
+280 QWALLAERLATE
-292 YVPEMLFGGGA
+292 YGPEMLFGGGA

-361 VIIDGKWENV
+361 VIIDGNWEKV
-371 DREDALMAFAVGA
+371 DPDDALLAFAVGA
-384 LSSFLISGAQI
+384 LSSFIISGAQI
-395 AAQQQITV
+395 AAQPQITV

-433 AAANVTVDQFLTDTQ
+433 AAANVTVDTFLTDSKYSEQ
-448 YAKQAEKAKKQ
+448 AAKAQKQ
-459 DDMAYRSTIAATAL
+459 DNQAYRATIAATAL

-478 SKSSPESYGTITEM
+478 SKSSPESFGTIAEM

-519 VSQAVNKADPNLTF
+519 VSKAVNETYPLLTF
-533 TPVGP
+533 RPVTP
-538 SEHSQAIVSNISAVL
+538 SEHSQVIINNISGVL
-553 GMQTIVGEF
+553 GMQVIVGEF
-562 GAINM
+562 GAVNM
-567 ADGGAPF
+567 TDAGRPF
-574 KILTLDIADEN
+574 KIVTIADEN
-585 GKVMPHQVCL
+585 GKVASRKVCL
-595 IDAQQIKDSRP
+595 IDAQQLKNDRP
-606 TQLLQHALSEQAFA
+606 TEFLQRSLSEQAFA
-620 AGVAKMLPNLTV
+620 AGVAKMLPSLTV
-632 RDRLSLENTL
+632 RERLSLENTL

-667 VALYSDVAMRAIARA
+667 VMLYSDVALGALARA
-682 DRKVMTELSR
+682 DRKIMVKLQR
-692 AVRKHVTDPNAEVL
+692 ATRKQVADVNEYVL
-706 KRTNFLTDQ
+706 KHTNFLTDQ
-715 MLQDMYLTLSKYN
+715 MLKDMYATLSKCN
-728 DLMYSELVRNGYDV
+728 DLMWSELVRNGYDV
-742 DAANLDG
+742 DADRLKG

-775 INELIDSYVSENGL
+775 ISDFIDAYVAELGL
-789 DVSDKDTQEFI
+789 DVTDKDAQELI

-827 DQFIRTKIDL
+827 DRFIRTKIDL
-837 RKDAL
+837 IKRAL
-842 VALGKSKADA
+842 TALGKSKTDA

-887 VVLNADPTATD
+887 VVLNADPTAKD

-913 NRFIKAFER
+913 NRFVKAFER

-1094 VLQENVPLWTTA
+1094 VLQESVPLWTTA

-1125 GFTDDMVEVQNTT
+1125 GFTDDTVEVQNTT

-1147 GLWEN
+1147 GLWED

-1160 QREIQAMD
+1160 QRERQAVA
-1168 QMMKLFENDYARSI
+1168 QLEKLFENDYARSI
-1182 LGKLYTEIMGFDFDS
+1182 LGKLYTEIIGFDFDT
-1197 QYAASAKN
+1197 QYAEGVKN
-1205 GTTVVDW
+1205 GVPVMSW
-1212 FFIAFEGSNRA
+1212 FIPGFTANPTISL
-1223 TQTFLK
+1223 TFLK
-1229 ALFVT
+1229 SLFIT
-1234 DPQLFAEYT
+1234 DPELFAEYT
-1243 SILAR
+1243 SIVAR
-1248 SSREQLR
+1248 GSKALIR
-1255 TLVPKNAIQNIFI
+1255 TLLQKQAIQNIFA

-1282 KFLDLGNRYPGY
+1282 KFLDLENRYPASY

-1299 IEETIKSYSVEPPKA
+1299 IRETLAESNDV
-1314 QQEAVPKFEN
+1314 
-1324 ILQWNAYLRERAKK
+1324 
-1338 NAAIVADA
+1338 
-1346 VKYGNDLTKPTD
+1346 NDLTAAE
-1358 VDDPLATVGAF
+1358 VDDPLVTIGAF
-1369 SGTQARQVAS
+1369 SGTQAREVAK
-1379 YSFALKSTIRAAN
+1379 YSFTLGVTIREASK
-1392 ENIAGFLKDGDLNGI
+1392 NISGFLKDGDLNGI
-1407 FDINAYSLEGID
+1407 FDINAYSSEGID
-1419 EIRSVLADKTNP
+1419 TVREVLADKTNP

-1473 PMFSMPTKLFDGV
+1473 PMFSVPTQMFSGV
-1486 KTAYTTDGQKI
+1486 KKAYTVDGK
-1497 EVNLAKNVEPTFG
+1497 EVEIDFTQHVTPTAKNTTKPFG
-1510 NILNLYGGEKSTP
+1510 KS
-1523 PFKYTNYLGNE
+1523 PFEYTNYVGNDAVD
-1534 IINKGDKLAE
+1534 NFGQ
-1544 RAAIVLKAEDV
+1544 AIVVRAEDI
-1555 IDLSKLPKELQVRYQ
+1555 IDLSNLPKELRVRYKDI
-1570 NMPVV
+1570 PVV
-1575 FTTDIFHSFTIDGR
+1575 FAKNDAKPFTIDGR
-1589 PFGLRPNIP
+1589 PFGLRANIP
-1598 IDHGDFSYCDGEVIV
+1598 IRTRESYYDGEVIV
-1613 VRVDSGE
+1613 VAVDTWFDEAG
-1620 VNSYIPA
+1620 NPA
-1627 LIAAHEFG
+1627 TIAAHEFG
-1635 HLITDIGDKAFT
+1635 HAITDIGSRSINITEFAKRIDKY
-1647 VDSMEEQIKL
+1647 
-1657 LVPEGPTRTALAEAV
+1657 VPEGTSARTALAEAL
-1672 AAALGTPDD
+1672 AAALGTPND
-1681 VKFYTDA
+1681 VKSYMDSWQA
-1688 HELAY
+1688 AY
-1693 AFYRVLYSERV
+1693 AFYRILQCERT
-1704 TRSPYRVIT
+1704 TRAPYRIIA
-1713 ERFPTRLETDLN
+1713 ERFPTRLETDLS
-1725 TGKLTRVG
+1725 TGRITRVG
-1733 KFADPLLDHFFNVML
+1733 KFADPSLNMFFLGTL
-1748 PSFTVGKI
+1748 PAFTAAGV
-1756 YFYTAKTN
+1756 YFYTAKSN

-1771 AYQVETDLGLSTSE
+1771 AYQVETDLGLGVNE

-1834 YPNEHV
+1834 YPNEQV
-1840 SEALSGTIQRNLK
+1840 SAALPGTIQRNLK

-1883 DVLAADPNV
+1883 DVLAADPNI

-2073 RIRAQISKARMA
+2073 RIRAQISKARMN

-2166 IDNMEDVPVKDGVIP
+2166 VDNMEDVPVKDGVIP

-2186 DTDTDVDTK
+2186 ETDTDVDTK

-2217 DLPPEWKKVFEP
+2217 DLPPEWRKVFAP
-2229 KPWKWGE
+2229 KPWVYGKS
-2236 EYDYVSPLRAMGFSD
+2236 YDYASELRPMGFSD

-2257 ETPVTSEGTVINK
+2257 ETPMTDEGTVINRY
-2270 FWVEER
+2270 WVEER
-2276 INSYNGTNPEVI
+2276 VAMYNGTNPEVI
-2288 GNATAWAVVLQWLYP
+2288 GNATAWAVVLAWLYP
-2303 NSPFKTL
+2303 TSQFKTL
-2310 DQLQQALYWLPRFA
+2310 DQIQQALYWLPRFA

-2333 RDMALDGSTVNEY
+2333 RDMALDESTANEY
-2346 FDEAQWTQMQTT
+2346 FDEAQWKQMQTAV
-2358 IEGLIKDPSNKIP
+2358 EGLINDPKSKVVP
-2371 YHLINEMKLPLTVQN
+2371 WLIHKMKLPFTVQN
-2386 VYAFLLKLT
+2386 VYAFLLDYTKNTKNKAL
-2395 RNLGH
+2395 
-2400 YSPLAAAIEIQQA
+2400 SAAIEIQQA

-2419 EQRRQVY
+2419 EQRQQVY
-2426 DQILLK
+2426 AKILLE
-2432 TGKDA
+2432 TGKAA
-2437 HDVEAMDQTAKRV
+2437 HDVEAMDMAAKRV
-2450 AQKEVSE
+2450 AQKEVTE

-2508 GRLIEATNLTTGG
+2508 GRLIEATNLTTGQA
-2521 PDVKSN
+2521 DVKSN

-2537 NTKER
+2537 STKER

-2650 DADRYREAARKMG
+2650 DADRYRDAARKMG
-2663 IIADEELLAAF
+2663 IVADEELLAAF

-2741 NLTSNIALSGINEI
+2741 NLTSNIALSGINEV
-2755 SERLAQRLAAK
+2755 SERLAQRLAVK

-2781 KRRKFKDIPSDVRS
+2781 KRHKFKDIPSDVRA

-2801 INNGRLEAILSGSKF
+2801 INNGRLDAILQGSKF
-2816 NPTSDNVI
+2816 NPTSDNII
-2824 ENITNAYPFFG
+2824 ENITNAYPFFS

-2841 ALQKWYTFTFDML
+2841 ALQKWYSFTFDML

-2917 MSYEFPVLGLLFTSF
+2917 MSYEFPMLGLLFTSF

-2937 VTANITSFLIRF
+2937 VTANITSYLIRF

-3053 DTYGNLVVRVGDYA
+3053 DTYGNLVIRVGDYA

-3142 FKSVARVIDPSLKKT
+3142 FKSIARVIDPSLKKT

-3179 VDPYTGEYINDDGT
+3179 VDPYTGEYVNDDGT

-3221 RLGSTTTGPSG
+3221 RLGTTTTGPSG
-3232 KLKFNDDE
+3232 RLQYNDDV
-3240 IKLTGKEK
+3240 IVLTGRDK

-3273 EAPDELS
+3273 DAPDELS
-3280 TMMKKA
+3280 KETKKA

-3321 SDVNEYQELV
+3321 SSAEEYQELV
-3331 AIFGPDKIKLR
+3331 AIFGPDKIKFR
-3342 RGGKLLTKFTK
+3342 KGGKLLTKFTK

>member
-119 GAKKFFTTIGY
+119 GAKKFFTAIGY
-130 ALGESLGVFAAAM
+130 GLGEALGVFAASM

-208 LAEGYTVRSQTVEF
+208 LAEGYTVRSKTVEF

-242 GSPGLVMMYAGEMF
+242 GSPGLVMLYSGEMF

-271 LGEEGRTGE
+271 LGEEGRTGA
-280 QWALIAERLATE
+280 QWALLAERLATE
-292 YVPEMLFGGGA
+292 YGPEMLFGGGA

-361 VIIDGKWENV
+361 VIIDGEWEKV
-371 DREDALMAFAVGA
+371 DREDALLAFAVGA
-384 LSSFLISGAQI
+384 LSSFIISGAQI
-395 AAQQQITV
+395 AAQPQITV
-403 GDIKLNKFESWLAGD
+403 GDIKLSKFESWLAGD
-418 GLNNLFRDTAVSKAA
+418 GLNNLFHDTAVSKAA
-433 AAANVTVDQFLTDTQ
+433 AAANVTVETFLTDEK
-448 YAKQAEKAKKQ
+448 YSKQAAKAQKQ
-459 DDMAYRSTIAATAL
+459 DAMAYRSTIAATAL

-478 SKSSPESYGTITEM
+478 STSSPESFGTITEM

-519 VSQAVNKADPNLTF
+519 ISKAVNETYPLLTF
-533 TPVGP
+533 RPVTP
-538 SEHSQAIVSNISAVL
+538 SEHSQVIINNISGVL
-553 GMQTIVGEF
+553 GVQVIVGEF
-562 GAINM
+562 GAVNM
-567 ADGGAPF
+567 TDAGRPF
-574 KILTLDIADEN
+574 KIVTIADEN
-585 GKVMPHQVCL
+585 GKVASRKVCL
-595 IDAQQIKDSRP
+595 IDAQQLKNDRP
-606 TQLLQHALSEQAFA
+606 TEFLQRSLSEQAFA
-620 AGVAKMLPNLTV
+620 AGVAKMLPSLTV
-632 RDRLSLENTL
+632 RERLSLENTL

-667 VALYSDVAMRAIARA
+667 VMLYSDVALGALARA
-682 DRKVMTELSR
+682 DRKIMVKLQR
-692 AVRKHVTDPNAEVL
+692 ATRKQVADVNEYVL
-706 KRTNFLTDQ
+706 KHTNFLTDQ
-715 MLQDMYLTLSKYN
+715 MLKDMYATLSKCN
-728 DLMYSELVRNGYDV
+728 DLMWSELVRNGYDV
-742 DAANLDG
+742 DADRLKG

-775 INELIDSYVSENGL
+775 ISDFIDAYVAELGL
-789 DVSDKDTQEFI
+789 DVTDKDAQELI

-827 DQFIRTKIDL
+827 DRFIRTKIDL
-837 RKDAL
+837 IKRAL
-842 VALGKSKADA
+842 TALGKSKTDA

-887 VVLNADPTATD
+887 VVLNADPTATT
-898 TTGKSTV
+898 TTGKSTI

-913 NRFIKAFER
+913 NRFVKAFER
-922 NLTDE
+922 NLPDE

-1094 VLQENVPLWTTA
+1094 VLQENVPLWTSA

-1125 GFTDDMVEVQNTT
+1125 GFTDDTVEVQNTT

-1147 GLWEN
+1147 GLWEE

-1160 QREIQAMD
+1160 QRERQAVIQLE
-1168 QMMKLFENDYARSI
+1168 KLFENDYARSI
-1182 LGKLYTEIMGFDFDS
+1182 LGKLYTEIIGFDFDT
-1197 QYAASAKN
+1197 QYAEGVKN
-1205 GTTVVDW
+1205 GVPVMSWFIPGFTVNPT
-1212 FFIAFEGSNRA
+1212 ISL
-1223 TQTFLK
+1223 TFLK
-1229 ALFVT
+1229 SLFIA
-1234 DPQLFAEYT
+1234 DPELFAEYT
-1243 SILAR
+1243 SIVAR
-1248 SSREQLR
+1248 GSTDLIR
-1255 TLVPKNAIQNIFI
+1255 TLIQKQAIQNIFA

-1282 KFLDLGNRYPGY
+1282 KFLDLENRYPASY

-1299 IEETIKSYSVEPPKA
+1299 IKETLAESNGV
-1314 QQEAVPKFEN
+1314 
-1324 ILQWNAYLRERAKK
+1324 
-1338 NAAIVADA
+1338 
-1346 VKYGNDLTKPTD
+1346 NDLTAAE
-1358 VDDPLATVGAF
+1358 VDDPLVTIGAF
-1369 SGTQARQVAS
+1369 SGTRAREVAK
-1379 YSFALKSTIRAAN
+1379 YSFTLGVTIREASK
-1392 ENIAGFLKDGDLNGI
+1392 NIAGFLKNGDLSGI

-1473 PMFSMPTKLFDGV
+1473 PMFSLPTQMFSGV
-1486 KTAYTTDGQKI
+1486 KKAYTIDGK
-1497 EVNLAKNVEPTFG
+1497 EVEIDFTQHVTPTAKNTMKPFG
-1510 NILNLYGGEKSTP
+1510 KS
-1523 PFKYTNYLGNE
+1523 PFEYTNYVDNDAVDNFGQ
-1534 IINKGDKLAE
+1534 AVVV
-1544 RAAIVLKAEDV
+1544 RAEDI
-1555 IDLSKLPKELQVRYQ
+1555 IDLSNLPKELRVRYKDI
-1570 NMPVV
+1570 PIV
-1575 FTTDIFHSFTIDGR
+1575 FAKNDAKPFTIDGR
-1589 PFGLRPNIP
+1589 PFGLRANIP
-1598 IDHGDFSYCDGEVIV
+1598 IRTRESYYDGEVIV
-1613 VRVDSGE
+1613 VAVDTWFDEAG
-1620 VNSYIPA
+1620 NPA
-1627 LIAAHEFG
+1627 ATAAHEFG
-1635 HLITDIGDKAFT
+1635 HAITDIGSRSINITKFAEGIDKY
-1647 VDSMEEQIKL
+1647 L
-1657 LVPEGPTRTALAEAV
+1657 PEGTSARTALAEAL
-1672 AAALGTPDD
+1672 AAALGTPDNVESYMD
-1681 VKFYTDA
+1681 SWQA
-1688 HELAY
+1688 AY
-1693 AFYRVLYSERV
+1693 AFYRILQCERT
-1704 TRSPYRVIT
+1704 TRAPYRIIA
-1713 ERFPTRLETDLN
+1713 ERFPTRLETDLS
-1725 TGKLTRVG
+1725 TGKITRVG
-1733 KFADPLLDHFFNVML
+1733 KFADPSLNMFFLGIL
-1748 PSFTVGKI
+1748 PAFTASGV
-1756 YFYTAKTN
+1756 YFYTAKSN

-1771 AYQVETDLGLSTSE
+1771 AYQVETDLGLNVND

-1834 YPNEHV
+1834 YPNEQV
-1840 SEALSGTIQRNLK
+1840 SAALSGTIQRNLK

-1883 DVLAADPNV
+1883 DTLAADPNI

-2096 VDYNLYTDTETLM
+2096 VDYNLYTDTDTLM

-2157 GAPDTQQTP
+2157 GAPETQQTP
-2166 IDNMEDVPVKDGVIP
+2166 VDNMEDVPVKDGVIP

-2186 DTDTDVDTK
+2186 ETDTDVDTK

-2333 RDMALDGSTVNEY
+2333 RDMALDESTVNEY
-2346 FDEAQWTQMQTT
+2346 FDEAQWKQMQTT

-2386 VYAFLLKLT
+2386 VYAFLLKLV
-2395 RNLGH
+2395 RNTGH
-2400 YSPLAAAIEIQQA
+2400 HGPLAAAIEIQQA

-2508 GRLIEATNLTTGG
+2508 GRLIEATNLTTGQA
-2521 PDVKSN
+2521 DVKSN

-2537 NTKER
+2537 STKER

-2595 DYQRLAMFYTLATL
+2595 DYQRLAIFYTLATL
-2609 YEFNKNMSLTT
+2609 YEFNTNMSLTT
-2620 RDLVGQFRKRL
+2620 RDLVGRFRKQL

-2650 DADRYREAARKMG
+2650 DADRYRDAARKMG
-2663 IIADEELLAAF
+2663 IVADEELLAAF

-2736 ATHVR
+2736 STHVR
-2741 NLTSNIALSGINEI
+2741 NLTSNIALSGINEV
-2755 SERLAQRLAAK
+2755 SERLAQRLAVK

-2781 KRRKFKDIPSDVRS
+2781 KRRKFKDIPSDVRA

-2801 INNGRLEAILSGSKF
+2801 INNGRLDAILNGSKF
-2816 NPTSDNVI
+2816 NPTSDNII

-3123 GDVVASAWGTYLL
+3123 ADVAASAWGTYLL

-3142 FKSVARVIDPSLKKT
+3142 FKSIARVIDPSLKKT

-3179 VDPYTGEYINDDGT
+3179 VDPYTGEYVNDDGT

-3221 RLGSTTTGPSG
+3221 RLGTTTTGPSG
-3232 KLKFNDDE
+3232 RLQYNDDV
-3240 IKLTGKEK
+3240 IVLTGKEK
-3248 EHYEQRRGAYV
+3248 EQYEQRRGAYV

-3273 EAPDELS
+3273 DAPDELS
-3280 TMMKKA
+3280 KETKKA

-3331 AIFGPDKIKLR
+3331 AIFGPDKIKFR
-3342 RGGKLLTKFTK
+3342 KSGKLLTKFTK

>member
-1 MARKYTTSTELN
+1 ML
-13 PTEYLLDQAKHSRF
+13 
-27 YSPDKYSQL
+27 
-36 VAAGDPEAIELY
+36 
-48 VKEQAIF
+48 
-55 ASQKPINSW
+55 
-64 DESFYDDLRG
+64 
-74 DEFAQEV
+74 
-81 YRNAQY
+81 
-87 FETDENEYAVTM
+87 
-99 EALTEARAAA
+99 
-109 VAERAYQAQT
+109 
-119 GAKKFFTTIGY
+119 
-130 ALGESLGVFAAAM
+130 
-143 TDFVKSLVD
+143 
-152 VGYYIGT
+152 
-159 AISNGGEGEW
+159 
-169 NSLADVEGYGE
+169 
-180 NFSFTNYIMET
+180 
-191 FEEKGRGKSPT
+191 
-202 SMKWSG
+202 
-208 LAEGYTVRSQTVEF
+208 
-222 FQSLF
+222 
-227 DNVAKMVPAIVGRAV
+227 
-242 GSPGLVMMYAGEMF
+242 
-256 GTIYESTIT
+256 
-265 DPEFIK
+265 
-271 LGEEGRTGE
+271 
-280 QWALIAERLATE
+280 AERLATE
-292 YVPEMLFGGGA
+292 YGPEMLFGGGA

-321 SGAITAGRKFAAG
+321 SGAITAGRKFAAA

-361 VIIDGKWENV
+361 VIIDGDWEKV
-371 DREDALMAFAVGA
+371 DPSDALMAFAVGA
-384 LSSFLISGAQI
+384 LSSFIISGAQI
-395 AAQQQITV
+395 AAQPQITV

-433 AAANVTVDQFLTDTQ
+433 AAANVTVDTFLTDSK
-448 YAKQAEKAKKQ
+448 YSEQAAKAKKQ

-478 SKSSPESYGTITEM
+478 SKSSPESFGTIAEM
-492 VSNSYEYRAR
+492 VSNSYEHRAR

-519 VSQAVNKADPNLTF
+519 VSKAVNETYPLLTF
-533 TPVGP
+533 RPVTP
-538 SEHSQAIVSNISAVL
+538 SEHSQVIINNVSGVL
-553 GMQTIVGEF
+553 GMQVIVGEF
-562 GAINM
+562 GAVNM
-567 ADGGAPF
+567 TDAGRPF
-574 KILTLDIADEN
+574 KIVTIADEN
-585 GKVMPHQVCL
+585 GKVASRQVCL
-595 IDAQQIKDSRP
+595 IDAQQLKNDRP
-606 TQLLQHALSEQAFA
+606 TEFLQRSLSEQAFA
-620 AGVAKMLPNLTV
+620 AGIAKMLPSLTV
-632 RDRLSLENTL
+632 RERLSLENTL

-667 VALYSDVAMRAIARA
+667 VMLYSDVALGALARA
-682 DRKVMTELSR
+682 DRKIMVKLQR
-692 AVRKHVTDPNAEVL
+692 ATRKQVADVNEYVL
-706 KRTNFLTDQ
+706 KHTNFLTDQ
-715 MLQDMYLTLSKYN
+715 MLRDMYATLSKCN
-728 DLMYSELVRNGYDV
+728 DLMWSELVRNGYDV
-742 DAANLDG
+742 DTDRLKG
-749 KSVVEKNE
+749 KSVVEQNE

-775 INELIDSYVSENGL
+775 ISDFIDAYIAELGL
-789 DVSDKDTQEFI
+789 DVTDKDAQELI

-837 RKDAL
+837 SKRAL
-842 VALGKSKADA
+842 TALGKSKADA

-887 VVLNADPTATD
+887 VVLNADPTATA

-913 NRFIKAFER
+913 NRFVKAFER

-935 FFPVLKTAEGPSLHT
+935 FFPVLKTAKGPSLHT

-1125 GFTDDMVEVQNTT
+1125 GFTDDTVEVQNTT

-1160 QREIQAMD
+1160 QRELQAVA
-1168 QMMKLFENDYARSI
+1168 QLEKLFENDYARSI
-1182 LGKLYTEIMGFDFDS
+1182 LGKLYTEITGINFDAA
-1197 QYAASAKN
+1197 YAEGVKL
-1205 GTTVVDW
+1205 GTQVTDW
-1212 FFIAFEGSNRA
+1212 FFQVFDTNGSPL
-1223 TQTFLK
+1223 TLTFLK
-1229 ALFVT
+1229 SLFII
-1234 DPQLFAEYT
+1234 DPQLFSEYT
-1243 SILAR
+1243 SIL
-1248 SSREQLR
+1248 SKSE
-1255 TLVPKNAIQNIFI
+1255 TLCRHYLPRRAIQNIFM
-1268 DPLMRETYGDAFLE
+1268 DPLMRNTYGDAFLE
-1282 KFLDLGNRYPGY
+1282 KHLGFDGRYPWYY
-1294 GFKST
+1294 GFKDTIKET
-1299 IEETIKSYSVEPPKA
+1299 IESYSDSDKL
-1314 QQEAVPKFEN
+1314 FGFDD
-1324 ILQWNAYLRERAKK
+1324 I
-1338 NAAIVADA
+1338 
-1346 VKYGNDLTKPTD
+1346 TD
-1358 VDDPLATVGAF
+1358 PSAVDDPLVTVGAF
-1369 SGTQARQVAS
+1369 SGTKAKEVAAHS
-1379 YSFALKSTIRAAN
+1379 YTLQSTIREAGK
-1392 ENIAGFLKDGDLNGI
+1392 NIAGFLKDGDLNGI

-1473 PMFSMPTKLFDGV
+1473 PMFSMPTNLFSGV
-1486 KTAYTTDGQKI
+1486 KKVYTVDGQ
-1497 EVNLAKNVEPTFG
+1497 EVEIDLSKTVTPTWSNIMNLF
-1510 NILNLYGGEKSTP
+1510 GGEGSIP
-1523 PFKYTNYLGNE
+1523 PFKHSNRLGHT
-1534 IINKGDKLAE
+1534 IINKGNKTADN
-1544 RAAIVLKAEDV
+1544 AAIILKAGDV
-1555 IDLSKLPKELQVRYQ
+1555 IDLSKLPQELRVKYE
-1570 NMPVV
+1570 NIPMV
-1575 FTTDIFHSFTIDGR
+1575 FTTDTTHKFTFDGR
-1589 PFGLRPNIP
+1589 PFGLSANTKV
-1598 IDHGDFSYCDGEVIV
+1598 DSVEGSYYDGQICVI
-1613 VRVDSGE
+1613 RVDWSE
-1620 VNSYIPA
+1620 TDINFVPA
-1627 LIAAHEFG
+1627 MVAAHEFG
-1635 HLITDIGDKAFT
+1635 HAITDIGDKGINVKNLT
-1647 VDSMEEQIKL
+1647 GSIENR
-1657 LVPEGPTRTALAEAV
+1657 VPEGPARTAFAEAV
-1672 AAALGTPDD
+1672 AAALGTPND
-1681 VKFYTDA
+1681 VKKYLGSY
-1688 HELAY
+1688 ELAY
-1693 AFYRVLYSERV
+1693 ALYRVLYSERT

-1725 TGKLTRVG
+1725 TGKTVRVG
-1733 KFADPLLDHFFNVML
+1733 KFADPLLDDFFNWFIPKVE
-1748 PSFTVGKI
+1748 KANI
-1756 YFYTAKTN
+1756 CFYTAKSN

-1771 AYQVETDLGLSTSE
+1771 AYQVETDLGLSVNE

-1834 YPNEHV
+1834 YPNEQV
-1840 SEALSGTIQRNLK
+1840 SAALPGTIQRNLK

-1870 TFKSSQDVMDAFN
+1870 TFKSTQDVMDAFN
-1883 DVLAADPNV
+1883 DTLAADPNV

-1998 IPKDEFMKRYKEGIA
+1998 LPKDEFMKRYKEGIA

-2085 NIDVSGLPQKG
+2085 NVDVSGLPQKG

-2136 IKPENEGVKAIK
+2136 IKPENEGVRAIK

-2157 GAPDTQQTP
+2157 GAPETQQTP
-2166 IDNMEDVPVKDGVIP
+2166 VDNMEDVPVKDGVIP

-2186 DTDTDVDTK
+2186 ETDTDIDTK

-2217 DLPPEWKKVFEP
+2217 DLPPEWRKVFAP
-2229 KPWKWGE
+2229 KPWVYGKS
-2236 EYDYVSPLRAMGFSD
+2236 YDYASDLRPMGFSD

-2257 ETPVTSEGTVINK
+2257 ETPMTDEGTVINRY
-2270 FWVEER
+2270 WVEER
-2276 INSYNGTNPEVI
+2276 VAMYNGTNPEVI
-2288 GNATAWAVVLQWLYP
+2288 GNATAWAVVLEWLYP
-2303 NSPFKTL
+2303 TSQFKTL
-2310 DQLQQALYWLPRFA
+2310 DQIQQALYWLPRFA

-2333 RDMALDGSTVNEY
+2333 RDMALDESTANEY
-2346 FDEAQWTQMQTT
+2346 FDEAQWKQMQTAV
-2358 IEGLIKDPSNKIP
+2358 EGLINDPKSKIVP
-2371 YHLINEMKLPLTVQN
+2371 WLIIKMKLPFTVQN
-2386 VYAFLLKLT
+2386 VYAFLLDYTKNTKNKAL
-2395 RNLGH
+2395 
-2400 YSPLAAAIEIQQA
+2400 SAAIEIQQA

-2419 EQRRQVY
+2419 EQRQQVY
-2426 DQILLK
+2426 AKILLE
-2432 TGKDA
+2432 TGKAA
-2437 HDVEAMDQTAKRV
+2437 HDVEAMDMAAKRV

-2477 ENAKIR
+2477 DNAKIR
-2483 NAALAEAEEAYEANK
+2483 NAALAEAQEAYEANK

-2508 GRLIEATNLTTGG
+2508 GRLIEATNLTTGQA
-2521 PDVKSN
+2521 DVKSN

-2537 NTKER
+2537 STKER

-2575 SNESIVD
+2575 SNESIID

-2595 DYQRLAMFYTLATL
+2595 DYQRLAIFYTLATL

-2650 DADRYREAARKMG
+2650 DADRYRDAARKMG
-2663 IIADEELLAAF
+2663 IVADEELLAAF

-2755 SERLAQRLAAK
+2755 SERLAQRLAVK

-2781 KRRKFKDIPSDVRS
+2781 KRRKFKDIPSDVRA

-2801 INNGRLEAILSGSKF
+2801 INNGRLDAILQGSKF
-2816 NPTSDNVI
+2816 NPTSDNII
-2824 ENITNAYPFFG
+2824 ENITNAYPFFS

-2937 VTANITSFLIRF
+2937 VTANITSYLIRF

-3053 DTYGNLVVRVGDYA
+3053 DTYGNLVVRVGDYS

-3142 FKSVARVIDPSLKKT
+3142 FKSIARVIDPSLKKT

-3164 LAAALPGFTYLVPNR
+3164 LAAALPGFTYLLPNR
-3179 VDPYTGEYINDDGT
+3179 VDPYSGEYVNDDGT

-3221 RLGSTTTGPSG
+3221 RLGTTTTGPSG
-3232 KLKFNDDE
+3232 KLQFNDDE

-3280 TMMKKA
+3280 TMTKKA

-3321 SDVNEYQELV
+3321 SSAEEYQELV
-3331 AIFGPDKIKLR
+3331 AIFGPDKIKFR
-3342 RGGKLLTKFTK
+3342 KGGKLLTKFTK

>member
-130 ALGESLGVFAAAM
+130 GLGEALGVFAASM

-208 LAEGYTVRSQTVEF
+208 LAEGYTVRSKTVEF

-242 GSPGLVMMYAGEMF
+242 GSPGLVMLYAGEMF

-271 LGEEGRTGE
+271 LGEEGRTAA
-280 QWALIAERLATE
+280 QWALLAERLVTE
-292 YVPEMLFGGGA
+292 YGPEMLFGGGA

-361 VIIDGKWENV
+361 VIIDGNWEKV
-371 DREDALMAFAVGA
+371 DPDDALLAFAVGA
-384 LSSFLISGAQI
+384 LSSFIISGAQI
-395 AAQQQITV
+395 AAQPQITV

-433 AAANVTVDQFLTDTQ
+433 AAANVTVDTFLTDSKYSEQ
-448 YAKQAEKAKKQ
+448 AAKAQKQ
-459 DDMAYRSTIAATAL
+459 DNQAYRATIAATAL

-478 SKSSPESYGTITEM
+478 SKSSPESFGTIAEM

-519 VSQAVNKADPNLTF
+519 VSKAVNETYPLLTF
-533 TPVGP
+533 RPVTP
-538 SEHSQAIVSNISAVL
+538 SEHSQVIINNISGVL
-553 GMQTIVGEF
+553 GMQVIVGEF
-562 GAINM
+562 GAVNM
-567 ADGGAPF
+567 TDAGRPF
-574 KILTLDIADEN
+574 KIVTIADEN
-585 GKVMPHQVCL
+585 GKVASRKVCL
-595 IDAQQIKDSRP
+595 IDAQQLKNDRP
-606 TQLLQHALSEQAFA
+606 TEFLQRSLSEQAFA
-620 AGVAKMLPNLTV
+620 AGVAKMLPSLTV
-632 RDRLSLENTL
+632 RERLSLENTL

-667 VALYSDVAMRAIARA
+667 VMLYSDVALGALARA
-682 DRKVMTELSR
+682 DRKIMVKLQR
-692 AVRKHVTDPNAEVL
+692 ATRKQVADVNEYVL
-706 KRTNFLTDQ
+706 KHTNFLTDQ
-715 MLQDMYLTLSKYN
+715 MLKDMYATLSKCN
-728 DLMYSELVRNGYDV
+728 DLMWSELVRNGYDV
-742 DAANLDG
+742 DADRLKG

-775 INELIDSYVSENGL
+775 ISDFIDAYVAELGL
-789 DVSDKDTQEFI
+789 DVTDKDAQELI

-827 DQFIRTKIDL
+827 DRFIRTKIDL
-837 RKDAL
+837 IKRAL
-842 VALGKSKADA
+842 TALGKSKADA

-887 VVLNADPTATD
+887 VVLNADPTATT
-898 TTGKSTV
+898 TTGKSTI

-913 NRFIKAFER
+913 NRFVKAFER
-922 NLTDE
+922 NLPDE

-1034 RKELLDAGVFGEDG
+1034 RKELLDAGVFAEDG

-1094 VLQENVPLWTTA
+1094 VLQESVPLWTTA

-1125 GFTDDMVEVQNTT
+1125 GFTDDTVEVQNTT

-1147 GLWEN
+1147 GLWED

-1160 QREIQAMD
+1160 QRERQAVT
-1168 QMMKLFENDYARSI
+1168 QLEKLFENDYARSI
-1182 LGKLYTEIMGFDFDS
+1182 LGKLYTEIIGFDFDT
-1197 QYAASAKN
+1197 QYAEGVKN
-1205 GTTVVDW
+1205 GVPVMSWFIPGFTVNPT
-1212 FFIAFEGSNRA
+1212 ISL
-1223 TQTFLK
+1223 TFLK
-1229 ALFVT
+1229 SLFIA
-1234 DPQLFAEYT
+1234 DPELFAEYT
-1243 SILAR
+1243 SIVAR
-1248 SSREQLR
+1248 GSTDLIR
-1255 TLVPKNAIQNIFI
+1255 TLLQKQAVQNIFA

-1282 KFLDLGNRYPGY
+1282 KFLDLENRYPASY

-1299 IEETIKSYSVEPPKA
+1299 IKETLAESNGV
-1314 QQEAVPKFEN
+1314 
-1324 ILQWNAYLRERAKK
+1324 
-1338 NAAIVADA
+1338 
-1346 VKYGNDLTKPTD
+1346 NDLTAAE
-1358 VDDPLATVGAF
+1358 VDDPLVTIGAF
-1369 SGTQARQVAS
+1369 SGTQAREVAK
-1379 YSFALKSTIRAAN
+1379 YSFTLGVTIREAN
-1392 ENIAGFLKDGDLNGI
+1392 KNIAGFLKDGDLNGI

-1440 EDYFSGDT
+1440 EDYFSGGT

-1473 PMFSMPTKLFDGV
+1473 PMFSMPTQMFSGV
-1486 KTAYTTDGQKI
+1486 KKAYTVDGK
-1497 EVNLAKNVEPTFG
+1497 EVEIDFTQHVTPTAKNTMKPFG
-1510 NILNLYGGEKSTP
+1510 KS
-1523 PFKYTNYLGNE
+1523 PFEYTNYVGNDAVD
-1534 IINKGDKLAE
+1534 NFGQAVVV
-1544 RAAIVLKAEDV
+1544 RAEDI
-1555 IDLSKLPKELQVRYQ
+1555 IDLSNLPKELRVRYKDI
-1570 NMPVV
+1570 PIV
-1575 FTTDIFHSFTIDGR
+1575 FAKNDAKPFTIDGR
-1589 PFGLRPNIP
+1589 PFGLRANIP
-1598 IDHGDFSYCDGEVIV
+1598 IRTRESYYDGEVIV
-1613 VRVDSGE
+1613 VAVDTWFDEAG
-1620 VNSYIPA
+1620 NPA
-1627 LIAAHEFG
+1627 ATAAHEFG
-1635 HLITDIGDKAFT
+1635 HAITDIGSRSINITKFAERIDKY
-1647 VDSMEEQIKL
+1647 L
-1657 LVPEGPTRTALAEAV
+1657 PEGTSARTALAEAL
-1672 AAALGTPDD
+1672 AAALGTPDNVESYMD
-1681 VKFYTDA
+1681 SWQA
-1688 HELAY
+1688 AY
-1693 AFYRVLYSERV
+1693 AFYRILQCERT
-1704 TRSPYRVIT
+1704 TRAPYRIIA
-1713 ERFPTRLETDLN
+1713 ERFPTRLETDLS
-1725 TGKLTRVG
+1725 TGKITRAG
-1733 KFADPLLDHFFNVML
+1733 KFADPSLNMFFLGIL
-1748 PSFTVGKI
+1748 PAFTASGV
-1756 YFYTAKTN
+1756 YFYTAKSN

-1771 AYQVETDLGLSTSE
+1771 AYQVETDLGLGVNE

-1834 YPNEHV
+1834 YPNEQV
-1840 SEALSGTIQRNLK
+1840 SAALPGTIQRNLK

-1883 DVLAADPNV
+1883 DTLAADPNI

-1993 STELG
+1993 STQLG
-1998 IPKDEFMKRYKEGIA
+1998 VTKEEFMKRYKEGIA

-2073 RIRAQISKARMA
+2073 RIRAQISKARMN

-2127 VAEVRSTLN
+2127 VAEVRATLN

-2157 GAPDTQQTP
+2157 GAPETQQTP
-2166 IDNMEDVPVKDGVIP
+2166 VDNMEDVPVKDGVIP

-2346 FDEAQWTQMQTT
+2346 FDEAQWTQMQTA

-2371 YHLINEMKLPLTVQN
+2371 FHLIDEMKLPLTVQN

-2395 RNLGH
+2395 RNLGQH
-2400 YSPLAAAIEIQQA
+2400 SPLAAAIEIQQA

-2437 HDVEAMDQTAKRV
+2437 HDVEAMDQAAKRV
-2450 AQKEVSE
+2450 AQKEVTE

-2477 ENAKIR
+2477 DNAKIR

-2575 SNESIVD
+2575 SNESIID

-2609 YEFNKNMSLTT
+2609 YEFNQNMSLTT
-2620 RDLVGQFRKRL
+2620 RDLVGQFKKRL

-2650 DADRYREAARKMG
+2650 DADRYRDAARKMG

-2687 EVQQQLLLDMANKIP
+2687 EIQQQLLLDMANKIP

-2755 SERLAQRLAAK
+2755 SERLAQRLAVK

-2781 KRRKFKDIPSDVRS
+2781 KRRSFKDIPSDIRA

-2816 NPTSDNVI
+2816 NPTSDNII

-2937 VTANITSFLIRF
+2937 VTANITSYLIRF

-3142 FKSVARVIDPSLKKT
+3142 FKSIARVIDPSLKKT

-3221 RLGSTTTGPSG
+3221 RLGTTTTGPSG
-3232 KLKFNDDE
+3232 RLQYNDDV
-3240 IKLTGKEK
+3240 IVLTGKDK
-3248 EHYEQRRGAYV
+3248 EQYEQRRGAYV

-3273 EAPDELS
+3273 DAPDELS
-3280 TMMKKA
+3280 KETKKA

-3321 SDVNEYQELV
+3321 SDANEYQELV
-3331 AIFGPDKIKLR
+3331 AIFGPDKIKFR
-3342 RGGKLLTKFTK
+3342 KSGKLLTKFTK

>member
-119 GAKKFFTTIGY
+119 GAKKFFSTIGY
-130 ALGESLGVFAAAM
+130 GLGEALGVFAASM

-242 GSPGLVMMYAGEMF
+242 GSPGLVMLYAGEMF

-448 YAKQAEKAKKQ
+448 YAKQAAKAKKQ

-620 AGVAKMLPNLTV
+620 AGVAKMLPNLSV

-742 DAANLDG
+742 DTANLDG

-842 VALGKSKADA
+842 IALGKSKADA

-887 VVLNADPTATD
+887 VVLNADPTATT

-913 NRFIKAFER
+913 NRFVKAFER

-971 SNGTSVSALNDVT
+971 SNGASVSALNDVT

-1034 RKELLDAGVFGEDG
+1034 RKELLDAGVFAEDG

-1094 VLQENVPLWTTA
+1094 VLQESVPLWTNA

-1125 GFTDDMVEVQNTT
+1125 GFTDDTVEVQNTT

-1147 GLWEN
+1147 GLWED

-1160 QREIQAMD
+1160 QRERQAVA
-1168 QMMKLFENDYARSI
+1168 QLEKLFENDYARSI
-1182 LGKLYTEIMGFDFDS
+1182 LGKLYTEIIGFDFDT
-1197 QYAASAKN
+1197 QYAEGVKN
-1205 GTTVVDW
+1205 GVPVMSWFIPGFTVNPT
-1212 FFIAFEGSNRA
+1212 ISL
-1223 TQTFLK
+1223 TFLK
-1229 ALFVT
+1229 SLFIA
-1234 DPQLFAEYT
+1234 DPELFAEYT
-1243 SILAR
+1243 SIVAR
-1248 SSREQLR
+1248 GSTDLIR
-1255 TLVPKNAIQNIFI
+1255 TLIQKQAIQNIFA

-1282 KFLDLGNRYPGY
+1282 KFLDLENRYPASY

-1299 IEETIKSYSVEPPKA
+1299 IKETLAESNGV
-1314 QQEAVPKFEN
+1314 
-1324 ILQWNAYLRERAKK
+1324 
-1338 NAAIVADA
+1338 
-1346 VKYGNDLTKPTD
+1346 NDLTAAE
-1358 VDDPLATVGAF
+1358 VDDPLVTIGAF
-1369 SGTQARQVAS
+1369 SGTRAREVAK
-1379 YSFALKSTIRAAN
+1379 YSFTLGVTIREASK
-1392 ENIAGFLKDGDLNGI
+1392 NIAGFLKNGDLSGI

-1473 PMFSMPTKLFDGV
+1473 PMFSLPTQMFSGV
-1486 KTAYTTDGQKI
+1486 KKAYTVDGK
-1497 EVNLAKNVEPTFG
+1497 EVEIDFTQHVTPTAKNTMKPFG
-1510 NILNLYGGEKSTP
+1510 KS
-1523 PFKYTNYLGNE
+1523 PFEYTNYVGNDAVD
-1534 IINKGDKLAE
+1534 NFGQAVVV
-1544 RAAIVLKAEDV
+1544 RAEDI
-1555 IDLSKLPKELQVRYQ
+1555 IDLSNLPKELRVRYKDI
-1570 NMPVV
+1570 PIV
-1575 FTTDIFHSFTIDGR
+1575 FAKNDAKPFTIDGR
-1589 PFGLRPNIP
+1589 PFGLRANIP
-1598 IDHGDFSYCDGEVIV
+1598 IRTRESYYDGEVIV
-1613 VRVDSGE
+1613 VAVDTWFDEAG
-1620 VNSYIPA
+1620 NPA
-1627 LIAAHEFG
+1627 ATAAHEFG
-1635 HLITDIGDKAFT
+1635 HAITDIGSRSINITKFAERIDKY
-1647 VDSMEEQIKL
+1647 L
-1657 LVPEGPTRTALAEAV
+1657 PEGTSARTALAEAL
-1672 AAALGTPDD
+1672 AAALGTPDNVESYMD
-1681 VKFYTDA
+1681 SWQA
-1688 HELAY
+1688 AY
-1693 AFYRVLYSERV
+1693 AFYRILQCERT
-1704 TRSPYRVIT
+1704 TRAPYRIIA
-1713 ERFPTRLETDLN
+1713 ERFPTRLETDLS
-1725 TGKLTRVG
+1725 TGKITRVG
-1733 KFADPLLDHFFNVML
+1733 KFADPSLNMFFLGIL
-1748 PSFTVGKI
+1748 PAFTASGV
-1756 YFYTAKTN
+1756 YFYTAKSN

-1771 AYQVETDLGLSTSE
+1771 AYQVETDLGLGVNE

-2395 RNLGH
+2395 RDLGR

-2595 DYQRLAMFYTLATL
+2595 DYQRLAIFYTLATL
-2609 YEFNKNMSLTT
+2609 YEFNTNMSLTT

-2650 DADRYREAARKMG
+2650 DADRYRDAARKMG

-2687 EVQQQLLLDMANKIP
+2687 EIQQQLLLDMANKIP

-2755 SERLAQRLAAK
+2755 SERLAQRLAVK

-2781 KRRKFKDIPSDVRS
+2781 KRHKFKDIPSDVRA

-2801 INNGRLEAILSGSKF
+2801 INNGRLDAILNGSKF

-3053 DTYGNLVVRVGDYA
+3053 DTYGNLVIRVGDYA
-3067 ITIDLLSPGISA
+3067 VTIDLLSPGISA

>member
-48 VKEQAIF
+48 VKEQAVF

-130 ALGESLGVFAAAM
+130 GLGEALGVFAASM

-242 GSPGLVMMYAGEMF
+242 GSPGLVMLYAGEMF

-271 LGEEGRTGE
+271 LGEEGRTGA
-280 QWALIAERLATE
+280 QWALLAERLATE
-292 YVPEMLFGGGA
+292 YGPEMLFGGGA

-361 VIIDGKWENV
+361 VIIDGEWEKV
-371 DREDALMAFAVGA
+371 DREDALLAFAVGA
-384 LSSFLISGAQI
+384 LSSFIISGAQI
-395 AAQQQITV
+395 AAQPQITV
-403 GDIKLNKFESWLAGD
+403 GDIKLSKFESWLAGD
-418 GLNNLFRDTAVSKAA
+418 GLNNLFHDTAVSKAA
-433 AAANVTVDQFLTDTQ
+433 AAANVTVETFLTDEK
-448 YAKQAEKAKKQ
+448 YSKQAAKAQKQ
-459 DDMAYRSTIAATAL
+459 DAMAYRSTIAATAL

-478 SKSSPESYGTITEM
+478 SKSSPESFGTIAEM

-519 VSQAVNKADPNLTF
+519 VSKAVNETYPLLTF
-533 TPVGP
+533 RPVTP
-538 SEHSQAIVSNISAVL
+538 SEHSQVIINNVSGVL
-553 GMQTIVGEF
+553 GMQVIVGEF
-562 GAINM
+562 GAVNM
-567 ADGGAPF
+567 TDAGRPF
-574 KILTLDIADEN
+574 KIVTIADEN
-585 GKVMPHQVCL
+585 GKVASRKVCL
-595 IDAQQIKDSRP
+595 IDAQQLKNDRP
-606 TQLLQHALSEQAFA
+606 TEFLQRSLSEQAFA
-620 AGVAKMLPNLTV
+620 AGVAKMLPSLTV
-632 RDRLSLENTL
+632 RERLSLENTL

-667 VALYSDVAMRAIARA
+667 VMLYSDVALGALARA
-682 DRKVMTELSR
+682 DRKIMVKLQKAT
-692 AVRKHVTDPNAEVL
+692 RKQVADVNEYVL
-706 KRTNFLTDQ
+706 EHTNFLTDQ
-715 MLQDMYLTLSKYN
+715 MLRDMYATLSKCN
-728 DLMYSELVRNGYDV
+728 DLMWSELVRNGYDV
-742 DAANLDG
+742 DADRLKG

-775 INELIDSYVSENGL
+775 ISDFIDAYIAELGL
-789 DVSDKDTQEFI
+789 DVTDKDAQELI

-837 RKDAL
+837 SKRAL
-842 VALGKSKADA
+842 TALGKSKADA

-905 IKAGSTIA
+905 IKPGSTIA
-913 NRFIKAFER
+913 KRFVKAFER
-922 NLTDE
+922 NLTDD

-955 YNKLS
+955 YNQLS

-971 SNGTSVSALNDVT
+971 SNGASVSALNDVT

-1125 GFTDDMVEVQNTT
+1125 GFTDDTVEVQNTT

-1160 QREIQAMD
+1160 QRELQAME
-1168 QMMKLFENDYARSI
+1168 QMTKLFENDYARSI
-1182 LGKLYTEIMGFDFDS
+1182 LGKLYTEITGINFDAA
-1197 QYAASAKN
+1197 YAEGVKL
-1205 GTTVVDW
+1205 GTQVTDW
-1212 FFIAFEGSNRA
+1212 FFQVFDTNGSPLML
-1223 TQTFLK
+1223 TFLK
-1229 ALFVT
+1229 SLFII
-1234 DPQLFAEYT
+1234 DPQLFSEYT
-1243 SILAR
+1243 SIL
-1248 SSREQLR
+1248 SKSE
-1255 TLVPKNAIQNIFI
+1255 TLCRHYLPRRAIQNIFM
-1268 DPLMRETYGDAFLE
+1268 DPLMRNTYGDAFLE
-1282 KFLDLGNRYPGY
+1282 KHLGFDGRYPWYY
-1294 GFKST
+1294 GFKDTIKET
-1299 IEETIKSYSVEPPKA
+1299 IESYGDSDKL
-1314 QQEAVPKFEN
+1314 FSFDD
-1324 ILQWNAYLRERAKK
+1324 I
-1338 NAAIVADA
+1338 
-1346 VKYGNDLTKPTD
+1346 TD
-1358 VDDPLATVGAF
+1358 PSAVDDPLVTVGAF
-1369 SGTQARQVAS
+1369 SGTRARKVAASS
-1379 YSFALKSTIRAAN
+1379 YALQSAMREASK
-1392 ENIAGFLKDGDLNGI
+1392 NISGFLKDGDLNGI
-1407 FDINAYSLEGID
+1407 FDINAYSSEGID
-1419 EIRSVLADKTNP
+1419 TIREVLADKTNP

-1461 SVMYDPVTKSFV
+1461 SVMYDLVTKSFV
-1473 PMFSMPTKLFDGV
+1473 PMFSMPTNLFSGV
-1486 KTAYTTDGQKI
+1486 KKVYTVDGQ
-1497 EVNLAKNVEPTFG
+1497 EVEIDLSKTVTPTWANIMNLF
-1510 NILNLYGGEKSTP
+1510 GGEGSIP
-1523 PFKYTNYLGNE
+1523 PFKHSNRLGHT
-1534 IINKGDKLAE
+1534 IINKGNKTADN
-1544 RAAIVLKAEDV
+1544 AAIILKAGDV
-1555 IDLSKLPKELQVRYQ
+1555 IDLSKLPQELRVKYE
-1570 NMPVV
+1570 NIPMV
-1575 FTTDIFHSFTIDGR
+1575 FTTDTTHKFTFDGR
-1589 PFGLRPNIP
+1589 PFGLSANMKV
-1598 IDHGDFSYCDGEVIV
+1598 DSVEGSYYDGQICVI
-1613 VRVDSGE
+1613 RVDWSE
-1620 VNSYIPA
+1620 TDINFVPA
-1627 LIAAHEFG
+1627 MVAAHEFG
-1635 HLITDIGDKAFT
+1635 HAITDIGDASINVKNLAG
-1647 VDSMEEQIKL
+1647 SIENR
-1657 LVPEGPTRTALAEAV
+1657 VPEGPARTALTEAI
-1672 AAALGTPDD
+1672 AAALGTPNDI
-1681 VKFYTDA
+1681 KRYKDA
-1688 HELAY
+1688 YDLAY
-1693 AFYRVLYSERV
+1693 AFYRIVYSERT
-1704 TRSPYRVIT
+1704 TRSPYRIIM

-1725 TGKLTRVG
+1725 TGKTVRVG
-1733 KFADPLLDHFFNVML
+1733 KFADPLLDEFFSWFIPKVEKA
-1748 PSFTVGKI
+1748 KI
-1756 YFYTAKTN
+1756 YFYTAKSN

-1771 AYQVETDLGLSTSE
+1771 AYQVETDLGLNVND

-1834 YPNEHV
+1834 YPNEQV
-1840 SEALSGTIQRNLK
+1840 SAALPGTIQRNLK

-1870 TFKSSQDVMDAFN
+1870 TFKSTQDVMDAFN
-1883 DVLAADPNV
+1883 DTLAADPNI

-1993 STELG
+1993 STQLG
-1998 IPKDEFMKRYKEGIA
+1998 VTKEDFMKRYKEGIA

-2127 VAEVRSTLN
+2127 VAEVRSTLK
-2136 IKPENEGVKAIK
+2136 IKPENEGVKTIK

-2186 DTDTDVDTK
+2186 ETDADVDTK
-2195 SESDTETKKV
+2195 SESDTETEKV

-2217 DLPPEWKKVFEP
+2217 DLPPEWRKVFAP
-2229 KPWKWGE
+2229 KPWVYGKS
-2236 EYDYVSPLRAMGFSD
+2236 YDYASELRPMGFSD

-2257 ETPVTSEGTVINK
+2257 ETPMTDEGTVINRY
-2270 FWVEER
+2270 WVEER
-2276 INSYNGTNPEVI
+2276 VAMYNGTNPEVI
-2288 GNATAWAVVLQWLYP
+2288 GNATAWAVVLEWLYP
-2303 NSPFKTL
+2303 TSQFKTL
-2310 DQLQQALYWLPRFA
+2310 DQIQQALYWLPRFA

-2333 RDMALDGSTVNEY
+2333 RDMALDESTANEY
-2346 FDEAQWTQMQTT
+2346 FDEAQWKQMQTAV
-2358 IEGLIKDPSNKIP
+2358 EGLINDPKSKIVP
-2371 YHLINEMKLPLTVQN
+2371 WLIIKMKLPFTVQN
-2386 VYAFLLKLT
+2386 VYAFLLDYTKNTKNKAL
-2395 RNLGH
+2395 
-2400 YSPLAAAIEIQQA
+2400 SAAIEIQQA

-2419 EQRRQVY
+2419 EQRQQVY
-2426 DQILLK
+2426 AKILLE
-2432 TGKDA
+2432 TGKAA
-2437 HDVEAMDQTAKRV
+2437 HDVEAMDMAAKRI
-2450 AQKEVSE
+2450 AQKEVTE

-2503 KSKKG
+2503 KYKKG
-2508 GRLIEATNLTTGG
+2508 SRLIEATNLTTGQA
-2521 PDVKSN
+2521 DVKSN

-2575 SNESIVD
+2575 SNESIID

-2595 DYQRLAMFYTLATL
+2595 DYQRLAIFYTLATL

-2650 DADRYREAARKMG
+2650 DADRYRDAARKMG
-2663 IIADEELLAAF
+2663 IVADEELLAAF

-2755 SERLAQRLAAK
+2755 SERLAQRLAVK

-2781 KRRKFKDIPSDVRS
+2781 KRRKFKDIPSDIRA

-2816 NPTSDNVI
+2816 NPTSDNII
-2824 ENITNAYPFFG
+2824 ENITNAYPFFS

-2883 ISKDDFEMLLNMA
+2883 VSKDDFEMLLNMA

-3273 EAPDELS
+3273 EAPDELP
-3280 TMMKKA
+3280 TMTKKA

-3321 SDVNEYQELV
+3321 SSAEEYQELV
-3331 AIFGPDKIKLR
+3331 AIFGPDKIKFR
-3342 RGGKLLTKFTK
+3342 KSGKLLTKFTN

>member
-13 PTEYLLDQAKHSRF
+13 PTEYLLDQAKQSRF

-48 VKEQAIF
+48 VKEQAVF
-55 ASQKPINSW
+55 ANQKPLNAW
-64 DESFYDDLRG
+64 DEAFYDDLRG

-81 YRNAQY
+81 YRNTQY

-99 EALTEARAAA
+99 EALTEARSAA
-109 VAERAYQAQT
+109 VAERAYQAQSD
-119 GAKKFFTTIGY
+119 AKKFFTAVGY
-130 ALGESLGVFAAAM
+130 GLGEALGVFAAAM

-159 AISNGGEGEW
+159 AIMNEGEGEW

-191 FEEKGRGKSPT
+191 FEEIGRGKSPT

-208 LAEGYTVRSQTVEF
+208 LAEGYTVRSNTIEF

-227 DNVAKMVPAIVGRAV
+227 DNVAKMVPTIVGQAI
-242 GSPGLVMMYAGEMF
+242 GAPGLTMLYAGEMF

-271 LGEEGRTGE
+271 LGEEGKTGE

-292 YVPEMLFGGGA
+292 YGPELLFGGGA
-303 YGVGFFDLAT
+303 YGVGFFDIAT

-321 SGAITAGRKFAAG
+321 SGAMTAGRKFAAG
-334 AAKVILDAA
+334 VAKVILDAA

-361 VIIDGKWENV
+361 VIIDGKWEKV
-371 DREDALMAFAVGA
+371 DPNDALMAFTIGA

-433 AAANVTVDQFLTDTQ
+433 AAANVTVETFLTDEK
-448 YAKQAEKAKKQ
+448 YSEQATKARKQ
-459 DDMAYRSTIAATAL
+459 DDRAYRSTIAATAL

-478 SKSSPESYGTITEM
+478 SKSSPESFGTIAEM

-585 GKVMPHQVCL
+585 DKVMPHQVCL

-620 AGVAKMLPNLTV
+620 AGIAKMLPNLSV

-682 DRKVMTELSR
+682 DRKVMTELAR

-728 DLMYSELVRNGYDV
+728 DLMYSELVRNGYEV
-742 DAANLDG
+742 DTANLDG

-775 INELIDSYVSENGL
+775 INELIDAYVSRNGL
-789 DVSDKDTQEFI
+789 DVTDKDTQELI

-837 RKDAL
+837 SKNAL

-887 VVLNADPTATD
+887 VVLIADPAARS
-898 TTGKSTV
+898 TTGKST
-905 IKAGSTIA
+905 IITAESTIGK
-913 NRFIKAFER
+913 RFVKAFER

-971 SNGTSVSALNDVT
+971 SNGDSVSALNDVT

-1048 KLVKKIEAQYD
+1048 KLVKKIEAQYN

-1094 VLQENVPLWTTA
+1094 VLQENVPLWTFV

-1125 GFTDDMVEVQNTT
+1125 GFTDDTVEVQNTT

-1147 GLWEN
+1147 GLWED

-1160 QREIQAMD
+1160 QRERQAVA
-1168 QMMKLFENDYARSI
+1168 QLEKLFENDYARSI
-1182 LGKLYTEIMGFDFDS
+1182 LGKLYTEIIGFDFDT
-1197 QYAASAKN
+1197 QYAESAKN
-1205 GTTVVDW
+1205 GVPVMSW
-1212 FFIAFEGSNRA
+1212 FIPGFTANPTISL
-1223 TQTFLK
+1223 TFLK
-1229 ALFVT
+1229 SLFIA
-1234 DPQLFAEYT
+1234 DPELFAEYT
-1243 SILAR
+1243 SIVAR
-1248 SSREQLR
+1248 GSKALIR
-1255 TLVPKNAIQNIFI
+1255 TLIQKQAIQNIFA

-1282 KFLDLGNRYPGY
+1282 KFLDLENRYPASY
-1294 GFKST
+1294 GFKR
-1299 IEETIKSYSVEPPKA
+1299 TIKETLAESNDV
-1314 QQEAVPKFEN
+1314 
-1324 ILQWNAYLRERAKK
+1324 
-1338 NAAIVADA
+1338 
-1346 VKYGNDLTKPTD
+1346 NDLTAAE
-1358 VDDPLATVGAF
+1358 VDDPLVTIGAF
-1369 SGTQARQVAS
+1369 SGTQAREVAK
-1379 YSFALKSTIRAAN
+1379 YSFTLGVTIREASK
-1392 ENIAGFLKDGDLNGI
+1392 NISGFLKDGDPNGI
-1407 FDINAYSLEGID
+1407 FDINAYSSEGID
-1419 EIRSVLADKTNP
+1419 TIREVLADKTNP

-1473 PMFSMPTKLFDGV
+1473 PMFSMPTKMFSGV
-1486 KTAYTTDGQKI
+1486 KKAYTVDGR
-1497 EVNLAKNVEPTFG
+1497 EVEIDFTQHVTPTAKNTAKPFG
-1510 NILNLYGGEKSTP
+1510 KS
-1523 PFKYTNYLGNE
+1523 PFEYTNYVGNDAVD
-1534 IINKGDKLAE
+1534 NFGQ
-1544 RAAIVLKAEDV
+1544 AIVVRAEDI
-1555 IDLSKLPKELQVRYQ
+1555 IDLSNIPKELRVRYKDI
-1570 NMPVV
+1570 PVV
-1575 FTTDIFHSFTIDGR
+1575 FAKNDAKPFTIDGR
-1589 PFGLRPNIP
+1589 PFGLRANIP
-1598 IDHGDFSYCDGEVIV
+1598 IRTRESYYDGEVIV
-1613 VRVDSGE
+1613 VAVDTWFDEAG
-1620 VNSYIPA
+1620 NPA
-1627 LIAAHEFG
+1627 TVAAHEFG
-1635 HLITDIGDKAFT
+1635 HAITDIGSRSINITKFAERIDKY
-1647 VDSMEEQIKL
+1647 L
-1657 LVPEGPTRTALAEAV
+1657 PEGTSARTAFAEAL

-1681 VKFYTDA
+1681 VKSYMDSWQA
-1688 HELAY
+1688 AY
-1693 AFYRVLYSERV
+1693 AFYRILQCERT
-1704 TRSPYRVIT
+1704 TRAPYRIIA
-1713 ERFPTRLETDLN
+1713 ERFPTRLETDLS
-1725 TGKLTRVG
+1725 TGKITRVG
-1733 KFADPLLDHFFNVML
+1733 KFADPSLNMFFLGTL
-1748 PSFTVGKI
+1748 PAFTAAGV
-1756 YFYTAKTN
+1756 YFYTAKNN

-1771 AYQVETDLGLSTSE
+1771 AYQVETDLGLGVNE

-1840 SEALSGTIQRNLK
+1840 SEALPGTIQRNLK
-1853 DIPELLLIIY
+1853 DIPELLLVIY

-1870 TFKSSQDVMDAFN
+1870 TFKSTQDVMDAFN
-1883 DVLAADPNV
+1883 DTLAADPNV

-1922 GPILTYDCA
+1922 GPILNYECA
-1931 KAYVDQAK
+1931 KAYVDQAR

-1965 INGKGVTES
+1965 ITEKGVTES

-1993 STELG
+1993 STQLG
-1998 IPKDEFMKRYKEGIA
+1998 ITKEDFMKTFKEGVG
-2013 RMSDKE
+2013 RMSE
-2019 RIHAWDVLE
+2019 QQRIHAWDVLE

-2073 RIRAQISKARMA
+2073 RIRAWISKARTN
-2085 NIDVSGLPQKG
+2085 NIDISGLPQKG

-2109 LIEET
+2109 LIEDT

-2136 IKPENEGVKAIK
+2136 IKPENEGVKTIK

-2157 GAPDTQQTP
+2157 GAPETQQTP
-2166 IDNMEDVPVKDGVIP
+2166 VDNMEDVPVKDGVIP

-2186 DTDTDVDTK
+2186 ETDTTVDTT
-2195 SESDTETKKV
+2195 SEGETNKV
-2205 KKPKKP
+2205 KKSKKP
-2211 KPVSPF
+2211 KTVSPF
-2217 DLPPEWKKVFEP
+2217 ELPPEWKSVFAP
-2229 KPWKWGE
+2229 KPWTSDGP
-2236 EYDYVSPLRAMGFSD
+2236 YDYASALRPMGFSE

-2257 ETPVTSEGTVINK
+2257 ETPTTDVGTVINQY
-2270 FWVEER
+2270 WIEER
-2276 INSYNGTNPEVI
+2276 IAMYNGTNPEVI
-2288 GNATAWAVVLQWLYP
+2288 GNATAWAVVLQLLYP
-2303 NSPFKTL
+2303 RSQFKTL
-2310 DQLQQALYWLPRFA
+2310 DQIQQALYWLPRFA

-2346 FDEAQWTQMQTT
+2346 FDGAQWKQMQTAV
-2358 IEGLIKDPSNKIP
+2358 EGLINDPKSKIVP
-2371 YHLINEMKLPLTVQN
+2371 WLINKMNLPFTVQN
-2386 VYAFLLKLT
+2386 VYAFLLDYT
-2395 RNLGH
+2395 RNTKN
-2400 YSPLAAAIEIQQA
+2400 AALSAAFEIQQA
-2413 TNKLTP
+2413 TNQLTP
-2419 EQRRQVY
+2419 EQRQQVY
-2426 DQILLK
+2426 AKILLE
-2432 TGKDA
+2432 TGKAA
-2437 HDVEAMDQTAKRV
+2437 HDVEAMDMAAKRV
-2450 AQKEVSE
+2450 AQKEVTE
-2457 IEKRKEAYKL
+2457 IERRKEAYKL
-2467 QQETNLANAV
+2467 QQEQNLANAV
-2477 ENAKIR
+2477 DKAKIR
-2483 NAALAEAEEAYEANK
+2483 EAALAEAEEAYQANK

-2503 KSKKG
+2503 KPKKG
-2508 GRLIEATNLTTGG
+2508 GLLIEATNLTTGQA
-2521 PDVKSN
+2521 DVKSN
-2527 RKPKDYVLSP
+2527 RKPKDYLLST

-2552 RNLRPITDIE
+2552 KNLRPITDIE

-2575 SNESIVD
+2575 SNESIID
-2582 FMDMVRAKYQNLS
+2582 FMDMVRANYQKLS
-2595 DYQRLAMFYTLATL
+2595 DYQRLAIFYTLATL
-2609 YEFNKNMSLTT
+2609 YEFNQNMSLAV
-2620 RDLVGQFRKRL
+2620 RDIVGRFRKQL

-2663 IIADEELLAAF
+2663 IVADEELLAAF

-2736 ATHVR
+2736 STHIR
-2741 NLTSNIALSGINEI
+2741 NLTSNIALSGINEL
-2755 SERLAQRLAAK
+2755 SERLAQRLAVK
-2766 INEKLGIK
+2766 INEKIGVK

-2781 KRRKFKDIPSDVRS
+2781 KRRKFKDIPSDVRA
-2795 YIDQKL
+2795 YIDQKI
-2801 INNGRLEAILSGSKF
+2801 INNGRLDAVLKGSKF
-2816 NPTSDNVI
+2816 NPTSDNIV

-2835 DDVVNK
+2835 DSVVNR
-2841 ALQKWYTFTFDML
+2841 ALQKWYSFTFDML
-2854 SKGDAIFLGREIQIR
+2854 EKGDVIFVGREIQIR
-2869 LAQYLESLNKPLKD
+2869 LAQYLESLNMELSKIDKD
-2883 ISKDDFEMLLNMA
+2883 TFEMVFNMA
-2896 LDDAQQLYLRKSNN
+2896 IADSWELYLRKSNN

-2917 MSYEFPVLGLLFTSF
+2917 MSYEFPMLGLLFTSF

-2957 LADAAAYKY
+2957 LADFAAYKY

-3003 KARQRGSQ
+3003 KAHKRGSQ

-3123 GDVVASAWGTYLL
+3123 ADVVASAWGTYLL
-3136 QYVPAL
+3136 QYVPAI
-3142 FKSVARVIDPSLKKT
+3142 FKSIARVIDPSLKKT

-3221 RLGSTTTGPSG
+3221 RLGTTTTGPSG
-3232 KLKFNDDE
+3232 RLQYNDDV
-3240 IKLTGKEK
+3240 IVLTGKEK
-3248 EHYEQRRGAYV
+3248 EQYEQRRGAYV

-3273 EAPDELS
+3273 DAPDELS
-3280 TMMKKA
+3280 KETKKA

>member
-81 YRNAQY
+81 YRNTQY

-99 EALTEARAAA
+99 EALTEARAAV

-152 VGYYIGT
+152 VGYYVGT
-159 AISNGGEGEW
+159 AITNGGEGEW

-208 LAEGYTVRSQTVEF
+208 LAEGYTVRSKTVEF

-242 GSPGLVMMYAGEMF
+242 GSPGLVMLYAGEMF

-271 LGEEGRTGE
+271 LGEEGRTAE

-292 YVPEMLFGGGA
+292 YGPELLFGGGA

-361 VIIDGKWENV
+361 VIIDGKWEKV
-371 DREDALMAFAVGA
+371 DREDALMAFAIGA

-448 YAKQAEKAKKQ
+448 YAKQAEKAQKQ
-459 DDMAYRSTIAATAL
+459 DAMAYRSTIAATAL

-478 SKSSPESYGTITEM
+478 SESSPESYGTITEM

-620 AGVAKMLPNLTV
+620 AGIAKMLPNLTV

-682 DRKVMTELSR
+682 DRKVMTELAR

-728 DLMYSELVRNGYDV
+728 DLMYSELVRNGYEV
-742 DAANLDG
+742 DTDQLDG
-749 KSVVEKNE
+749 KSVVEKSE

-775 INELIDSYVSENGL
+775 INELIDAYVSQNGL
-789 DVSDKDTQEFI
+789 DVSDKDTQELI
-800 ADAFCDVQWDEKSK
+800 SDAFCDVQWDEKSK

-842 VALGKSKADA
+842 QALGKSKADA

-861 VRFGASDIISNA
+861 MRFGASDIISNA
-873 GMYACNGENAASVS
+873 GMYACNNENAASVS
-887 VVLNADPTATD
+887 VVLIADPAATD
-898 TTGKSTV
+898 TTGKTTV

-913 NRFIKAFER
+913 NRFVKAFER

-927 VMAEKYGK
+927 VMVEKYSK
-935 FFPVLKTAEGPSLHT
+935 FFPVLKTTEGPSLHT

-971 SNGTSVSALNDVT
+971 SNGTSVSAFNDVT

-1034 RKELLDAGVFGEDG
+1034 RKELLDAGVFAEDG

-1086 IYARSGRA
+1086 IYARSGKA
-1094 VLQENVPLWTTA
+1094 VLQESVPLWTTA

-1125 GFTDDMVEVQNTT
+1125 GFTDETVEVQNTT

-1152 IDTTDSDT
+1152 IDVTDSDT
-1160 QREIQAMD
+1160 QRDLQVMD
-1168 QMMKLFENDYARSI
+1168 QMEKLFENDYARSI
-1182 LGKLYTEIMGFDFDS
+1182 LGKLYTEITGINFDTA
-1197 QYAASAKN
+1197 YAEGVKL
-1205 GTTVVDW
+1205 GTPVTDW
-1212 FFIAFEGSNRA
+1212 FFQVFETNGSPL
-1223 TQTFLK
+1223 TLTFLK
-1229 ALFVT
+1229 SLFII
-1234 DPQLFAEYT
+1234 DPQLFSEYT
-1243 SILAR
+1243 SIL
-1248 SSREQLR
+1248 SKSE
-1255 TLVPKNAIQNIFI
+1255 TLCRNYLPRRAIQNIFV

-1282 KFLDLGNRYPGY
+1282 KHLGFDGRYPWYY
-1294 GFKST
+1294 GFKDTIKET
-1299 IEETIKSYSVEPPKA
+1299 IESYGDSDKL
-1314 QQEAVPKFEN
+1314 FGFDD
-1324 ILQWNAYLRERAKK
+1324 I
-1338 NAAIVADA
+1338 
-1346 VKYGNDLTKPTD
+1346 TD
-1358 VDDPLATVGAF
+1358 PSAVDDPLVTVGAF
-1369 SGTQARQVAS
+1369 SGTRARKVAASS
-1379 YSFALKSTIRAAN
+1379 YTLQSAMREASK
-1392 ENIAGFLKDGDLNGI
+1392 NISGFLKDGDLNGI

-1473 PMFSMPTKLFDGV
+1473 PMFSMPTKLFSGV
-1486 KTAYTTDGQKI
+1486 KKVYTVDGQ
-1497 EVNLAKNVEPTFG
+1497 EVEIDLSKTVTPTWSNIMNLF
-1510 NILNLYGGEKSTP
+1510 GGEGSIP
-1523 PFKYTNYLGNE
+1523 PFKHSNRLGHT
-1534 IINKGDKLAE
+1534 IINKGDKTVDN
-1544 RAAIVLKAEDV
+1544 AAIILKAGDV
-1555 IDLSKLPKELQVRYQ
+1555 IDLSKLPQELRVKYE
-1570 NMPVV
+1570 NIPMV
-1575 FTTDIFHSFTIDGR
+1575 FTTDLTHSFTFDGR
-1589 PFGLRPNIP
+1589 PFGLSANMKVDPVE
-1598 IDHGDFSYCDGEVIV
+1598 GSYYDGQICVI
-1613 VRVDSGE
+1613 RVDWSE
-1620 VNSYIPA
+1620 TDINFVPA
-1627 LIAAHEFG
+1627 MVAAHEFG
-1635 HLITDIGDKAFT
+1635 HAITDIGDASINVKHLAG
-1647 VDSMEEQIKL
+1647 SIENR
-1657 LVPEGPTRTALAEAV
+1657 VPEGPARTALTEAI
-1672 AAALGTPDD
+1672 AAALGTPNDI
-1681 VKFYTDA
+1681 KRYKDA
-1688 HELAY
+1688 YDLAY
-1693 AFYRVLYSERV
+1693 AFYRVVYSERT
-1704 TRSPYRVIT
+1704 TRAPYRIIT

-1725 TGKLTRVG
+1725 TGKTVRVG
-1733 KFADPLLDHFFNVML
+1733 KFADPLLDDFFNWFI
-1748 PSFTVGKI
+1748 PKAEKANI
-1756 YFYTAKTN
+1756 CFYTAKSN

-1771 AYQVETDLGLSTSE
+1771 AYQVETDLGLSVNE

-1834 YPNEHV
+1834 YPNEQV
-1840 SEALSGTIQRNLK
+1840 SAALPGTIQRNLT

-1883 DVLAADPNV
+1883 DVLATDPNV

-1993 STELG
+1993 STQLG
-1998 IPKDEFMKRYKEGIA
+1998 VTKEEFMKRYKEGIA
-2013 RMSDKE
+2013 GMSDKQ

-2058 DPKYKLSTVHQHILN
+2058 DPKYKLSTIHQHILN
-2073 RIRAQISKARMA
+2073 RIRGWISKARMN
-2085 NIDVSGLPQKG
+2085 NIDVTGLPQKG
-2096 VDYNLYTDTETLM
+2096 VDYNLYTDTDTLM

-2136 IKPENEGVKAIK
+2136 IKPENDKARTIK

-2157 GAPDTQQTP
+2157 GSPDTQQTP

-2195 SESDTETKKV
+2195 SESDAETKKV

-2236 EYDYVSPLRAMGFSD
+2236 EYDYASNLRAMGFSD

-2358 IEGLIKDPSNKIP
+2358 IEGLIKDPSNRIP
-2371 YHLINEMKLPLTVQN
+2371 WHLINEMKLPLTVQN

-2395 RNLGH
+2395 RDIGH
-2400 YSPLAAAIEIQQA
+2400 HGPLAAAIEIQQA

-2477 ENAKIR
+2477 ENAEIR

-2595 DYQRLAMFYTLATL
+2595 DYQRLAIFYTLATL
-2609 YEFNKNMSLTT
+2609 YEFNQNMSLTT
-2620 RDLVGQFRKRL
+2620 RDLVGRFRKQL

-2650 DADRYREAARKMG
+2650 DADRYRDAARKMG
-2663 IIADEELLAAF
+2663 IVADEELLAAF

-2687 EVQQQLLLDMANKIP
+2687 EIQQQLLLDMANKIP

-2741 NLTSNIALSGINEI
+2741 NLTSNIALSGINEV

-2781 KRRKFKDIPSDVRS
+2781 KRRKFKDIPSDIRA
-2795 YIDQKL
+2795 YIDQKI
-2801 INNGRLEAILSGSKF
+2801 INNGRLDAILKGSKF
-2816 NPTSDNVI
+2816 NPTSENII

-2841 ALQKWYTFTFDML
+2841 ALQKWYSFTFDML
-2854 SKGDAIFLGREIQIR
+2854 EKGDVIFVGREIQIR
-2869 LAQYLESLNKPLKD
+2869 LAQYLESLNKNLKD
-2883 ISKDDFEMLLNMA
+2883 ITKDDFEMVFNMA
-2896 LDDAQQLYLRKSNN
+2896 VADSWELYLRKSNN

-3053 DTYGNLVVRVGDYA
+3053 DTYGNLVIRVGDYA
-3067 ITIDLLSPGISA
+3067 VTIDLLSPGISA

-3105 NLTLLGTFDDIL
+3105 SLTLLGTFDDIL

-3123 GDVVASAWGTYLL
+3123 ADVAASAWGTYLL

-3142 FKSVARVIDPSLKKT
+3142 FKSIARVIDPSLKKT

-3179 VDPYTGEYINDDGT
+3179 VDPYTGEYVNDDGT

-3221 RLGSTTTGPSG
+3221 RLSTTTTGPSG
-3232 KLKFNDDE
+3232 RLQYNDDV
-3240 IKLTGKEK
+3240 IVLAGKDK
-3248 EHYEQRRGAYV
+3248 EQYEQRRGAYV

-3273 EAPDELS
+3273 DAPDELS
-3280 TMMKKA
+3280 KETKKA

-3321 SDVNEYQELV
+3321 SDANEYQELV
-3331 AIFGPDKIKLR
+3331 AIFGPDKIKFR
-3342 RGGKLLTKFTK
+3342 KGGKLLTKFTK

>member
-99 EALTEARAAA
+99 EALTEARAAT

-152 VGYYIGT
+152 VGYYVGT

-242 GSPGLVMMYAGEMF
+242 GSPGLVMLYAGEMF

-292 YVPEMLFGGGA
+292 YGPELLFGGGA

-361 VIIDGKWENV
+361 VIIDGKWEKV

-448 YAKQAEKAKKQ
+448 YAKQAAKAQKQ
-459 DDMAYRSTIAATAL
+459 DAMAYRSTIAATAL

-742 DAANLDG
+742 DTANLDG

-842 VALGKSKADA
+842 IALGKSKADA

-913 NRFIKAFER
+913 NRFVKAFER

-935 FFPVLKTAEGPSLHT
+935 FFPALKTAEGPSLHT

-1019 NETQVRTMMRNIYEH
+1019 NETQVRTMMRNIYER
-1034 RKELLDAGVFGEDG
+1034 RKELLDAGVFAEDG

-1094 VLQENVPLWTTA
+1094 VLQDNVPLWTNA

-1125 GFTDDMVEVQNTT
+1125 GFTEDTVEVQNTT

-1147 GLWEN
+1147 GLWED

-1160 QREIQAMD
+1160 QRERQAVA
-1168 QMMKLFENDYARSI
+1168 QLEKLFENDYARSI
-1182 LGKLYTEIMGFDFDS
+1182 LGKLYTEIIGFDFDT
-1197 QYAASAKN
+1197 QYAEGVKN
-1205 GTTVVDW
+1205 GVPVMSWFIPGFTVNPT
-1212 FFIAFEGSNRA
+1212 ISL
-1223 TQTFLK
+1223 TFLK
-1229 ALFVT
+1229 SLFIA
-1234 DPQLFAEYT
+1234 DPELFAEYT
-1243 SILAR
+1243 SIVAR
-1248 SSREQLR
+1248 GSTDLIR
-1255 TLVPKNAIQNIFI
+1255 TLIQKQAIQNIFA

-1282 KFLDLGNRYPGY
+1282 KFLDLENRYPASY

-1299 IEETIKSYSVEPPKA
+1299 IKETLAESNGV
-1314 QQEAVPKFEN
+1314 
-1324 ILQWNAYLRERAKK
+1324 
-1338 NAAIVADA
+1338 
-1346 VKYGNDLTKPTD
+1346 NDLTAAE
-1358 VDDPLATVGAF
+1358 VDDPLVTIGAF
-1369 SGTQARQVAS
+1369 SGTRAREVAK
-1379 YSFALKSTIRAAN
+1379 YSFTLGVTIREASK
-1392 ENIAGFLKDGDLNGI
+1392 NISGFLKDGDLNGI
-1407 FDINAYSLEGID
+1407 FDINAYSSEGID
-1419 EIRSVLADKTNP
+1419 TIREVLADKTNP

-1473 PMFSMPTKLFDGV
+1473 PMFSMPTQMFSGV
-1486 KTAYTTDGQKI
+1486 KKAYTVDGK
-1497 EVNLAKNVEPTFG
+1497 EVEINFTQHVTPTAKNTMKPFG
-1510 NILNLYGGEKSTP
+1510 KS
-1523 PFKYTNYLGNE
+1523 PFEYTNYVGNDAVD
-1534 IINKGDKLAE
+1534 NFGQAVVV
-1544 RAAIVLKAEDV
+1544 RAEDI
-1555 IDLSKLPKELQVRYQ
+1555 IDLSNLPKELRVRYKDI
-1570 NMPVV
+1570 PIV
-1575 FTTDIFHSFTIDGR
+1575 FTKNDAKPFTIDGR
-1589 PFGLRPNIP
+1589 PFGLRANIP
-1598 IDHGDFSYCDGEVIV
+1598 IRTRESYYDGEVIV
-1613 VRVDSGE
+1613 VAVDTWFDEAG
-1620 VNSYIPA
+1620 NPA
-1627 LIAAHEFG
+1627 TTAAHEFG
-1635 HLITDIGDKAFT
+1635 HAITDIGSRSINITQFAERIDKY
-1647 VDSMEEQIKL
+1647 L
-1657 LVPEGPTRTALAEAV
+1657 PEGTSARTALAEAL
-1672 AAALGTPDD
+1672 AAALGTPDNVESYMD
-1681 VKFYTDA
+1681 SWQA
-1688 HELAY
+1688 AY
-1693 AFYRVLYSERV
+1693 AFYRILQCERT
-1704 TRSPYRVIT
+1704 TRAPYRIIA
-1713 ERFPTRLETDLN
+1713 ERFPTRLETDLS
-1725 TGKLTRVG
+1725 TGKITRVG
-1733 KFADPLLDHFFNVML
+1733 KFADPSLNMFFLGIL
-1748 PSFTVGKI
+1748 PAFTASGV
-1756 YFYTAKTN
+1756 YFYTAKSN

-1771 AYQVETDLGLSTSE
+1771 AYQVETDLGLSVNE

-1870 TFKSSQDVMDAFN
+1870 AFKSSQDVMDAFN
-1883 DVLAADPNV
+1883 DTLAADPNV

-2166 IDNMEDVPVKDGVIP
+2166 VDNMEDVPVKDGVIP

-2186 DTDTDVDTK
+2186 ETDTDVDTK
-2195 SESDTETKKV
+2195 SESDTETEKV

-2236 EYDYVSPLRAMGFSD
+2236 EYDYTSNLRAMGFSD

-2395 RNLGH
+2395 RDIGH
-2400 YSPLAAAIEIQQA
+2400 HSPLAAAIEIQQA

-2508 GRLIEATNLTTGG
+2508 GRLIEATNLTTGQA
-2521 PDVKSN
+2521 DVKSN

-2537 NTKER
+2537 STKER

-2595 DYQRLAMFYTLATL
+2595 DYQRLAIFYTLATL

-2650 DADRYREAARKMG
+2650 DADRYRDAARKMG
-2663 IIADEELLAAF
+2663 IVADEELLAAF

-2755 SERLAQRLAAK
+2755 SERFAQYLATK
-2766 INEKLGIK
+2766 INEKIGVK

-2781 KRRKFKDIPSDVRS
+2781 KRRKFKDIPSDVRA
-2795 YIDQKL
+2795 YIDQKI
-2801 INNGRLEAILSGSKF
+2801 INNGRLDAVLKGSKF
-2816 NPTSDNVI
+2816 NPTSDNII

-2841 ALQKWYTFTFDML
+2841 ALQKWYSFTFDML
-2854 SKGDAIFLGREIQIR
+2854 EKGDVIFVGREIQIR
-2869 LAQYLESLNKPLKD
+2869 LAQYLESLNMELSKIDKD
-2883 ISKDDFEMLLNMA
+2883 TFEMVFNMA
-2896 LDDAQQLYLRKSNN
+2896 IADSWELYLRKSNN

-2917 MSYEFPVLGLLFTSF
+2917 MSYEFPMLGLLFTSF

-3038 MGIAAGLSGVLDWDE
+3038 MGIAAGLGGVLDWDE
-3053 DTYGNLVVRVGDYA
+3053 DTYGNLVIRVGGYA

-3123 GDVVASAWGTYLL
+3123 ADVVASAWGTYLL

-3142 FKSVARVIDPSLKKT
+3142 FKSIARVIDPSLKKT

-3179 VDPYTGEYINDDGT
+3179 VDPYTGEYVNDDGT
-3193 HRWLNLMQIVLPTRI
+3193 HRWLNLMQIALPTRI

-3221 RLGSTTTGPSG
+3221 RLGTTTTGPSG
-3232 KLKFNDDE
+3232 RLQYNDDV
-3240 IKLTGKEK
+3240 IVLTGKDK
-3248 EHYEQRRGAYV
+3248 EQYEQRRGAYV

-3273 EAPDELS
+3273 DAPDELS
-3280 TMMKKA
+3280 KETKKA

-3331 AIFGPDKIKLR
+3331 AIFGPDKIKFR
-3342 RGGKLLTKFTK
+3342 KSGKLLTKFTK

>member
-1 MARKYTTSTELN
+1 M
-13 PTEYLLDQAKHSRF
+13 
-27 YSPDKYSQL
+27 
-36 VAAGDPEAIELY
+36 
-48 VKEQAIF
+48 
-55 ASQKPINSW
+55 W
-64 DESFYDDLRG
+64 
-74 DEFAQEV
+74 
-81 YRNAQY
+81 
-87 FETDENEYAVTM
+87 
-99 EALTEARAAA
+99 
-109 VAERAYQAQT
+109 
-119 GAKKFFTTIGY
+119 
-130 ALGESLGVFAAAM
+130 
-143 TDFVKSLVD
+143 
-152 VGYYIGT
+152 
-159 AISNGGEGEW
+159 
-169 NSLADVEGYGE
+169 
-180 NFSFTNYIMET
+180 TN
-191 FEEKGRGKSPT
+191 
-202 SMKWSG
+202 
-208 LAEGYTVRSQTVEF
+208 
-222 FQSLF
+222 
-227 DNVAKMVPAIVGRAV
+227 
-242 GSPGLVMMYAGEMF
+242 
-256 GTIYESTIT
+256 
-265 DPEFIK
+265 
-271 LGEEGRTGE
+271 
-280 QWALIAERLATE
+280 
-292 YVPEMLFGGGA
+292 
-303 YGVGFFDLAT
+303 
-313 RVSNKILA
+313 
-321 SGAITAGRKFAAG
+321 
-334 AAKVILDAA
+334 
-343 QEGTEE
+343 
-349 AITEWLQCGLDS
+349 
-361 VIIDGKWENV
+361 
-371 DREDALMAFAVGA
+371 
-384 LSSFLISGAQI
+384 
-395 AAQQQITV
+395 
-403 GDIKLNKFESWLAGD
+403 
-418 GLNNLFRDTAVSKAA
+418 
-433 AAANVTVDQFLTDTQ
+433 
-448 YAKQAEKAKKQ
+448 
-459 DDMAYRSTIAATAL
+459 
-473 LESYI
+473 
-478 SKSSPESYGTITEM
+478 
-492 VSNSYEYRAR
+492 
-502 KVREYITQKQN
+502 
-513 QANWDA
+513 
-519 VSQAVNKADPNLTF
+519 
-533 TPVGP
+533 
-538 SEHSQAIVSNISAVL
+538 
-553 GMQTIVGEF
+553 
-562 GAINM
+562 
-567 ADGGAPF
+567 
-574 KILTLDIADEN
+574 
-585 GKVMPHQVCL
+585 
-595 IDAQQIKDSRP
+595 
-606 TQLLQHALSEQAFA
+606 
-620 AGVAKMLPNLTV
+620 
-632 RDRLSLENTL
+632 
-642 RVVGRIGKAPWNRGY
+642 
-657 KLETDIELAS
+657 
-667 VALYSDVAMRAIARA
+667 
-682 DRKVMTELSR
+682 
-692 AVRKHVTDPNAEVL
+692 
-706 KRTNFLTDQ
+706 
-715 MLQDMYLTLSKYN
+715 
-728 DLMYSELVRNGYDV
+728 
-742 DAANLDG
+742 
-749 KSVVEKNE
+749 
-757 ILSEAYAEIPYSE
+757 
-770 SVWSY
+770 
-775 INELIDSYVSENGL
+775 
-789 DVSDKDTQEFI
+789 
-800 ADAFCDVQWDEKSK
+800 
-814 KFVPLPQI
+814 
-822 DPVTN
+822 
-827 DQFIRTKIDL
+827 
-837 RKDAL
+837 
-842 VALGKSKADA
+842 
-852 EAQVNSATT
+852 
-861 VRFGASDIISNA
+861 
-873 GMYACNGENAASVS
+873 
-887 VVLNADPTATD
+887 
-898 TTGKSTV
+898 
-905 IKAGSTIA
+905 
-913 NRFIKAFER
+913 
-922 NLTDE
+922 
-927 VMAEKYGK
+927 
-935 FFPVLKTAEGPSLHT
+935 
-950 ALTEI
+950 
-955 YNKLS
+955 
-960 SGQAYREITIT
+960 
-971 SNGTSVSALNDVT
+971 
-984 LIPVIYH
+984 
-991 EFRHQVAD
+991 
-999 IFGMDAGT
+999 
-1007 NINVVRSIVAKM
+1007 
-1019 NETQVRTMMRNIYEH
+1019 
-1034 RKELLDAGVFGEDG
+1034 
-1048 KLVKKIEAQYD
+1048 
-1059 STNNFETVTK
+1059 
-1069 EVRGLLSQCIY
+1069 
-1080 QMNYGE
+1080 
-1086 IYARSGRA
+1086 
-1094 VLQENVPLWTTA
+1094 A

-1125 GFTDDMVEVQNTT
+1125 GFTDDTVEVQNTT

-1160 QREIQAMD
+1160 QRESQAMD
-1168 QMMKLFENDYARSI
+1168 QMEKLFENDYARSI
-1182 LGKLYTEIMGFDFDS
+1182 LGKLYTEITGINFDTA
-1197 QYAASAKN
+1197 YAEGVKL
-1205 GTTVVDW
+1205 GTPVTDW
-1212 FFIAFEGSNRA
+1212 FFQVFETNGSPL
-1223 TQTFLK
+1223 TLTFLK
-1229 ALFVT
+1229 SLFII
-1234 DPQLFAEYT
+1234 DPQLFSEYT
-1243 SILAR
+1243 SIL
-1248 SSREQLR
+1248 SKSE
-1255 TLVPKNAIQNIFI
+1255 TLCRYYLPRRAIQNIFM

-1282 KFLDLGNRYPGY
+1282 KHLGFDGRYPWYY
-1294 GFKST
+1294 GFKDT
-1299 IEETIKSYSVEPPKA
+1299 IKETIDSYGDSDKL
-1314 QQEAVPKFEN
+1314 FGFDD
-1324 ILQWNAYLRERAKK
+1324 IT
-1338 NAAIVADA
+1338 D
-1346 VKYGNDLTKPTD
+1346 PTA
-1358 VDDPLATVGAF
+1358 VDDPLVTVGAF
-1369 SGTQARQVAS
+1369 SGTKAKEVAAHS
-1379 YSFALKSTIRAAN
+1379 YTLQSTIREAGK
-1392 ENIAGFLKDGDLNGI
+1392 NIAGFLKNGDLNGI
-1407 FDINAYSLEGID
+1407 FDINAYSSEGI
-1419 EIRSVLADKTNP
+1419 ETIREVLADKTNP

-1473 PMFSMPTKLFDGV
+1473 PMFSMPTKLFSGV
-1486 KTAYTTDGQKI
+1486 KKVYTVDGQ
-1497 EVNLAKNVEPTFG
+1497 EVEIDLSKTVTPTWSNIMNLF
-1510 NILNLYGGEKSTP
+1510 GGEGSIP
-1523 PFKYTNYLGNE
+1523 PFKHSNRLGHT
-1534 IINKGDKLAE
+1534 IINKGNKTADN
-1544 RAAIVLKAEDV
+1544 AAIILKAGDV
-1555 IDLSKLPKELQVRYQ
+1555 IDLSKLPQELRVRYE
-1570 NMPVV
+1570 NIPMV
-1575 FTTDIFHSFTIDGR
+1575 FTTDTTHTFTFDGR
-1589 PFGLRPNIP
+1589 PFGLSANTKVDPVE
-1598 IDHGDFSYCDGEVIV
+1598 GSYYNGEICVI
-1613 VRVDSGE
+1613 RVDWSE
-1620 VNSYIPA
+1620 TDINFVPA
-1627 LIAAHEFG
+1627 MVAAHEFG
-1635 HLITDIGDKAFT
+1635 HAITDIGDA
-1647 VDSMEEQIKL
+1647 SIKIKYL
-1657 LVPEGPTRTALAEAV
+1657 AGSIETRVPEGPARTALTEAI
-1672 AAALGTPDD
+1672 AAALGTPNDI
-1681 VKFYTDA
+1681 KRYKDA
-1688 HELAY
+1688 YDLAY
-1693 AFYRVLYSERV
+1693 AFYRVVYSERT
-1704 TRSPYRVIT
+1704 TRSPYRIIT

-1725 TGKLTRVG
+1725 TGKTVRVG
-1733 KFADPLLDHFFNVML
+1733 KFADPLLDDFFNWFI
-1748 PSFTVGKI
+1748 PKAEKANI
-1756 YFYTAKTN
+1756 CFYTAKSN

-1771 AYQVETDLGLSTSE
+1771 AYQVETDLGLGVNE

-1834 YPNEHV
+1834 YPNEQV
-1840 SEALSGTIQRNLK
+1840 SAALPGTIQRNLK

-1870 TFKSSQDVMDAFN
+1870 TFKSTQDVMDAFN

-1993 STELG
+1993 STQLG
-1998 IPKDEFMKRYKEGIA
+1998 VTKDEFMKRYKEGIA

-2136 IKPENEGVKAIK
+2136 IKPENDKARTIK

-2166 IDNMEDVPVKDGVIP
+2166 VDNMEDVPVKDGVIP

-2186 DTDTDVDTK
+2186 DTETDVDTK

-2236 EYDYVSPLRAMGFSD
+2236 EYDYASNLRAMGFSD

-2358 IEGLIKDPSNKIP
+2358 IEGLIKDPSNRIP
-2371 YHLINEMKLPLTVQN
+2371 WHLINEMKLPLTVQN

-2395 RNLGH
+2395 RDMGRH
-2400 YSPLAAAIEIQQA
+2400 GPLAAAIEIQQA

-2419 EQRRQVY
+2419 EQRQQVY

-2467 QQETNLANAV
+2467 QQETNLANAA

-2508 GRLIEATNLTTGG
+2508 GRLIEATNLTTGQA
-2521 PDVKSN
+2521 DVKSN

-2595 DYQRLAMFYTLATL
+2595 DYQRLAIFYTLATL

-2620 RDLVGQFRKRL
+2620 RDLVGRFRKQL

-2650 DADRYREAARKMG
+2650 DADRYRDAARKMG

-2755 SERLAQRLAAK
+2755 SERLAQRLAVK

-2781 KRRKFKDIPSDVRS
+2781 KRRKFKDIPSDVRA

-2801 INNGRLEAILSGSKF
+2801 INNGRLDAILQGSKF
-2816 NPTSDNVI
+2816 NPTSDNII

-2841 ALQKWYTFTFDML
+2841 ALQKWYSFTFDML

-3053 DTYGNLVVRVGDYA
+3053 DTYGNLVIRVGDYA

-3123 GDVVASAWGTYLL
+3123 ADVAASAWGTYLL

-3142 FKSVARVIDPSLKKT
+3142 FKSIARVIDPSLKKT

-3179 VDPYTGEYINDDGT
+3179 VDPYTGEYVNDDGT

-3221 RLGSTTTGPSG
+3221 RLGTTTTGPSG
-3232 KLKFNDDE
+3232 RLQYNDDV
-3240 IKLTGKEK
+3240 IVLTGKDK
-3248 EHYEQRRGAYV
+3248 EQYEQRRGAYV

-3273 EAPDELS
+3273 DAPDELS
-3280 TMMKKA
+3280 KETKKL

>member
-109 VAERAYQAQT
+109 IAERAYQAQT

-130 ALGESLGVFAAAM
+130 GLGESLGVFAAAM

-152 VGYYIGT
+152 IGYYVGT
-159 AISNGGEGEW
+159 AITNGGEGEW

-208 LAEGYTVRSQTVEF
+208 LAEGYTVRSEAVEF

-242 GSPGLVMMYAGEMF
+242 GSPGLVMLYAGEMF

-265 DPEFIK
+265 DPDFIK
-271 LGEEGRTGE
+271 LGEEGRTAA
-280 QWALIAERLATE
+280 QWALLAERLATE
-292 YVPEMLFGGGA
+292 YGPEMLFGGGA

-361 VIIDGKWENV
+361 VIIDGNWEKV
-371 DREDALMAFAVGA
+371 DPDDALLAFAVGA
-384 LSSFLISGAQI
+384 LSSFIISGAQI
-395 AAQQQITV
+395 AAQPQITV

-448 YAKQAEKAKKQ
+448 YAKQAEKAQKQ
-459 DDMAYRSTIAATAL
+459 DAMAYRSTIAATAL

-620 AGVAKMLPNLTV
+620 AGIAKMLPSLTV
-632 RDRLSLENTL
+632 RERLSLENTL

-728 DLMYSELVRNGYDV
+728 DLMYSELVRNGHDV
-742 DAANLDG
+742 DTANLDG

-898 TTGKSTV
+898 TTGKSTI

-913 NRFIKAFER
+913 NRFVKAFER

-960 SGQAYREITIT
+960 SGQAYREITVT
-971 SNGTSVSALNDVT
+971 SNGTSVSAFNDVT

-1094 VLQENVPLWTTA
+1094 VLQESVPLWTTA

-1125 GFTDDMVEVQNTT
+1125 GFTDDTVEVQNTT

-1147 GLWEN
+1147 GLWED

-1160 QREIQAMD
+1160 QRERQAVA
-1168 QMMKLFENDYARSI
+1168 QLEKLFENDYARSI
-1182 LGKLYTEIMGFDFDS
+1182 LGKLYTEIIGFDFDT
-1197 QYAASAKN
+1197 QYAEGVKN
-1205 GTTVVDW
+1205 GVPVMSW
-1212 FFIAFEGSNRA
+1212 FIPGFTANPTISL
-1223 TQTFLK
+1223 TFLK
-1229 ALFVT
+1229 SLFIA
-1234 DPQLFAEYT
+1234 DPELFAEYT
-1243 SILAR
+1243 SIVAR
-1248 SSREQLR
+1248 GSKALIR
-1255 TLVPKNAIQNIFI
+1255 TLLQKQAIQNIFA

-1282 KFLDLGNRYPGY
+1282 KFLDLENRYPASY

-1299 IEETIKSYSVEPPKA
+1299 IKETLAESNDV
-1314 QQEAVPKFEN
+1314 
-1324 ILQWNAYLRERAKK
+1324 
-1338 NAAIVADA
+1338 
-1346 VKYGNDLTKPTD
+1346 NDLTAAE
-1358 VDDPLATVGAF
+1358 VDDPLVTIGAF
-1369 SGTQARQVAS
+1369 SGTQAREVAK
-1379 YSFALKSTIRAAN
+1379 YSFTLGVTMREASK
-1392 ENIAGFLKDGDLNGI
+1392 NISGFLKDGDLNGI
-1407 FDINAYSLEGID
+1407 FDINAYSSEGID
-1419 EIRSVLADKTNP
+1419 TIREVLADKTNP
-1431 KLHHEYNIT
+1431 KFHHEYNIT

-1473 PMFSMPTKLFDGV
+1473 PMFSVPTQMFSGV
-1486 KTAYTTDGQKI
+1486 KKAYTVDGK
-1497 EVNLAKNVEPTFG
+1497 EVEIDFTQHVTPTAKNTTKPFG
-1510 NILNLYGGEKSTP
+1510 KS
-1523 PFKYTNYLGNE
+1523 PFEYTNYVGNDAVD
-1534 IINKGDKLAE
+1534 NFGQ
-1544 RAAIVLKAEDV
+1544 AIVVRAEDI
-1555 IDLSKLPKELQVRYQ
+1555 IDLSNLPKELRVRYKDI
-1570 NMPVV
+1570 PVV
-1575 FTTDIFHSFTIDGR
+1575 FAKNDAKPFTIDGR
-1589 PFGLRPNIP
+1589 PFGLRANIP
-1598 IDHGDFSYCDGEVIV
+1598 IRTRESYYDGEVIV
-1613 VRVDSGE
+1613 VAVDTWFDEAG
-1620 VNSYIPA
+1620 NPA
-1627 LIAAHEFG
+1627 TIAAHEFG
-1635 HLITDIGDKAFT
+1635 HAITDIGSRSINITEFAKRIDKY
-1647 VDSMEEQIKL
+1647 
-1657 LVPEGPTRTALAEAV
+1657 VPEGTSARTALAEAL
-1672 AAALGTPDD
+1672 AAALGTPND
-1681 VKFYTDA
+1681 VKSYMDSWQA
-1688 HELAY
+1688 AY
-1693 AFYRVLYSERV
+1693 AFYRILQCERT
-1704 TRSPYRVIT
+1704 TRAPYRIIA
-1713 ERFPTRLETDLN
+1713 ERFPTRLETDLS
-1725 TGKLTRVG
+1725 TGKITRVG
-1733 KFADPLLDHFFNVML
+1733 KFADPSLNMFFLGTL
-1748 PSFTVGKI
+1748 PAFTAAGV
-1756 YFYTAKTN
+1756 YFYTAKSN

-1771 AYQVETDLGLSTSE
+1771 AYQVETDLGLNVND

-1883 DVLAADPNV
+1883 DTLAADPNI
-1892 YTKYS
+1892 YMKYS

-1922 GPILTYDCA
+1922 GPILTYECA

-2013 RMSDKE
+2013 RMNDKE

-2096 VDYNLYTDTETLM
+2096 VDYNLYTDTDTLM

-2136 IKPENEGVKAIK
+2136 IKPENEGVRAIK

-2186 DTDTDVDTK
+2186 ETDTDADTT
-2195 SESDTETKKV
+2195 SESDTDTKKV

-2217 DLPPEWKKVFEP
+2217 DLPPEWRKVFAP
-2229 KPWKWGE
+2229 KPWVYGKS
-2236 EYDYVSPLRAMGFSD
+2236 YDYASELRPMGFSD

-2257 ETPVTSEGTVINK
+2257 ETPMTDEGTVINRY
-2270 FWVEER
+2270 WVEER
-2276 INSYNGTNPEVI
+2276 VAMYNGTNPEVI
-2288 GNATAWAVVLQWLYP
+2288 GNATAWAVVLEWLYP
-2303 NSPFKTL
+2303 TSQFKTL
-2310 DQLQQALYWLPRFA
+2310 DQIQQALYWLPRFA

-2346 FDEAQWTQMQTT
+2346 FDEAQWKQMQTAV
-2358 IEGLIKDPSNKIP
+2358 EGLINDPKSKIVP
-2371 YHLINEMKLPLTVQN
+2371 WLIIKMKLPFTVQN
-2386 VYAFLLKLT
+2386 VYAFLLDYTKNTKNKAL
-2395 RNLGH
+2395 
-2400 YSPLAAAIEIQQA
+2400 SAAIEIQQA

-2483 NAALAEAEEAYEANK
+2483 NAALAEAQEAYEANK

-2650 DADRYREAARKMG
+2650 DADRYRDAARKMG
-2663 IIADEELLAAF
+2663 IVADEELLAAF

-2687 EVQQQLLLDMANKIP
+2687 EIQQQLLLDMANKIP

-2755 SERLAQRLAAK
+2755 SERLAQRLAVK

-2781 KRRKFKDIPSDVRS
+2781 KRHKFKDIPSDVRA

-2801 INNGRLEAILSGSKF
+2801 INNGRLDAILQGSKF
-2816 NPTSDNVI
+2816 NPTSDNII
-2824 ENITNAYPFFG
+2824 ENITNAYPFFS

-2841 ALQKWYTFTFDML
+2841 ALQKWYSFTFDML

-3123 GDVVASAWGTYLL
+3123 ADVAASAWGTYLL

-3142 FKSVARVIDPSLKKT
+3142 FKSIARVIDPSLKKT

-3179 VDPYTGEYINDDGT
+3179 VDPYTGEYVNDDGT

-3221 RLGSTTTGPSG
+3221 RLGTTTTGPSG
-3232 KLKFNDDE
+3232 RLQYNDDV
-3240 IKLTGKEK
+3240 IVLTGKDK
-3248 EHYEQRRGAYV
+3248 EQYEQRRGAYV

-3273 EAPDELS
+3273 DAPDELS
-3280 TMMKKA
+3280 KETKKA

-3321 SDVNEYQELV
+3321 SSAEEYQELV
-3331 AIFGPDKIKLR
+3331 AIFGPDKIKFR
-3342 RGGKLLTKFTK
+3342 KSGKLLTKFTK

>member
-130 ALGESLGVFAAAM
+130 GLGEALGVFAASM

-152 VGYYIGT
+152 IGYYVGT

-191 FEEKGRGKSPT
+191 FEEKGRGVSPT

-208 LAEGYTVRSQTVEF
+208 LAEGYTVRSKTVEF

-242 GSPGLVMMYAGEMF
+242 GSPGLVMLYAGEMF

-271 LGEEGRTGE
+271 LGEEGRTAE

-292 YVPEMLFGGGA
+292 YGPELLFGGGA

-361 VIIDGKWENV
+361 VIIDGKWEKV

-433 AAANVTVDQFLTDTQ
+433 AAANVTVDQFLTDAQ
-448 YAKQAEKAKKQ
+448 YAKQAEKAQKQ
-459 DDMAYRSTIAATAL
+459 DAMAYRSTIAATAL

-620 AGVAKMLPNLTV
+620 AGIAKMLPNLTV

-742 DAANLDG
+742 DTANLDG

-775 INELIDSYVSENGL
+775 INELIDAYVSENGL
-789 DVSDKDTQEFI
+789 DVSDKDTQELI

-852 EAQVNSATT
+852 DAQVNSATT

-887 VVLNADPTATD
+887 VVLNADPAATA
-898 TTGKSTV
+898 TTGKSTI

-913 NRFIKAFER
+913 NRFVKAFER

-971 SNGTSVSALNDVT
+971 SNGNSVSAFNDVT

-1094 VLQENVPLWTTA
+1094 ILQESVPLWTNV

-1125 GFTDDMVEVQNTT
+1125 GFTDDTVEVQNTT

-1147 GLWEN
+1147 GLWEE

-1160 QREIQAMD
+1160 QRERQAVA
-1168 QMMKLFENDYARSI
+1168 QLEKLFENDYARSI
-1182 LGKLYTEIMGFDFDS
+1182 LGKLYTEIIGFDFDT
-1197 QYAASAKN
+1197 QYAEGVKN
-1205 GTTVVDW
+1205 GVPVMSWFIPGFTVNPT
-1212 FFIAFEGSNRA
+1212 ISL
-1223 TQTFLK
+1223 TFLK
-1229 ALFVT
+1229 SLFIA
-1234 DPQLFAEYT
+1234 DPELFAEYT
-1243 SILAR
+1243 SIVAR
-1248 SSREQLR
+1248 GSTDLIR
-1255 TLVPKNAIQNIFI
+1255 TLIQKQAIQNIFA

-1282 KFLDLGNRYPGY
+1282 KFLDLENRYPASY

-1299 IEETIKSYSVEPPKA
+1299 IKETLAESNGV
-1314 QQEAVPKFEN
+1314 
-1324 ILQWNAYLRERAKK
+1324 
-1338 NAAIVADA
+1338 
-1346 VKYGNDLTKPTD
+1346 NDLTAAE
-1358 VDDPLATVGAF
+1358 VDDPLVTIGAF
-1369 SGTQARQVAS
+1369 SGTRAREVAK
-1379 YSFALKSTIRAAN
+1379 YSFTLGVTIREASK
-1392 ENIAGFLKDGDLNGI
+1392 NIAGFLKDGDLNGI

-1473 PMFSMPTKLFDGV
+1473 PMFSMPTQMFSGV
-1486 KTAYTTDGQKI
+1486 KKAYTVDGK
-1497 EVNLAKNVEPTFG
+1497 EVEIDFTQHVTPTAKNTMKPFG
-1510 NILNLYGGEKSTP
+1510 KS
-1523 PFKYTNYLGNE
+1523 PFEYTNYVGNDAVD
-1534 IINKGDKLAE
+1534 NFGQAVVV
-1544 RAAIVLKAEDV
+1544 RAEDI
-1555 IDLSKLPKELQVRYQ
+1555 IDLSNLPKELRVRYKDI
-1570 NMPVV
+1570 PIV
-1575 FTTDIFHSFTIDGR
+1575 FAKNDAKPFTIDGR
-1589 PFGLRPNIP
+1589 PFGLRANIP
-1598 IDHGDFSYCDGEVIV
+1598 IRTRESYYDGNDGVIV
-1613 VRVDSGE
+1613 VAVDTWFDEAG
-1620 VNSYIPA
+1620 NPA
-1627 LIAAHEFG
+1627 AIAAHEFG
-1635 HLITDIGDKAFT
+1635 HAITDIGSRSINITKFAERIDKY
-1647 VDSMEEQIKL
+1647 L
-1657 LVPEGPTRTALAEAV
+1657 PEGTSARTALAEAL
-1672 AAALGTPDD
+1672 AAALGTPDNVESYMD
-1681 VKFYTDA
+1681 SWQA
-1688 HELAY
+1688 AY
-1693 AFYRVLYSERV
+1693 AFYRILQCERT
-1704 TRSPYRVIT
+1704 TRAPYRIIA
-1713 ERFPTRLETDLN
+1713 ERFPTRLETDLS
-1725 TGKLTRVG
+1725 TGKITRVG
-1733 KFADPLLDHFFNVML
+1733 KFADPSLNMFFLGIL
-1748 PSFTVGKI
+1748 PAFTASGV
-1756 YFYTAKTN
+1756 YFYTAKSN

-1771 AYQVETDLGLSTSE
+1771 AYQVETDLGLDVNE

-1834 YPNEHV
+1834 YPNEQI
-1840 SEALSGTIQRNLK
+1840 SAALSGTIQRNLK

-1883 DVLAADPNV
+1883 DTLAADPNV

-2073 RIRAQISKARMA
+2073 RIRAQISKARMN

-2096 VDYNLYTDTETLM
+2096 VDYNLYTDTDTLM

-2127 VAEVRSTLN
+2127 VAEVRATLN

-2166 IDNMEDVPVKDGVIP
+2166 VDNMEDVPVKDGVIP

-2186 DTDTDVDTK
+2186 ETDTDVDTK
-2195 SESDTETKKV
+2195 SENDTETKKV

-2236 EYDYVSPLRAMGFSD
+2236 EYDYASNLRAMGFSD

-2358 IEGLIKDPSNKIP
+2358 IEGLINDPSNRIP
-2371 YHLINEMKLPLTVQN
+2371 WHLINEMKLPLTVQN
-2386 VYAFLLKLT
+2386 VYAFLLTLT
-2395 RNLGH
+2395 RDIGH
-2400 YSPLAAAIEIQQA
+2400 HGPLAAAIEIQQA

-2498 NIKVE
+2498 NINVE

-2508 GRLIEATNLTTGG
+2508 GRLIEATNLTTGQA
-2521 PDVKSN
+2521 DVKSN

-2595 DYQRLAMFYTLATL
+2595 DYQRLAIFYTLATL

-2650 DADRYREAARKMG
+2650 DADRYRDAARKMG

-2736 ATHVR
+2736 STHVR

-2755 SERLAQRLAAK
+2755 SERLAQRLAVK

-2781 KRRKFKDIPSDVRS
+2781 KRRKFKDIPSDVRA
-2795 YIDQKL
+2795 YIDQKI
-2801 INNGRLEAILSGSKF
+2801 INNGRLDAVLKGSKF
-2816 NPTSDNVI
+2816 NPTSDNII

-2841 ALQKWYTFTFDML
+2841 ALQKWYSFTFDML
-2854 SKGDAIFLGREIQIR
+2854 EKGDVIFVGREIQIR
-2869 LAQYLESLNKPLKD
+2869 LAQYLESLNMELNKIDKD
-2883 ISKDDFEMLLNMA
+2883 TFEMVFNMA
-2896 LDDAQQLYLRKSNN
+2896 IADSWELYLRKSNN

-3038 MGIAAGLSGVLDWDE
+3038 MGIAAGLGGVLDWDE
-3053 DTYGNLVVRVGDYA
+3053 DTYGNLVIRVGDYA

-3142 FKSVARVIDPSLKKT
+3142 FKSIARVIDPSLKKT

-3179 VDPYTGEYINDDGT
+3179 VDPYTGEYVNDDGT

-3221 RLGSTTTGPSG
+3221 RLGTTTTGPSG
-3232 KLKFNDDE
+3232 RLQYNDDV
-3240 IKLTGKEK
+3240 IVLTGKEK
-3248 EHYEQRRGAYV
+3248 EQYEQRRGAYV

-3273 EAPDELS
+3273 DAPDELS
-3280 TMMKKA
+3280 KETKKA

-3331 AIFGPDKIKLR
+3331 AIFGPDKIKFR
-3342 RGGKLLTKFTK
+3342 KSGKLLTKFTK

>member
-48 VKEQAIF
+48 VKEQAVF
-55 ASQKPINSW
+55 ANQKPINSW

-99 EALTEARAAA
+99 EALTEARSAA
-109 VAERAYQAQT
+109 VAERAYQAQSD
-119 GAKKFFTTIGY
+119 AKKFFTAVGY
-130 ALGESLGVFAAAM
+130 GLGEALGVFAAAM

-159 AISNGGEGEW
+159 AIMNEGEGEW

-191 FEEKGRGKSPT
+191 FEEIGRGKSPT

-208 LAEGYTVRSQTVEF
+208 LAEGYTVRSNTIEF

-227 DNVAKMVPAIVGRAV
+227 DNIAKMTPTIVGQAI
-242 GSPGLVMMYAGEMF
+242 GAPGLTMLYAGEMF

-271 LGEEGRTGE
+271 LGEEGKTGE

-292 YVPEMLFGGGA
+292 YGPELLFGGGA
-303 YGVGFFDLAT
+303 YGVGFFDIAT

-321 SGAITAGRKFAAG
+321 SGAMTAGRKFAAG
-334 AAKVILDAA
+334 VAKVILDAA

-361 VIIDGKWENV
+361 VIIDGNWENV
-371 DREDALMAFAVGA
+371 DPNDALMAFTIGA

-433 AAANVTVDQFLTDTQ
+433 ATANVTVDQFLTDSK
-448 YAKQAEKAKKQ
+448 YSEQAAKAKKQ
-459 DDMAYRSTIAATAL
+459 DDRAYRTTIAATAL

-478 SKSSPESYGTITEM
+478 SKSSPESFGTIAEM

-620 AGVAKMLPNLTV
+620 AGIAKMLPNLSV
-632 RDRLSLENTL
+632 RERLSLENTL

-682 DRKVMTELSR
+682 DRKVMTELAR

-742 DAANLDG
+742 DTANLDG

-775 INELIDSYVSENGL
+775 INELIDSYVSQNGL

-887 VVLNADPTATD
+887 VVLIADPAARS

-905 IKAGSTIA
+905 VRAESTIA
-913 NRFIKAFER
+913 KRFVKAFER

-935 FFPVLKTAEGPSLHT
+935 FFPVLKTVKGPSLHT

-971 SNGTSVSALNDVT
+971 SNGDSVSALNDVT

-999 IFGMDAGT
+999 IFGIASGT

-1019 NETQVRTMMRNIYEH
+1019 NETQVRTMMKNIYER
-1034 RKELLDAGVFGEDG
+1034 RKELLDAGVFAEDG
-1048 KLVKKIEAQYD
+1048 KLVKKIEAQYN

-1094 VLQENVPLWTTA
+1094 VLQESVPLWTFA

-1125 GFTDDMVEVQNTT
+1125 GFTEDTVEVQNTT

-1147 GLWEN
+1147 GLWED

-1160 QREIQAMD
+1160 QRESQAMD
-1168 QMMKLFENDYARSI
+1168 QMLKLFENDYARSV

-1234 DPQLFAEYT
+1234 DQELFVEYT

-1282 KFLDLGNRYPGY
+1282 KFLDLENRYPGY

-1299 IEETIKSYSVEPPKA
+1299 IEETIKSYSVEPTKA

-1324 ILQWNAYLRERAKK
+1324 ILQWNAYLREKAKK
-1338 NAAIVADA
+1338 DAAIVADA

-1379 YSFALKSTIRAAN
+1379 YSFALKSTIRAAS
-1392 ENIAGFLKDGDLNGI
+1392 ENITGFLKDGDLNGI
-1407 FDINAYSLEGID
+1407 FDINSYSLEGID
-1419 EIRSVLADKTNP
+1419 TIREVLADKTNP
-1431 KLHHEYNIT
+1431 NFHHEYNIT

-1448 WSRTV
+1448 WSRTA

-1473 PMFSMPTKLFDGV
+1473 PMFSMPTKLFDGA
-1486 KTAYTTDGQKI
+1486 KTAYTPDGQKI

-1534 IINKGDKLAE
+1534 IINKGDKLAD
-1544 RAAIVLKAEDV
+1544 RAAIVLKAGDV
-1555 IDLSKLPKELQVRYQ
+1555 IDLSRLPKELQVRYQ

-1589 PFGLRPNIP
+1589 PFGSRPNIP
-1598 IDHGDFSYCDGEVIV
+1598 IDPGDFSYCNGEVIV

-1635 HLITDIGDKAFT
+1635 HLITDIGDKAFSIE
-1647 VDSMEEQIKL
+1647 SMEEQINL

-1704 TRSPYRVIT
+1704 TRAPYRVIT

-1748 PSFTVGKI
+1748 PTFTAGKI
-1756 YFYTAKTN
+1756 FFYTAKNN

-1853 DIPELLLIIY
+1853 DIPELLLVIY

-1870 TFKSSQDVMDAFN
+1870 TFKSTQDVMDAFN
-1883 DVLAADPNV
+1883 DTLAADPNV

-1922 GPILTYDCA
+1922 GPILNYECA
-1931 KAYVDQAK
+1931 KAYVDQAR

-1965 INGKGVTES
+1965 ITEKGVTES

-1993 STELG
+1993 STRSG
-1998 IPKDEFMKRYKEGIA
+1998 ITKEDFMKTFKEGVG
-2013 RMSDKE
+2013 RMSE
-2019 RIHAWDVLE
+2019 QQRIHAWDVLE

-2073 RIRAQISKARMA
+2073 RIRAWISKARTN
-2085 NIDVSGLPQKG
+2085 NIDISGLPQKG

-2109 LIEET
+2109 LIEDT

-2127 VAEVRSTLN
+2127 VAEVRSTLK
-2136 IKPENEGVKAIK
+2136 IKPENEGVRAIK
-2148 ESARKKAKK
+2148 ESARKKVKK
-2157 GAPDTQQTP
+2157 GAPETQQTP
-2166 IDNMEDVPVKDGVIP
+2166 VDNMEDVPVENGVIP

-2186 DTDTDVDTK
+2186 EADTTTDTT
-2195 SESDTETKKV
+2195 SEDETKKV
-2205 KKPKKP
+2205 KKSKKP
-2211 KPVSPF
+2211 KTVSPF
-2217 DLPPEWKKVFEP
+2217 DLPPEWKSVFAP
-2229 KPWKWGE
+2229 KLQTYGE
-2236 EYDYVSPLRAMGFSD
+2236 SYDYAPALRMMGFSE

-2257 ETPVTSEGTVINK
+2257 ETPMTDAGTVINEY
-2270 FWVEER
+2270 WIEER
-2276 INSYNGTNPEVI
+2276 IAMYNGTNPEVI
-2288 GNATAWAVVLQWLYP
+2288 GNATAWAVVLQLLYP
-2303 NSPFKTL
+2303 RSQFKTL
-2310 DQLQQALYWLPRFA
+2310 DQIQQALYWLPRFA

-2346 FDEAQWTQMQTT
+2346 FDEAQWKQMQTAV
-2358 IEGLIKDPSNKIP
+2358 EGLINDPKSKIVP
-2371 YHLINEMKLPLTVQN
+2371 WLINKMKLPFTVQN
-2386 VYAFLLKLT
+2386 VYAFLLDYA
-2395 RNLGH
+2395 RNTKN
-2400 YSPLAAAIEIQQA
+2400 AALSAAFEIQQA
-2413 TNKLTP
+2413 TNQLTP
-2419 EQRRQVY
+2419 EQRQQVY
-2426 DQILLK
+2426 AKILLE
-2432 TGKDA
+2432 TGKAA
-2437 HDVEAMDQTAKRV
+2437 HDVEAMDMAAKRV
-2450 AQKEVSE
+2450 AQKEVTE
-2457 IEKRKEAYKL
+2457 IERRKEAYKL
-2467 QQETNLANAV
+2467 QQEQNLANAV
-2477 ENAKIR
+2477 DKAKIR
-2483 NAALAEAEEAYEANK
+2483 EAALAEAEEAYQANK
-2498 NIKVE
+2498 NIKV
-2503 KSKKG
+2503 KPAKKG
-2508 GRLIEATNLTTGG
+2508 GRLIEATNLTTGQE
-2521 PDVKSN
+2521 DVKSN

-2552 RNLRPITDIE
+2552 KNLRPITDIE

-2575 SNESIVD
+2575 SNESIID
-2582 FMDMVRAKYQNLS
+2582 FMDMVRANYQKLS
-2595 DYQRLAMFYTLATL
+2595 DYQRLAIFYTLATL
-2609 YEFNKNMSLTT
+2609 YEFNQNMSLAV
-2620 RDLVGQFRKRL
+2620 RDIVGRFRKQL

-2650 DADRYREAARKMG
+2650 DADRYRDAARKMG
-2663 IIADEELLAAF
+2663 IVADEELLAAF

-2736 ATHVR
+2736 STHVR
-2741 NLTSNIALSGINEI
+2741 NLTSNIALSGINEL
-2755 SERLAQRLAAK
+2755 SERLAQHLAVK
-2766 INEKLGIK
+2766 INEKIGVK

-2781 KRRKFKDIPSDVRS
+2781 KRRKFKDIPSDVRA

-2801 INNGRLEAILSGSKF
+2801 INNGRLDAILNGSKF
-2816 NPTSDNVI
+2816 NPTSDNII

-2835 DDVVNK
+2835 DSVVNR
-2841 ALQKWYTFTFDML
+2841 ALQKWYSFTFSML

-2869 LAQYLESLNKPLKD
+2869 LAQYLESLNMELNKIDKD
-2883 ISKDDFEMLLNMA
+2883 MFEMVLNMA

-2957 LADAAAYKY
+2957 LADFAAYKY

-3019 ANIIG
+3019 ADIIG

-3067 ITIDLLSPGISA
+3067 ITIDLLSPAISA

-3095 TWDTFADVLS
+3095 AWDTFADVLS

-3123 GDVVASAWGTYLL
+3123 ADVAASAWGTYLL
-3136 QYVPAL
+3136 QYVPAI

-3221 RLGSTTTGPSG
+3221 RLGTTTTGPSG
-3232 KLKFNDDE
+3232 RLQYNDDV
-3240 IKLTGKEK
+3240 IVLTGKEK
-3248 EHYEQRRGAYV
+3248 EQYEQRRGAYV

-3280 TMMKKA
+3280 KETKKA

-3321 SDVNEYQELV
+3321 SSVEEYQELV
-3331 AIFGPDKIKLR
+3331 AIFGPDKIKLKR
-3342 RGGKLLTKFTK
+3342 TGKLLTKFTK

>member
-99 EALTEARAAA
+99 EALTEARSAAI
-109 VAERAYQAQT
+109 AERAYQAQT

-152 VGYYIGT
+152 VGYYIGS
-159 AISNGGEGEW
+159 AIVNEGEGQW

-208 LAEGYTVRSQTVEF
+208 LAEGYTVRSKTVEF

-242 GSPGLVMMYAGEMF
+242 GSPGLVMLYAGEMF

-265 DPEFIK
+265 DPKFIK
-271 LGEEGRTGE
+271 LGEEGRTAE

-292 YVPEMLFGGGA
+292 YGPELLFGGGA

-334 AAKVILDAA
+334 VAKVILDAA

-361 VIIDGKWENV
+361 VIIDGEWEKV

-448 YAKQAEKAKKQ
+448 YAEQAAKAQKQ
-459 DDMAYRSTIAATAL
+459 DAMAYRSTIAATAL

-595 IDAQQIKDSRP
+595 VDAQQIRDSRP

-620 AGVAKMLPNLTV
+620 AGVAKMLPNLSV

-682 DRKVMTELSR
+682 DRKVMTELAR

-742 DAANLDG
+742 DTANLDG

-775 INELIDSYVSENGL
+775 INELIDAYVSQNGL
-789 DVSDKDTQEFI
+789 DVTDKDTRELI

-837 RKDAL
+837 HKDAL
-842 VALGKSKADA
+842 VALGKSKAEA

-861 VRFGASDIISNA
+861 VRFGANDIISNA

-887 VVLNADPTATD
+887 VILNADPAATT

-913 NRFIKAFER
+913 NRFVKAFER

-971 SNGTSVSALNDVT
+971 SNGASVSAFNDVT

-1007 NINVVRSIVAKM
+1007 NISVVRSIVAKM

-1094 VLQENVPLWTTA
+1094 VLQESVPLWTAA

-1125 GFTDDMVEVQNTT
+1125 GFTEDTVTVQNTT

-1160 QREIQAMD
+1160 QRELQAVA
-1168 QMMKLFENDYARSI
+1168 QLEKLFENDYARSI
-1182 LGKLYTEIMGFDFDS
+1182 LGKLYTEITGINFDAA
-1197 QYAASAKN
+1197 YAEGVKL
-1205 GTTVVDW
+1205 GTPVTDW
-1212 FFIAFEGSNRA
+1212 FFQVFETNGSPL
-1223 TQTFLK
+1223 TLTFLK
-1229 ALFVT
+1229 SLFII
-1234 DPQLFAEYT
+1234 DPQLFSEYT
-1243 SILAR
+1243 SIL
-1248 SSREQLR
+1248 SKSE
-1255 TLVPKNAIQNIFI
+1255 TLCRNYLPRRAIQNIFV

-1282 KFLDLGNRYPGY
+1282 KHLGFDGRYPWYY
-1294 GFKST
+1294 GFKDTIKET
-1299 IEETIKSYSVEPPKA
+1299 IESYGDSDKL
-1314 QQEAVPKFEN
+1314 FGFDD
-1324 ILQWNAYLRERAKK
+1324 I
-1338 NAAIVADA
+1338 
-1346 VKYGNDLTKPTD
+1346 TD
-1358 VDDPLATVGAF
+1358 SSAVDDPLVTVGAF
-1369 SGTQARQVAS
+1369 SGTKAKEVAAHS
-1379 YSFALKSTIRAAN
+1379 YTLQSTIREAGK
-1392 ENIAGFLKDGDLNGI
+1392 NIAGFLKNGDLNGI
-1407 FDINAYSLEGID
+1407 FDINAYSSEGID
-1419 EIRSVLADKTNP
+1419 TIREVLADKTNP
-1431 KLHHEYNIT
+1431 RLHHEYNIT

-1473 PMFSMPTKLFDGV
+1473 PMFSMPTKLFSGV
-1486 KTAYTTDGQKI
+1486 KKVYTVDGQ
-1497 EVNLAKNVEPTFG
+1497 EVEIDLSKTVTPTWSNIMNLF
-1510 NILNLYGGEKSTP
+1510 GGEGSIP
-1523 PFKYTNYLGNE
+1523 PFKHSNRLGHT
-1534 IINKGDKLAE
+1534 IINKGDKTVDN
-1544 RAAIVLKAEDV
+1544 AAIILKAGDV
-1555 IDLSKLPKELQVRYQ
+1555 IDLSKLPQELRVKYE
-1570 NMPVV
+1570 NIPMV
-1575 FTTDIFHSFTIDGR
+1575 FTTDTTHKFTFDGR
-1589 PFGLRPNIP
+1589 PFGLSANMKV
-1598 IDHGDFSYCDGEVIV
+1598 DSVEGSYYDGQICVI
-1613 VRVDSGE
+1613 RVDWSE
-1620 VNSYIPA
+1620 TDINFVPA
-1627 LIAAHEFG
+1627 MVAAHEFG
-1635 HLITDIGDKAFT
+1635 HAITDIGDASINVKNLAG
-1647 VDSMEEQIKL
+1647 SIENR
-1657 LVPEGPTRTALAEAV
+1657 VPEGPARTALTEAI
-1672 AAALGTPDD
+1672 AAALGTPNDI
-1681 VKFYTDA
+1681 KRYKDA
-1688 HELAY
+1688 YDLAY
-1693 AFYRVLYSERV
+1693 AFYRVVYSERT
-1704 TRSPYRVIT
+1704 TRAPYRIIT

-1725 TGKLTRVG
+1725 TGKTVRVG
-1733 KFADPLLDHFFNVML
+1733 KFADPLLDDFFNWFI
-1748 PSFTVGKI
+1748 PKAEKAKI
-1756 YFYTAKTN
+1756 CFYTAKSN

-1771 AYQVETDLGLSTSE
+1771 AYQVETDLGLGVNE

-1840 SEALSGTIQRNLK
+1840 SEALPGTIQRNLK

-1870 TFKSSQDVMDAFN
+1870 TFKSTQDVMDAFN
-1883 DVLAADPNV
+1883 DTLAADPNV

-1993 STELG
+1993 STQLG
-1998 IPKDEFMKRYKEGIA
+1998 VTKDEFMKRYKEGIA

-2073 RIRAQISKARMA
+2073 RIRAQMSKARMN

-2127 VAEVRSTLN
+2127 VAEVRATLN
-2136 IKPENEGVKAIK
+2136 IKPENEGVRAIK

-2186 DTDTDVDTK
+2186 DMDTDVDTK

-2358 IEGLIKDPSNKIP
+2358 IEGLIKDPSNKLP
-2371 YHLINEMKLPLTVQN
+2371 WHLIHDMKLPLTVQN
-2386 VYAFLLKLT
+2386 VYAFLLKLVRDT
-2395 RNLGH
+2395 GHHGPLG
-2400 YSPLAAAIEIQQA
+2400 AAIEIQQA

-2508 GRLIEATNLTTGG
+2508 GRLIEATNLTTGQA
-2521 PDVKSN
+2521 DVKSN

-2537 NTKER
+2537 STKER

-2620 RDLVGQFRKRL
+2620 RELVGQFRKRL

-2650 DADRYREAARKMG
+2650 DADRYRDAARKMG
-2663 IIADEELLAAF
+2663 IVADEELLAAF

-2736 ATHVR
+2736 STHVR
-2741 NLTSNIALSGINEI
+2741 NLTSNIALSGINEV
-2755 SERLAQRLAAK
+2755 SERFAQYLATK
-2766 INEKLGIK
+2766 INEKIGVK

-2781 KRRKFKDIPSDVRS
+2781 KRRKFKDIPSDVRA
-2795 YIDQKL
+2795 YIDQKI
-2801 INNGRLEAILSGSKF
+2801 INNGRLDAILQGSKF
-2816 NPTSDNVI
+2816 NPTSDNII

-2841 ALQKWYTFTFDML
+2841 ALQKWYSFTFDML

-2937 VTANITSFLIRF
+2937 VTANITSYLIRF

-3053 DTYGNLVVRVGDYA
+3053 DTYGNLVIRVGDYA

-3142 FKSVARVIDPSLKKT
+3142 FKSIARVIDPSLKKT

-3179 VDPYTGEYINDDGT
+3179 VDPYTGEYVNDDGT

-3221 RLGSTTTGPSG
+3221 RLGTTTTGPSG
-3232 KLKFNDDE
+3232 RLQYNDDV
-3240 IKLTGKEK
+3240 IVLTGKEK
-3248 EHYEQRRGAYV
+3248 EQYEQRRGAYV

-3273 EAPDELS
+3273 DAPDELS
-3280 TMMKKA
+3280 KETKKA

-3331 AIFGPDKIKLR
+3331 AIFGPDKIKFR
-3342 RGGKLLTKFTK
+3342 KSGKLLTKFTK

>member
-36 VAAGDPEAIELY
+36 VTAGDPEAIELY

-130 ALGESLGVFAAAM
+130 GLGEALGVFAASM

-152 VGYYIGT
+152 IGYYIGT

-191 FEEKGRGKSPT
+191 FEEIGRGKSPT

-208 LAEGYTVRSQTVEF
+208 LAEGYTVRSNTVEF

-242 GSPGLVMMYAGEMF
+242 GSPGLVMLYAGEMF

-265 DPEFIK
+265 DSDFIK
-271 LGEEGRTGE
+271 LGEEGRTAA
-280 QWALIAERLATE
+280 QWALLAERLATE
-292 YVPEMLFGGGA
+292 YGPEMLFGGGA

-361 VIIDGKWENV
+361 VIIDGNWEKV
-371 DREDALMAFAVGA
+371 DPDDALLAFAVGA
-384 LSSFLISGAQI
+384 LSSFIISGAQI
-395 AAQQQITV
+395 AAQPQITV

-433 AAANVTVDQFLTDTQ
+433 AAANVTVDTFLTDSKYSEQ
-448 YAKQAEKAKKQ
+448 AAKAQKQ
-459 DDMAYRSTIAATAL
+459 DNQAYRATIAATAL

-478 SKSSPESYGTITEM
+478 SKSSPESFGTIAEM

-519 VSQAVNKADPNLTF
+519 VSKAVNETYPLLTF
-533 TPVGP
+533 RPVTP
-538 SEHSQAIVSNISAVL
+538 SEHSQVIINNISGVL
-553 GMQTIVGEF
+553 GMQVIVGEF
-562 GAINM
+562 GAVNM
-567 ADGGAPF
+567 TDAGRPF
-574 KILTLDIADEN
+574 KIVTIADEN
-585 GKVMPHQVCL
+585 GKVASRKVCL
-595 IDAQQIKDSRP
+595 IDAQQLKNDRP
-606 TQLLQHALSEQAFA
+606 TEFLQRSLSEQAFA
-620 AGVAKMLPNLTV
+620 AGIAKMLPSLTV
-632 RDRLSLENTL
+632 RERLSLENTL

-667 VALYSDVAMRAIARA
+667 VMLYSDVALGALARA
-682 DRKVMTELSR
+682 DRKIMVKLQR
-692 AVRKHVTDPNAEVL
+692 ATRKQVADVNEYVL
-706 KRTNFLTDQ
+706 KHTNFLTDQ
-715 MLQDMYLTLSKYN
+715 MLKDMYATLSKCN
-728 DLMYSELVRNGYDV
+728 DLMWSELVRNGYDV
-742 DAANLDG
+742 DAGRLKG

-775 INELIDSYVSENGL
+775 ISDFIDAYVAELGL
-789 DVSDKDTQEFI
+789 DVTDKDAQELI

-837 RKDAL
+837 SKRAL
-842 VALGKSKADA
+842 TALGKSKTDA

-887 VVLNADPTATD
+887 VVLNADPTATT
-898 TTGKSTV
+898 TTGKSTI

-913 NRFIKAFER
+913 NRFVKAFER
-922 NLTDE
+922 NLPDE

-971 SNGTSVSALNDVT
+971 SNGDSVSALNGVT

-1048 KLVKKIEAQYD
+1048 KLVKKIEVQYD

-1125 GFTDDMVEVQNTT
+1125 GFTDDTVEVQNTT

-1160 QREIQAMD
+1160 QRDLQVMD
-1168 QMMKLFENDYARSI
+1168 QMEKLFENDYARSI
-1182 LGKLYTEIMGFDFDS
+1182 LGKLYTEITGINFD
-1197 QYAASAKN
+1197 AAYTEGVKL
-1205 GTTVVDW
+1205 GTPVTDW
-1212 FFIAFEGSNRA
+1212 FFQVFETNGSPL
-1223 TQTFLK
+1223 TLTFLK
-1229 ALFVT
+1229 SLFII
-1234 DPQLFAEYT
+1234 DPQLFSEYT
-1243 SILAR
+1243 SIL
-1248 SSREQLR
+1248 SKSE
-1255 TLVPKNAIQNIFI
+1255 TLCRYYLPRRAIQNIFM

-1282 KFLDLGNRYPGY
+1282 KHLGFDGRYPWYY
-1294 GFKST
+1294 GFKDTIKET
-1299 IEETIKSYSVEPPKA
+1299 IESYGDSDKL
-1314 QQEAVPKFEN
+1314 FSFDD
-1324 ILQWNAYLRERAKK
+1324 I
-1338 NAAIVADA
+1338 
-1346 VKYGNDLTKPTD
+1346 TD
-1358 VDDPLATVGAF
+1358 PSAVDDPLVTVGAF
-1369 SGTQARQVAS
+1369 SGTRARKVAASS
-1379 YSFALKSTIRAAN
+1379 YTLQSAMREAGK
-1392 ENIAGFLKDGDLNGI
+1392 NISGFLKDGDLNGI
-1407 FDINAYSLEGID
+1407 FDINAYSSEGID
-1419 EIRSVLADKTNP
+1419 TIREVLADKTNP

-1473 PMFSMPTKLFDGV
+1473 PMFSMPTNLFSGV
-1486 KTAYTTDGQKI
+1486 KKVYTVDGQ
-1497 EVNLAKNVEPTFG
+1497 EVEIDLSKTVTPTWSNIMNLF
-1510 NILNLYGGEKSTP
+1510 GGEGSIP
-1523 PFKYTNYLGNE
+1523 PFKHSNRLGHT
-1534 IINKGDKLAE
+1534 IINKGNKTADN
-1544 RAAIVLKAEDV
+1544 AAIILKAGDV
-1555 IDLSKLPKELQVRYQ
+1555 IDLSKLPQELRVNYE
-1570 NMPVV
+1570 NIPMV
-1575 FTTDIFHSFTIDGR
+1575 FTTDLTHSFTFDGR
-1589 PFGLRPNIP
+1589 PFGLSANTKVDPVE
-1598 IDHGDFSYCDGEVIV
+1598 GSYYNGEICVI
-1613 VRVDSGE
+1613 RVDWSE
-1620 VNSYIPA
+1620 TDINFVPA
-1627 LIAAHEFG
+1627 MVAAHEFG
-1635 HLITDIGDKAFT
+1635 HAITDIGDA
-1647 VDSMEEQIKL
+1647 SIKIKSL
-1657 LVPEGPTRTALAEAV
+1657 AGSIKTRVPEGPARTALTDAI
-1672 AAALGTPDD
+1672 AAALGTPNDI
-1681 VKFYTDA
+1681 KRYKDA
-1688 HELAY
+1688 YDLAY
-1693 AFYRVLYSERV
+1693 AFYRVVYSERT
-1704 TRSPYRVIT
+1704 TRSPYRIIT

-1725 TGKLTRVG
+1725 TGKTVRVG
-1733 KFADPLLDHFFNVML
+1733 KFADPLLDDFFNWFI
-1748 PSFTVGKI
+1748 PKAEKANI
-1756 YFYTAKTN
+1756 CFYTAKSN

-1771 AYQVETDLGLSTSE
+1771 AYQVETDLGLGVNE

-1840 SEALSGTIQRNLK
+1840 SEALPGTIQRNLK

-1870 TFKSSQDVMDAFN
+1870 TFKSTQDVMDAFN

-1922 GPILTYDCA
+1922 GPILTYECA

-1993 STELG
+1993 STQLG
-1998 IPKDEFMKRYKEGIA
+1998 VTKDEFMKRYKEGIA

-2073 RIRAQISKARMA
+2073 RIRAQISKARMN

-2096 VDYNLYTDTETLM
+2096 VDYNLYTDTDTLM

-2136 IKPENEGVKAIK
+2136 IKPENEGVRAIK

-2166 IDNMEDVPVKDGVIP
+2166 VDNMEDVPVKDGVIP

-2186 DTDTDVDTK
+2186 ETDTDVDTK

-2217 DLPPEWKKVFEP
+2217 DLPPEWRKVFSP
-2229 KPWKWGE
+2229 KPWVYGKS
-2236 EYDYVSPLRAMGFSD
+2236 YDYASDLRPMGFSD

-2257 ETPVTSEGTVINK
+2257 ETPMTDEGTVINRY
-2270 FWVEER
+2270 WVEER
-2276 INSYNGTNPEVI
+2276 VAMYNGTNPEVI
-2288 GNATAWAVVLQWLYP
+2288 GNATAWAVVLEWLYP
-2303 NSPFKTL
+2303 TSQFKTL
-2310 DQLQQALYWLPRFA
+2310 DQIQQALYWLPRFA

-2333 RDMALDGSTVNEY
+2333 RDMALDESTANEY
-2346 FDEAQWTQMQTT
+2346 FDEAQWKQMQTAV
-2358 IEGLIKDPSNKIP
+2358 EGLINDPKSKIVP
-2371 YHLINEMKLPLTVQN
+2371 WLIHKMKLPFTVQN
-2386 VYAFLLKLT
+2386 VYAFLLDYTKNTKNKAL
-2395 RNLGH
+2395 
-2400 YSPLAAAIEIQQA
+2400 SAAIEIQQA

-2419 EQRRQVY
+2419 EQRQQVY
-2426 DQILLK
+2426 AKILLE
-2432 TGKDA
+2432 TGKAA
-2437 HDVEAMDQTAKRV
+2437 HDVEAMDMAAKRI
-2450 AQKEVSE
+2450 AQKEVTE

-2508 GRLIEATNLTTGG
+2508 GRLIEATNLTTGQA
-2521 PDVKSN
+2521 DVKSN

-2595 DYQRLAMFYTLATL
+2595 DYQRLAIFYTLATL

-2650 DADRYREAARKMG
+2650 DADRYRDAARKMG
-2663 IIADEELLAAF
+2663 IVADEELLAAF

-2687 EVQQQLLLDMANKIP
+2687 EIQQQLLLDMANKIP

-2755 SERLAQRLAAK
+2755 SERLAQRLAVK

-2781 KRRKFKDIPSDVRS
+2781 KRRNFKDIPSDIRS

-2816 NPTSDNVI
+2816 NPTSDNII
-2824 ENITNAYPFFG
+2824 ENITNAYPFFS

-2841 ALQKWYTFTFDML
+2841 ALQKWYSFTFDML

-3123 GDVVASAWGTYLL
+3123 ADVAASAWGTYLL

-3142 FKSVARVIDPSLKKT
+3142 FKSIARVIDPSLKKT

-3179 VDPYTGEYINDDGT
+3179 VDPYTGEYVNDDGT

-3221 RLGSTTTGPSG
+3221 RLGTTTTGPSG
-3232 KLKFNDDE
+3232 RLQYNDDV
-3240 IKLTGKEK
+3240 IVLTGRDKEQ
-3248 EHYEQRRGAYV
+3248 YEQRRGAYV

-3273 EAPDELS
+3273 DAPDELPKE
-3280 TMMKKA
+3280 TKKA

-3321 SDVNEYQELV
+3321 SSAEEYQELV
-3331 AIFGPDKIKLR
+3331 AIFGPDKIKFR
-3342 RGGKLLTKFTK
+3342 KGGKLLTKFTK